1 MSWAEYKKKRKE
13 QENMEMSYSQENNDS
28 NNETS
33 SWQKYKQKREEQKV
47 QQTETLPVANKAN
60 TAQKTTTNLTEADL
74 RKIEQNSGL
83 KTGTLNLNK
92 MQAQQQKF
100 ENLQQKGNEILQDKN
115 NKIYDVDYIY
125 SDLGIDNGKVFKKSS
140 AFKDGYD
147 FGDITKTVL
156 DTGAT
161 LGTEVTKG
169 VANIGENIGDLASYG
184 IAGVADLLG
193 EDEYADKVR
202 KNAQVSLVDK
212 YTKPLSSKI
221 DKNSILGSKGKEM
234 AQSLGYVAGTAAI
247 GAATGGTAGILGK
260 TAEGAAKAANIA
272 TTATTFASSMG
283 SGVTEAYQNG
293 ATDQEALAY
302 GIISGIGEAGSE
314 LMFGGLGK
322 VFGKVGFNPTGGALD
337 EVVVQGLSRNIKNKM
352 AKTLVQSGL
361 MATGEGIEEVVSGVV
376 SAIGKKATFMKE
388 EDLKNI
394 LKDENLAEQFWMGAL
409 TSVIAQ
415 APSTISSIKNKTDYL
430 TGEKW
435 ETTQKN
441 ETPELPQNVQNN
453 IEQQTIQ
460 TDTKTAQN
468 QNISQINNANNNN
481 LKNTAIN
488 EINNSKISEQAKK
501 DMLNAINGMEN
512 VDEESYNNIKQTLN
526 EINKNELQTNSKY
539 QDNLERRKNYVKYK
553 DDINTYDNSA
563 VEEVLSIIPTN
574 RNGKRTVNQWLQVAD
589 EIGKR
594 ISGKSNAEIQ
604 EIAYKSWFENQPT
617 KNITQYD
624 SARKTSIGFQKL
636 NSDMWVNKIN
646 EAVLKERT
654 RLENTTNSQQVN
666 FNNTQT
672 NQESLFEDIL
682 NNKELPMQSYIY
694 EKSDNPNVDIL
705 RKSASKYLNN
715 SEQAHKFVQILE
727 KISQDKNVE
736 IRFNADLKTP
746 EGKIANVS
754 YSNGVI
760 TINPN
765 STRAGEFIAIHELT
779 HAIGTDSM
787 KNIIETYR
795 KSNPEFNTSVEKLLQ
810 NYNSTEITEEA
821 LSDVS
826 AQLFG
831 NQEFINNIA
840 QTNPNIFQKIYSEIK
855 YLWHQF
861 RGYKNQNQFIE
872 DLYYKWTQAYNSNNK
887 LNNSENY
894 LITQN
899 NKGKYV
905 KADRQ
910 VITGNNPLEWETQVE
925 NYINDNIRQGK
936 DVQVTTENGD
946 ILTITKDTSGKAK
959 FRNQITD
966 KYGNTRYLNNKEFL
980 SKLTAETH
988 IDELAQISQKINKNP
1003 IPDYK
1008 KHKFAKDG
1016 FDYRSAYFE
1025 DFDGQYYK
1033 ITMSVGKNGNID
1045 TIYNIGKMDKKN
1057 RSKSSLVAQRP
1068 SDKNI
1073 TSNEEL
1079 TSTNSIPSSN
1089 KDVNT
1094 TTKYSIQESENN
1106 SGSFSMQ
1113 DNQGRTLTKEQ
1124 QEYFKDSKIKDRNG
1138 LLMTVYHGT
1147 NNDFNIFDKQYV
1159 SKNTKNAGFYG
1170 DGFYF
1175 TPDKE
1180 SARQYGKSLKEVY
1193 LDIKNPFSFSELS
1206 KYNGEDYYSD
1216 YVKIKNLVELN
1227 SEWGNIPVKFNDKN
1241 TWGDIYEDVKAM
1253 LDGNKTDE
1261 EIDNLMYDKYGEISE
1276 KINDRL
1282 YNYSKR
1288 NNYKTL
1294 SQVLEENGY
1303 DGIINRETPENST
1316 EIVAFNSNQIK
1327 NVDNTNPT
1335 DNPDIRYSQ
1344 NNGTWQ
1350 SYLDKNFKPTGT
1362 RTNMQDILVSKA
1374 TNNNKERVRD
1384 ILSRNGTF
1392 SEQVDKYI
1400 ADKLPSGDFLYLGET
1415 PTVLQNLGLPNNEV
1429 ILKQNKLK
1437 TLMQESNNNTDKL
1450 HGLPIETIKKIPEA
1464 IANPLNI
1471 LQSSTDENSVVII
1484 TDLAD
1489 ANERPIIAS
1498 IEVNYDG
1505 QIGNIDFLSNRLT
1518 SAYGK
1523 NNYDRFMKTEIAKG
1537 NLLYDIDEGII
1548 KELPATR
1555 LQSPKGI
1562 SSFVDTN
1569 NNVSTI
1575 NSSISQNN
1583 DSVKSNTIITN
1594 NYAQQIQNDTHK
1606 NQNVAPSVANNSLP
1620 IGEYTGKQRKH
1631 YKSIMESAETTPQAK
1646 KIAKELLNSDT
1657 YVPETNKGQLE
1668 QADARIM
1675 SSTPESELNS
1685 LSAKAINGEK
1695 ISSVD
1700 IAVGER
1706 LIQYYSKT
1714 GNAVKL
1720 QEAIQTTA
1728 MAGTSAGQTVQALS
1742 LLNHQTPQGQAMW
1755 LQKSVDK
1762 MNNELARR
1770 KGGKISKDENGNIRV
1785 INNKGVDITE
1795 KVELFNLTPEMIQ
1808 NVVSSKNDT
1817 ELNKNLNKVYEQ
1829 LGQQVTRTTAQKIDA
1844 WRYFSMLANPRTHIR
1859 NITGNVAMGGVQGI
1873 KNKVAGVIEGVANK
1887 INPDMERSHTIKP
1900 ASKEVKAFAKADI
1913 ENVTDR
1919 LGLSENKYNPKTRL
1933 ENSMRTFKS
1942 DVMENT
1948 VGKMFDLNNKA
1959 LEVEDGWG
1967 LKAGYAKALSE
1978 YMTANN
1984 LTPDTMTDKQ
1994 LGKARNYA
2002 IQQAKEATFHQDSS
2016 IASLLNQLSNKNK
2029 FSKFILDSTLPFK
2042 KTPINVAKAGLEYSP
2057 VGLVKSAIYDTV
2069 QLRKGNITF
2078 NTYIDNISKGLTGSG
2093 IALVGYALADCG
2105 ILKATGS
2112 DDEDR
2117 EKFEESRG
2125 SQNYSVKIGDNT
2137 YSLDWLAPSGIPL
2150 FIGAECYE
2158 LMQAQKEK
2166 KTSSSDEDELYNK
2179 AINTATNILDSF
2191 ANAMNPMTEMSMLS
2205 GLTSALKSYDQDS
2218 SKMLASIGTNA
2229 VKSYVNQFVPTALGQ
2244 VAKTTD
2250 QYERS
2255 TTSTQKGV
2263 LPKAI
2268 DTTRTQIMN
2277 KIPGLRQML
2286 PIKTDIWGN
2295 EIEQSDNVIQRA
2307 FENAVF
2313 PWARKEL
2320 NSNSVD
2326 KELVKVYKNTGDK
2339 AVLPDSINKEITIN
2353 KQKYTMTSG
2362 EYSKYKKQ
2370 YGENSYKL
2378 LNSLVTANGYKKM
2391 SDEEKRVAISKI
2403 YSYATEQIKV
2413 DYAKQNGL
2421 EYEQSTLSQVT
2432 NAIKKV
2438 NGNTS
2443 NYFEFIA
2450 KTQELDKDIEKIKTL
2465 ANSNYDE
2472 NTKKAIYENS
2482 LGKRDN
2488 KFNIMKETFTTNG
2501 LNTTKYLKYK
2511 SQEFESDKTDDGT
2524 LNGKT
2529 VNGSKKKKV
2538 WNYIEQMDI
2547 TYTQKLLLYG
2557 LEYTPSNR
2565 EQTQIVNYINSLP
2578 KTQQE
2583 KLEMLSKFQ
2592 GFTIY
2597 KDGTFKY

>member
-1 MSWAEYKKKRKE
+1 MSWAEYKKKREE
-13 QENMEMSYSQENNDS
+13 QENMEMSYSQENNES

-60 TAQKTTTNLTEADL
+60 TAPKTTTNLTEADL

-247 GAATGGTAGILGK
+247 GTATGGTAGILGK

-352 AKTLVQSGL
+352 VKTLVQSGL

-394 LKDENLAEQFWMGAL
+394 LKDENLAEQFWMGTL

-441 ETPELPQNVQNN
+441 ETSGLPQNVQNN

-460 TDTKTAQN
+460 TDTKIAQN

-488 EINNSKISEQAKK
+488 EVNSGQTTQNQKIPQLNN
-501 DMLNAINGMEN
+501 
-512 VDEESYNNIKQTLN
+512 
-526 EINKNELQTNSKY
+526 
-539 QDNLERRKNYVKYK
+539 
-553 DDINTYDNSA
+553 
-563 VEEVLSIIPTN
+563 
-574 RNGKRTVNQWLQVAD
+574 
-589 EIGKR
+589 
-594 ISGKSNAEIQ
+594 
-604 EIAYKSWFENQPT
+604 
-617 KNITQYD
+617 
-624 SARKTSIGFQKL
+624 
-636 NSDMWVNKIN
+636 
-646 EAVLKERT
+646 
-654 RLENTTNSQQVN
+654 
-666 FNNTQT
+666 
-672 NQESLFEDIL
+672 IL

-736 IRFNADLKTP
+736 IRFDADLKTP
-746 EGKIANVS
+746 EGKIANGS

-779 HAIGTDSM
+779 HAIGTKQM
-787 KNIIETYR
+787 ENIIEKYS
-795 KSNPEFNTSVEKLLQ
+795 KSNIEFNEETKKLLQ
-810 NYNSTEITEEA
+810 NYSNTEMNEEA
-821 LSDVS
+821 LADISG
-826 AQLFG
+826 QLFG
-831 NQEFINNIA
+831 TQEFINNIS
-840 QTNPNIFQKIYSEIK
+840 QNNPNVFQRIYSEIK

-861 RGYKNQNQFIE
+861 KGYKTQEQFID
-872 DLYYKWTQAYNSNNK
+872 DLYYKWTQAYNGNNK
-887 LNNSENY
+887 LNNTENYHVSENFSSEIDKALNNKLQANTQVKARDY
-894 LITQN
+894 TPQILVDNGVDNLPMLITQRHIKSTIYTLQEAENLGLPTKNVNYHGLGKDLLIKAIDNLDSPQAIYKTSEN
-899 NKGKYV
+899 NYLVVTEFKDNNGKEI
-905 KADRQ
+905 
-910 VITGNNPLEWETQVE
+910 VIPIQINGNGRYNNVFIDENQIKSVYGRNNLN
-925 NYINDNIRQGK
+925 NYINKNNF
-936 DVQVTTENGD
+936 E
-946 ILTITKDTSGKAK
+946 
-959 FRNQITD
+959 QI
-966 KYGNTRYLNNKEFL
+966 
-980 SKLTAETH
+980 
-988 IDELAQISQKINKNP
+988 
-1003 IPDYK
+1003 YK
-1008 KHKFAKDG
+1008 K
-1016 FDYRSAYFE
+1016 
-1025 DFDGQYYK
+1025 
-1033 ITMSVGKNGNID
+1033 
-1045 TIYNIGKMDKKN
+1045 
-1057 RSKSSLVAQRP
+1057 
-1068 SDKNI
+1068 
-1073 TSNEEL
+1073 NEEL
-1079 TSTNSIPSSN
+1079 DFNEGIQYSNVANSSI
-1089 KDVNT
+1089 KDSITPQNENVNT
-1094 TTKYSIQESENN
+1094 TTKYSTQESENN
-1106 SGSFSMQ
+1106 SGSFKF
-1113 DNQGRTLTKEQ
+1113 DNKGRELSKEQ
-1124 QEYFKDSKIKDRNG
+1124 QEYFKNSKVRDENG
-1138 LLMTVYHGT
+1138 NLQEVYHGSNT
-1147 NNDFNIFDKQYV
+1147 DGITIFDIDKTNEDNV
-1159 SKNTKNAGFYG
+1159 FGK
-1170 DGFYF
+1170 GFYF
-1175 TPDKE
+1175 TDNELMAE
-1180 SARQYGKSLKEVY
+1180 SYAEEAVDYNGGTKQIYKGY
-1193 LDIKNPFSFSELS
+1193 LNIKNPFVVEGENTVDLANKIRNIDYNADIIDSNYGVASTEKMKEWLIS
-1206 KYNGEDYYSD
+1206 K
-1216 YVKIKNLVELN
+1216 
-1227 SEWGNIPVKFNDKN
+1227 
-1241 TWGDIYEDVKAM
+1241 
-1253 LDGNKTDE
+1253 
-1261 EIDNLMYDKYGEISE
+1261 
-1276 KINDRL
+1276 
-1282 YNYSKR
+1282 
-1288 NNYKTL
+1288 
-1294 SQVLEENGY
+1294 GY
-1303 DGIINRETPENST
+1303 DGIEVKLKKGDGSYY
-1316 EIVAFNSNQIK
+1316 VAFNSNQIK
-1327 NVDNTNPT
+1327 KVDNISPT
-1335 DNPDIRYSQ
+1335 SNSDIRYSQ
-1344 NNGTWQ
+1344 NNKTWQ
-1350 SYLDKNFKPTGT
+1350 NYLEKNYKTAGT

-1384 ILSRNGTF
+1384 ILSRNGSF

-1429 ILKQNKLK
+1429 ILKQSKLK
-1437 TLMQESNNNTDKL
+1437 NLMQESNNNTDKL
-1450 HGLPIETIKKIPEA
+1450 HELPIETIKKIPEA

-1575 NSSISQNN
+1575 NDSISQNN
-1583 DSVKSNTIITN
+1583 NSVKSNTIITN
-1594 NYAQQIQNDTHK
+1594 NYAQQTQNDTHK

-1631 YKSIMESAETTPQAK
+1631 YKSIMESAETTPQAR

-1668 QADARIM
+1668 RADARIM

-1817 ELNKNLNKVYEQ
+1817 ELNNNLNKVYEQ

-1844 WRYFSMLANPRTHIR
+1844 WRYFSMLANPKTHIR

-1873 KNKVAGVIEGVANK
+1873 KNKVAGAIEGVVNK

-1978 YMTANN
+1978 YMTANK
-1984 LTPDTMTDKQ
+1984 LTPDTITDKE

-2042 KTPINVAKAGLEYSP
+2042 KTPVNVAKAGLEYSP

-2069 QLRKGNITF
+2069 QLRKGNITV

-2137 YSLDWLAPSGIPL
+2137 YSLDWLAPAGIPL

-2403 YSYATEQIKV
+2403 YSYTTEQIKV

>member
-1 MSWAEYKKKRKE
+1 MSWAEYKKKREE

-60 TAQKTTTNLTEADL
+60 TAPKTTTNLTEADL

-83 KTGTLNLNK
+83 KTGTLNLNQ

-100 ENLQQKGNEILQDKN
+100 NNLQQKGNEILQDKN

-140 AFKDGYD
+140 SFKDGYD

-193 EDEYADKVR
+193 KDEYAGKVR

-468 QNISQINNANNNN
+468 QNMSQISGTNENN

-488 EINNSKISEQAKK
+488 EVNS
-501 DMLNAINGMEN
+501 G
-512 VDEESYNNIKQTLN
+512 QTTQN
-526 EINKNELQTNSKY
+526 
-539 QDNLERRKNYVKYK
+539 
-553 DDINTYDNSA
+553 
-563 VEEVLSIIPTN
+563 
-574 RNGKRTVNQWLQVAD
+574 
-589 EIGKR
+589 
-594 ISGKSNAEIQ
+594 Q
-604 EIAYKSWFENQPT
+604 EIPQ
-617 KNITQYD
+617 
-624 SARKTSIGFQKL
+624 L
-636 NSDMWVNKIN
+636 NN
-646 EAVLKERT
+646 
-654 RLENTTNSQQVN
+654 
-666 FNNTQT
+666 
-672 NQESLFEDIL
+672 IL

-736 IRFNADLKTP
+736 IRFDADLKTP
-746 EGKIANVS
+746 EGKIANGS

-779 HAIGTDSM
+779 HAIGTKQM
-787 KNIIETYR
+787 ENIIEKYS
-795 KSNPEFNTSVEKLLQ
+795 KSNIEFNEETKKLLQ
-810 NYNSTEITEEA
+810 NYSNTEMNEEA
-821 LSDVS
+821 LADISG
-826 AQLFG
+826 QLFG
-831 NQEFINNIA
+831 TQEFINNIS
-840 QTNPNIFQKIYSEIK
+840 QNNPNIFQRIYSEIK

-861 RGYKNQNQFIE
+861 KGYKTQDQFID

-887 LNNSENY
+887 LNNTENYHVSENFSSEIDKALNNKLQANTQVKARDY
-894 LITQN
+894 TPQILVDNGVDNLPMLITQRHIKSTIYTLQEAENLGLPTKNVNYHGLGKDLLIKAIDNLDSPQAIYKTSEN
-899 NKGKYV
+899 NYLVVTEFKDNNGKEI
-905 KADRQ
+905 
-910 VITGNNPLEWETQVE
+910 VIPIQINGNGRYNNVFIDENQIKSVYGRNNLN
-925 NYINDNIRQGK
+925 NYINKNNF
-936 DVQVTTENGD
+936 E
-946 ILTITKDTSGKAK
+946 
-959 FRNQITD
+959 QI
-966 KYGNTRYLNNKEFL
+966 
-980 SKLTAETH
+980 
-988 IDELAQISQKINKNP
+988 
-1003 IPDYK
+1003 YK
-1008 KHKFAKDG
+1008 K
-1016 FDYRSAYFE
+1016 
-1025 DFDGQYYK
+1025 
-1033 ITMSVGKNGNID
+1033 
-1045 TIYNIGKMDKKN
+1045 
-1057 RSKSSLVAQRP
+1057 
-1068 SDKNI
+1068 
-1073 TSNEEL
+1073 NEEL
-1079 TSTNSIPSSN
+1079 DFNEGIQYSNVANSSI
-1089 KDVNT
+1089 KDSITPQNENVNT
-1094 TTKYSIQESENN
+1094 TTKYSMQESENN
-1106 SGSFSMQ
+1106 SGSFKF
-1113 DNQGRTLTKEQ
+1113 DNKGRELSKEQ
-1124 QEYFKDSKIKDRNG
+1124 QEYFKNSKVRDENG
-1138 LLMTVYHGT
+1138 NLQVMYHGSPNEFT
-1147 NNDFNIFDKQYV
+1147 VFDR
-1159 SKNTKNAGFYG
+1159 SKSKSSGEFG
-1170 DGFYF
+1170 KGLYF
-1175 TPDKE
+1175 TSDE
-1180 SARQYGKSLKEVY
+1180 SIAKGDYSKDGKVYEVY
-1193 LDIKNPFSFSELS
+1193 LNVNNPLVDGGERTLTKKDIKQLVTEIAN
-1206 KYNGEDYYSD
+1206 NEDYGIENYGYDATIDSVTDMLDEHNSD
-1216 YVKIKNLVELN
+1216 FKILNDLNLSTVGDFTELVEL
-1227 SEWGNIPVKFNDKN
+1227 
-1241 TWGDIYEDVKAM
+1241 T
-1253 LDGNKTDE
+1253 
-1261 EIDNLMYDKYGEISE
+1261 
-1276 KINDRL
+1276 
-1282 YNYSKR
+1282 
-1288 NNYKTL
+1288 NNVIGT
-1294 SQVLEENGY
+1294 NY
-1303 DGIINRETPENST
+1303 DGIQNYRQT
-1316 EIVAFNSNQIK
+1316 VVFNPNQIK
-1327 NVDNTNPT
+1327 NVDNTNPSL
-1335 DNPDIRYSQ
+1335 NLDIRYSQ
-1344 NNGTWQ
+1344 NNKTWQ
-1350 SYLDKNFKPTGT
+1350 DYLEKNYKTTGT

-1384 ILSRNGTF
+1384 ILSRNGSF

-1429 ILKQNKLK
+1429 ILKQSKLK

-1450 HGLPIETIKKIPEA
+1450 HELPIETIKKIPEA

-1575 NSSISQNN
+1575 NDSISQNN
-1583 DSVKSNTIITN
+1583 NSVKSNTIITN
-1594 NYAQQIQNDTHK
+1594 NYAQQTQNDTHN

-1620 IGEYTGKQRKH
+1620 VGEYTGKQRKH

-1668 QADARIM
+1668 RADARIM

-1933 ENSMRTFKS
+1933 ENSMRTFKR

-1984 LTPDTMTDKQ
+1984 LTPDTITDKQ

-2042 KTPINVAKAGLEYSP
+2042 KTPVNVAKAGLEYSP

-2069 QLRKGNITF
+2069 QLRKGNITV

-2137 YSLDWLAPSGIPL
+2137 YSLDWLAPAGITL

-2403 YSYATEQIKV
+2403 YSYTTEQIKV

>member
-1 MSWAEYKKKRKE
+1 MSWAEYKKKREE
-13 QENMEMSYSQENNDS
+13 QKNMETSYSQENNDS

-60 TAQKTTTNLTEADL
+60 TVQKTTTNLTEADL

-161 LGTEVTKG
+161 LGTEVVKG

-193 EDEYADKVR
+193 KDEYADKVR

-234 AQSLGYVAGTAAI
+234 AESLGYVAGTAAI
-247 GAATGGTAGILGK
+247 GTATGGTAGILGK

-283 SGVTEAYQNG
+283 SGITEAYQNG

-352 AKTLVQSGL
+352 VKTLVQSGL

-394 LKDENLAEQFWMGAL
+394 LKDENLAEQFWMGTL

-435 ETTQKN
+435 EITQKN
-441 ETPELPQNVQNN
+441 ETPESPQNVQNN

-468 QNISQINNANNNN
+468 RNVQETKPNGINTLIKELDYFETAKKYNIDTKNDTVQSIARVTNERGIKARYDADVFNDNSQN
-481 LKNTAIN
+481 AIW
-488 EINNSKISEQAKK
+488 KISK
-501 DMLNAINGMEN
+501 DNNG
-512 VDEESYNNIKQTLN
+512 
-526 EINKNELQTNSKY
+526 
-539 QDNLERRKNYVKYK
+539 
-553 DDINTYDNSA
+553 
-563 VEEVLSIIPTN
+563 
-574 RNGKRTVNQWLQVAD
+574 
-589 EIGKR
+589 
-594 ISGKSNAEIQ
+594 
-604 EIAYKSWFENQPT
+604 
-617 KNITQYD
+617 
-624 SARKTSIGFQKL
+624 
-636 NSDMWVNKIN
+636 
-646 EAVLKERT
+646 
-654 RLENTTNSQQVN
+654 NTTR
-666 FNNTQT
+666 
-672 NQESLFEDIL
+672 E
-682 NNKELPMQSYIY
+682 
-694 EKSDNPNVDIL
+694 
-705 RKSASKYLNN
+705 
-715 SEQAHKFVQILE
+715 
-727 KISQDKNVE
+727 
-736 IRFNADLKTP
+736 
-746 EGKIANVS
+746 
-754 YSNGVI
+754 VI
-760 TINPN
+760 INPN
-765 STRAGEFIAIHELT
+765 ADTKKSLENIAIHELT
-779 HAIGTDSM
+779 HDLEGTEQYNKLRDLILEYDKTKSGYQEARQSLEELYSNVYD
-787 KNIIETYR
+787 KNSE
-795 KSNPEFNTSVEKLLQ
+795 EFNTLVDSEAVADILGSKL
-810 NYNSTEITEEA
+810 
-821 LSDVS
+821 
-826 AQLFG
+826 G
-831 NQEFINNIA
+831 NQEFVNNLTIKNKNLGQRIYSWVIDKLNRLNA
-840 QTNPNIFQKIYSEIK
+840 KLGYKSEKIY
-855 YLWHQF
+855 WTDV
-861 RGYKNQNQFIE
+861 KNKFENAFKQEYQGLDTNKTKLSIQQN
-872 DLYYKWTQAYNSNNK
+872 DN
-887 LNNSENY
+887 
-894 LITQN
+894 
-899 NKGKYV
+899 GKYV

-910 VITGNNPLEWETQVE
+910 VITGNDSLKWETQVE
-925 NYINDNIRQGK
+925 NYINNNVRQGK
-936 DVQVTTENGD
+936 DVQVETESGD
-946 ILTITKDTSGKAK
+946 ILTITKDTAGKAK
-959 FRNQITD
+959 FRNKITD
-966 KYGNTRYLNNKEFL
+966 KNGNTRYLNNKEFL

-988 IDELAQISQKINKNP
+988 VDELAQISQKINKKP

-1008 KHKFAKDG
+1008 NHKFARDG

-1033 ITMSVGKNGNID
+1033 ITMSVGKNGSID

-1073 TSNEEL
+1073 TSNEDI
-1079 TSTNSIPSSN
+1079 TSTNSIAPI
-1089 KDVNT
+1089 KDDVNT
-1094 TTKYSIQESENN
+1094 TTKYSMQESENN
-1106 SGSFSMQ
+1106 SGSFNFDKNVKRYEDLQEAKAIKFNKKTDGTINIEITNDNELINQLSVDSKDNALKQLGSDIANYIYDNATEDSKTIRLKQTKNIEVHDTSHKGKQLEIIKKTNPML
-1113 DNQGRTLTKEQ
+1113 DDYHVGIRNVEDIKAFNEVVNDEDSFVWGDFTREDAKKALKEGKITVYSSYPINQGTFVST
-1124 QEYFKDSKIKDRNG
+1124 SKIQAEQYAGGKGNKIYSKTIPLEEVAWING
-1138 LLMTVYHGT
+1138 DEG
-1147 NNDFNIFDKQYV
+1147 QYANTTTRY
-1159 SKNTKNAGFYG
+1159 SKNNQTWQ
-1170 DGFYF
+1170 D
-1175 TPDKE
+1175 
-1180 SARQYGKSLKEVY
+1180 Y
-1193 LDIKNPFSFSELS
+1193 L
-1206 KYNGEDYYSD
+1206 
-1216 YVKIKNLVELN
+1216 
-1227 SEWGNIPVKFNDKN
+1227 
-1241 TWGDIYEDVKAM
+1241 
-1253 LDGNKTDE
+1253 
-1261 EIDNLMYDKYGEISE
+1261 E
-1276 KINDRL
+1276 K
-1282 YNYSKR
+1282 
-1288 NNYKTL
+1288 NYKT
-1294 SQVLEENGY
+1294 
-1303 DGIINRETPENST
+1303 
-1316 EIVAFNSNQIK
+1316 A
-1327 NVDNTNPT
+1327 
-1335 DNPDIRYSQ
+1335 
-1344 NNGTWQ
+1344 
-1350 SYLDKNFKPTGT
+1350 GT
-1362 RTNMQDILVSKA
+1362 RTNLEDIRIAPKA
-1374 TNNNKERVRD
+1374 KKNILTTGELTTAKQNVKNN
-1384 ILSRNGTF
+1384 S
-1392 SEQVDKYI
+1392 
-1400 ADKLPSGDFLYLGET
+1400 
-1415 PTVLQNLGLPNNEV
+1415 
-1429 ILKQNKLK
+1429 KQNK
-1437 TLMQESNNNTDKL
+1437 
-1450 HGLPIETIKKIPEA
+1450 TIKQDKIQTEK
-1464 IANPLNI
+1464 
-1471 LQSSTDENSVVII
+1471 NSLP
-1484 TDLAD
+1484 TAKQK
-1489 ANERPIIAS
+1489 AS
-1498 IEVNYDG
+1498 VT
-1505 QIGNIDFLSNRLT
+1505 Q
-1518 SAYGK
+1518 
-1523 NNYDRFMKTEIAKG
+1523 
-1537 NLLYDIDEGII
+1537 
-1548 KELPATR
+1548 
-1555 LQSPKGI
+1555 
-1562 SSFVDTN
+1562 
-1569 NNVSTI
+1569 
-1575 NSSISQNN
+1575 
-1583 DSVKSNTIITN
+1583 
-1594 NYAQQIQNDTHK
+1594 
-1606 NQNVAPSVANNSLP
+1606 SLP

-1631 YKSIMESAETTPQAK
+1631 YKSIMEGAETTPQAK

-1668 QADARIM
+1668 RADARIM

-1770 KGGKISKDENGNIRV
+1770 KGGRINKDENGNIRV

-1817 ELNKNLNKVYEQ
+1817 ELNNNLNKVYEQ

-1873 KNKVAGVIEGVANK
+1873 KNKVAGVIEGVVNK

-1984 LTPDTMTDKQ
+1984 LTPDTITDKQ

-2029 FSKFILDSTLPFK
+2029 FSKFILDATLPFK

-2057 VGLVKSAIYDTV
+2057 VGLVKSAINDTI
-2069 QLRKGNITF
+2069 QLRKGNITV

-2125 SQNYSVKIGDNT
+2125 SQNYSVTIGDNT

-2158 LMQAQKEK
+2158 LMQAQREK

-2229 VKSYVNQFVPTALGQ
+2229 VKSYVNQFIPTALGQ

-2326 KELVKVYKNTGDK
+2326 KELVKVYKNTGDSS
-2339 AVLPDSINKEITIN
+2339 VLPDSINKDITIN

-2378 LNSLVTANGYKKM
+2378 LNGLVTSNGYKKM
-2391 SDEEKRVAISKI
+2391 SDEEKRVAISKV

-2438 NGNTS
+2438 DGNTS

-2472 NTKKAIYENS
+2472 KTKKAIYENS

-2529 VNGSKKKKV
+2529 VSGSKKKKV

>member
-1 MSWAEYKKKRKE
+1 MSWAEYKKKREE

-60 TAQKTTTNLTEADL
+60 TAPKTTTNLTEADL

-100 ENLQQKGNEILQDKN
+100 NNLQQKGNEELKSGAKLINEKQKNFNNFKNDAKIIGSNLKDSALSGGFQLLKTVGMMEDNAYNTQVDMRRILLENTINEREKRGLSTDELKEELNNSSLYKKSDVKPFYQEKI
-115 NKIYDVDYIY
+115 NKINQRMAENTEKASNRVTKKIAGLSQSIGNNAVGGVITAISPTAGFAYFTGSAMGSYYDEAVNERGM
-125 SDLGIDNGKVFKKSS
+125 SDSEARNYATIMGLMEGATEKYLAAENIKGARKIMEGTGLKKSLES
-140 AFKDGYD
+140 
-147 FGDITKTVL
+147 FGL
-156 DTGAT
+156 
-161 LGTEVTKG
+161 E
-169 VANIGENIGDLASYG
+169 IGENFIQEAVMPAISELATKS
-184 IAGVADLLG
+184 IAGNEHLKYDFRTENGWKELATDSLNDGIDGALSAILLSGTTRGVASCVNLTNKARNG
-193 EDEYADKVR
+193 GKI
-202 KNAQVSLVDK
+202 
-212 YTKPLSSKI
+212 SKQEI
-221 DKNSILGSKGKEM
+221 
-234 AQSLGYVAGTAAI
+234 
-247 GAATGGTAGILGK
+247 K
-260 TAEGAAKAANIA
+260 TAISDAQK
-272 TTATTFASSMG
+272 
-283 SGVTEAYQNG
+283 SGVNVET
-293 ATDQEALAY
+293 
-302 GIISGIGEAGSE
+302 
-314 LMFGGLGK
+314 
-322 VFGKVGFNPTGGALD
+322 
-337 EVVVQGLSRNIKNKM
+337 
-352 AKTLVQSGL
+352 
-361 MATGEGIEEVVSGVV
+361 
-376 SAIGKKATFMKE
+376 
-388 EDLKNI
+388 I
-394 LKDENLAEQFWMGAL
+394 LKDKIQENAKKRVLNLE
-409 TSVIAQ
+409 
-415 APSTISSIKNKTDYL
+415 
-430 TGEKW
+430 
-435 ETTQKN
+435 N
-441 ETPELPQNVQNN
+441 ETSGLPQNVQNN

-468 QNISQINNANNNN
+468 QNIQETKPNGINTLIKELDYFETAKKYNIDTKNDTVQSIARVTNERGIKARYDADVFNDNSQNA
-481 LKNTAIN
+481 IW
-488 EINNSKISEQAKK
+488 KISK
-501 DMLNAINGMEN
+501 DNNG
-512 VDEESYNNIKQTLN
+512 
-526 EINKNELQTNSKY
+526 
-539 QDNLERRKNYVKYK
+539 
-553 DDINTYDNSA
+553 
-563 VEEVLSIIPTN
+563 
-574 RNGKRTVNQWLQVAD
+574 
-589 EIGKR
+589 
-594 ISGKSNAEIQ
+594 
-604 EIAYKSWFENQPT
+604 
-617 KNITQYD
+617 
-624 SARKTSIGFQKL
+624 
-636 NSDMWVNKIN
+636 
-646 EAVLKERT
+646 
-654 RLENTTNSQQVN
+654 NTTR
-666 FNNTQT
+666 
-672 NQESLFEDIL
+672 E
-682 NNKELPMQSYIY
+682 
-694 EKSDNPNVDIL
+694 
-705 RKSASKYLNN
+705 
-715 SEQAHKFVQILE
+715 
-727 KISQDKNVE
+727 
-736 IRFNADLKTP
+736 
-746 EGKIANVS
+746 
-754 YSNGVI
+754 VI
-760 TINPN
+760 INPN
-765 STRAGEFIAIHELT
+765 ADTKKSLENIAIHELT
-779 HAIGTDSM
+779 HDLEGTEQYNKLRDLILEYDKTKSGYQEARQSLEELYSNVYD
-787 KNIIETYR
+787 KNSE
-795 KSNPEFNTSVEKLLQ
+795 EFNTLVDSEAVADILGSKL
-810 NYNSTEITEEA
+810 
-821 LSDVS
+821 
-826 AQLFG
+826 G
-831 NQEFINNIA
+831 NQEFVNNLTIKNKNLGQRIYSWVIDKLNRLNA
-840 QTNPNIFQKIYSEIK
+840 KLGYKSEKIY
-855 YLWHQF
+855 WTDV
-861 RGYKNQNQFIE
+861 KNKFENAFKKEYQGL
-872 DLYYKWTQAYNSNNK
+872 DTNK
-887 LNNSENY
+887 TKLS
-894 LITQN
+894 IQQN
-899 NKGKYV
+899 NNGKYV

-910 VITGNNPLEWETQVE
+910 VITGNDSLKWETQVE
-925 NYINDNIRQGK
+925 NYINNNIRQGK
-936 DVQVTTENGD
+936 DVQVETESGD
-946 ILTITKDTSGKAK
+946 ILTITKDTAGKAK
-959 FRNQITD
+959 FRNKITD
-966 KYGNTRYLNNKEFL
+966 KNGNTRYLNNKEFL

-988 IDELAQISQKINKNP
+988 VDELAQISQKINKKP

-1008 KHKFAKDG
+1008 NHKFARDG

-1033 ITMSVGKNGNID
+1033 ITMSVGKNGSID

-1073 TSNEEL
+1073 TSNEDI
-1079 TSTNSIPSSN
+1079 TSTNSIAPI
-1089 KDVNT
+1089 KDDVNT
-1094 TTKYSIQESENN
+1094 TTKYSMQESEKN
-1106 SGSFSMQ
+1106 SGSFKF
-1113 DNQGRTLTKEQ
+1113 DNKGRELSKEQ
-1124 QEYFKDSKIKDRNG
+1124 QEYFKNSKVRDENG
-1138 LLMTVYHGT
+1138 NLQEVYHGSNT
-1147 NNDFNIFDKQYV
+1147 DGITIFDIDKTNEDNV
-1159 SKNTKNAGFYG
+1159 FGK
-1170 DGFYF
+1170 GFYF
-1175 TPDKE
+1175 TDNELMAE
-1180 SARQYGKSLKEVY
+1180 SYAEEAVDYNGGTKQIYKGY
-1193 LDIKNPFSFSELS
+1193 LNIKNPFVVEGENTVDLANKIRNIDYNADIIDSNYGVASTEKMKEWLIS
-1206 KYNGEDYYSD
+1206 K
-1216 YVKIKNLVELN
+1216 
-1227 SEWGNIPVKFNDKN
+1227 
-1241 TWGDIYEDVKAM
+1241 
-1253 LDGNKTDE
+1253 
-1261 EIDNLMYDKYGEISE
+1261 
-1276 KINDRL
+1276 
-1282 YNYSKR
+1282 
-1288 NNYKTL
+1288 
-1294 SQVLEENGY
+1294 GY
-1303 DGIINRETPENST
+1303 DGIEVKLKKGDGSYY
-1316 EIVAFNSNQIK
+1316 VAFNSNQIK
-1327 NVDNTNPT
+1327 KVDNISPT
-1335 DNPDIRYSQ
+1335 SNSDIRYSQ
-1344 NNGTWQ
+1344 NNKTWQ
-1350 SYLDKNFKPTGT
+1350 NYLEKNYKTAGT

-1384 ILSRNGTF
+1384 ILSRNGSF

-1429 ILKQNKLK
+1429 ILKQSKLK

-1450 HGLPIETIKKIPEA
+1450 HELPIETIKKIPEA

-1575 NSSISQNN
+1575 NNSISQNN

-1594 NYAQQIQNDTHK
+1594 NYAQQTQNDTHN

-1620 IGEYTGKQRKH
+1620 VGEYTGKQRKH

-1668 QADARIM
+1668 RADARIM

-1770 KGGKISKDENGNIRV
+1770 KNGKINKDENGNIRV

-1795 KVELFNLTPEMIQ
+1795 KVELFNLTPEIIQ

-1844 WRYFSMLANPRTHIR
+1844 WRYFSMLANPKTHIR

-1873 KNKVAGVIEGVANK
+1873 KNKVAGVIEGLANK

-2069 QLRKGNITF
+2069 QLRKGNITV

-2137 YSLDWLAPSGIPL
+2137 YSLDWLAPAGIPL

-2378 LNSLVTANGYKKM
+2378 LNGLVTSNGYKKM
-2391 SDEEKRVAISKI
+2391 SDEEKRVAISKV

-2438 NGNTS
+2438 DGNTS

-2472 NTKKAIYENS
+2472 KTKKAIYENS

-2529 VNGSKKKKV
+2529 VSGSKKKKV

>member
-1 MSWAEYKKKRKE
+1 MSWAEYKKKREE
-13 QENMEMSYSQENNDS
+13 QENINKKYNSVEV
-28 NNETS
+28 S
-33 SWQKYKQKREEQKV
+33 SWQRYKEKRAEQDLQQKETNI
-47 QQTETLPVANKAN
+47 TENSVIAPAKIINDLTN
-60 TAQKTTTNLTEADL
+60 TNVK
-74 RKIEQNSGL
+74 KIEQNTESKIKNSNMNSL
-83 KTGTLNLNK
+83 QKESVLRALENTNNSSNMLNSTQTL
-92 MQAQQQKF
+92 QKL
-100 ENLQQKGNEILQDKN
+100 EKEGAKIKKVNPTLANIEYIAKN
-115 NKIYDVDYIY
+115 FTKNAGDAVRNMNIHLLANSAKNDERLADIDRRLFPDY
-125 SDLGIDNGKVFKKSS
+125 V
-140 AFKDGYD
+140 DGYYSKEKD
-147 FGDITKTVL
+147 RKL
-156 DTGAT
+156 
-161 LGTEVTKG
+161 ER
-169 VANIGENIGDLASYG
+169 
-184 IAGVADLLG
+184 IAELY
-193 EDEYADKVR
+193 EKVSTP
-202 KNAQVSLVDK
+202 VEE
-212 YTKPLSSKI
+212 PI
-221 DKNSILGSKGKEM
+221 
-234 AQSLGYVAGTAAI
+234 
-247 GAATGGTAGILGK
+247 
-260 TAEGAAKAANIA
+260 
-272 TTATTFASSMG
+272 
-283 SGVTEAYQNG
+283 GVTEEGRVAGQVSGTIGRMAPSVALSLVPG
-293 ATDQEALAY
+293 AGSVLSSTSM
-302 GIISGIGEAGSE
+302 GMNVSGEDIGERLNEGKDLKQATLSGNLKGLTSMGIE
-314 LMFGGLGK
+314 KITGGIKIGGK
-322 VFGKVGFNPTGGALD
+322 GALD
-337 EVVVQGLSRNIKNKM
+337 DIVENAIARKTTNNITNFLATKGYQMAGEIAEENIENIADYAIDKIVNDKDFPELKTIWTEAKETSKMTFLTTLALNCLGFGGENLSTYKEMENITG
-352 AKTLVQSGL
+352 KTL
-361 MATGEGIEEVVSGVV
+361 T
-376 SAIGKKATFMKE
+376 K
-388 EDLKNI
+388 
-394 LKDENLAEQFWMGAL
+394 
-409 TSVIAQ
+409 
-415 APSTISSIKNKTDYL
+415 
-430 TGEKW
+430 
-435 ETTQKN
+435 TQKESLN
-441 ETPELPQNVQNN
+441 RVIEDVQDKIQKTETPELPQNLQNN

-460 TDTKTAQN
+460 TNTETAQN
-468 QNISQINNANNNN
+468 QNISQINNTNENNF
-481 LKNTAIN
+481 KNTAIN
-488 EINNSKISEQAKK
+488 EINSGQTTQNQEIPQ
-501 DMLNAINGMEN
+501 LN
-512 VDEESYNNIKQTLN
+512 
-526 EINKNELQTNSKY
+526 NKNEELDFN
-539 QDNLERRKNYVKYK
+539 E
-553 DDINTYDNSA
+553 
-563 VEEVLSIIPTN
+563 
-574 RNGKRTVNQWLQVAD
+574 G
-589 EIGKR
+589 
-594 ISGKSNAEIQ
+594 IQ
-604 EIAYKSWFENQPT
+604 
-617 KNITQYD
+617 
-624 SARKTSIGFQKL
+624 
-636 NSDMWVNKIN
+636 
-646 EAVLKERT
+646 
-654 RLENTTNSQQVN
+654 
-666 FNNTQT
+666 
-672 NQESLFEDIL
+672 
-682 NNKELPMQSYIY
+682 
-694 EKSDNPNVDIL
+694 
-705 RKSASKYLNN
+705 
-715 SEQAHKFVQILE
+715 
-727 KISQDKNVE
+727 
-736 IRFNADLKTP
+736 
-746 EGKIANVS
+746 
-754 YSNGVI
+754 YSNVA
-760 TINPN
+760 N
-765 STRAGEFIAIHELT
+765 SSIKDSIA
-779 HAIGTDSM
+779 
-787 KNIIETYR
+787 
-795 KSNPEFNTSVEKLLQ
+795 PQ
-810 NYNSTEITEEA
+810 N
-821 LSDVS
+821 
-826 AQLFG
+826 
-831 NQEFINNIA
+831 
-840 QTNPNIFQKIYSEIK
+840 
-855 YLWHQF
+855 
-861 RGYKNQNQFIE
+861 
-872 DLYYKWTQAYNSNNK
+872 
-887 LNNSENY
+887 EN
-894 LITQN
+894 
-899 NKGKYV
+899 
-905 KADRQ
+905 
-910 VITGNNPLEWETQVE
+910 
-925 NYINDNIRQGK
+925 
-936 DVQVTTENGD
+936 
-946 ILTITKDTSGKAK
+946 
-959 FRNQITD
+959 
-966 KYGNTRYLNNKEFL
+966 
-980 SKLTAETH
+980 
-988 IDELAQISQKINKNP
+988 
-1003 IPDYK
+1003 
-1008 KHKFAKDG
+1008 
-1016 FDYRSAYFE
+1016 
-1025 DFDGQYYK
+1025 
-1033 ITMSVGKNGNID
+1033 
-1045 TIYNIGKMDKKN
+1045 
-1057 RSKSSLVAQRP
+1057 
-1068 SDKNI
+1068 
-1073 TSNEEL
+1073 
-1079 TSTNSIPSSN
+1079 
-1089 KDVNT
+1089 VNT
-1094 TTKYSIQESENN
+1094 TTKYSMQESENN
-1106 SGSFSMQ
+1106 SGSFSVN
-1113 DNQGRTLTKEQ
+1113 NQ
-1124 QEYFKDSKIKDRNG
+1124 N
-1138 LLMTVYHGT
+1138 
-1147 NNDFNIFDKQYV
+1147 
-1159 SKNTKNAGFYG
+1159 
-1170 DGFYF
+1170 
-1175 TPDKE
+1175 
-1180 SARQYGKSLKEVY
+1180 
-1193 LDIKNPFSFSELS
+1193 
-1206 KYNGEDYYSD
+1206 
-1216 YVKIKNLVELN
+1216 
-1227 SEWGNIPVKFNDKN
+1227 
-1241 TWGDIYEDVKAM
+1241 
-1253 LDGNKTDE
+1253 NKTWQDY
-1261 EIDNLMYDKYGEISE
+1261 LE
-1276 KINDRL
+1276 K
-1282 YNYSKR
+1282 
-1288 NNYKTL
+1288 NYKTT
-1294 SQVLEENGY
+1294 
-1303 DGIINRETPENST
+1303 R
-1316 EIVAFNSNQIK
+1316 
-1327 NVDNTNPT
+1327 
-1335 DNPDIRYSQ
+1335 
-1344 NNGTWQ
+1344 
-1350 SYLDKNFKPTGT
+1350 T
-1362 RTNMQDILVSKA
+1362 RTNMQNILVSKA

-1384 ILSRNGTF
+1384 ILSRNGSF

-1429 ILKQNKLK
+1429 ILKQSKLK

-1562 SSFVDTN
+1562 SSFADTN

-1575 NSSISQNN
+1575 NNSISQNN

-1594 NYAQQIQNDTHK
+1594 NYAQQTQNDTHN
-1606 NQNVAPSVANNSLP
+1606 NQNVDPSTQNKTIKQDKIQTEKNSLPTAKQKASVTQSLP

-1668 QADARIM
+1668 RADARIM

-1770 KGGKISKDENGNIRV
+1770 KGGKINKDENGNIRV

-1817 ELNKNLNKVYEQ
+1817 ELNNNLNKVYEQ

-1859 NITGNVAMGGVQGI
+1859 NITGNLAMGGVQGI
-1873 KNKVAGVIEGVANK
+1873 KNKVAGVIEGVTNK

-1948 VGKMFDLNNKA
+1948 LGKMFDLNNKA

-1967 LKAGYAKALSE
+1967 LKAGYTKALSE

-1984 LTPDTMTDKQ
+1984 LTPDTITDKQ

-2016 IASLLNQLSNKNK
+2016 IAKLLNEFSNRNK
-2029 FSKFILDSTLPFK
+2029 FCKFLADAIVPFK
-2042 KTPINVAKAGLEYSP
+2042 KTPVNVAKAGLEYSP

-2069 QLRKGNITF
+2069 RLRKGNITV
-2078 NTYIDNISKGLTGSG
+2078 NTYIDNVSKGLTGSG
-2093 IALVGYALADCG
+2093 IALMGYFLADCG

-2125 SQNYSVKIGDNT
+2125 SQNYSVTIGDNT

-2158 LMQAQKEK
+2158 LMQAQREK
-2166 KTSSSDEDELYNK
+2166 KTSSSDEDELYHK
-2179 AINTATNILDSF
+2179 SINAATNILDSF

-2205 GLTSALKSYDQDS
+2205 GLTSALKSYDRDD
-2218 SKMLASIGTNA
+2218 SKMAANIITNSA
-2229 VKSYVNQFVPTALGQ
+2229 KSYVNQFVPTALGQ

-2250 QYERS
+2250 KYERS

-2339 AVLPDSINKEITIN
+2339 AVLPDSINKDITIN

-2378 LNSLVTANGYKKM
+2378 LNGLVTSNGYKKM

-2529 VNGSKKKKV
+2529 VSGSKKKKV

-2597 KDGTFKY
+2597 KDGTFKL

>member
-1 MSWAEYKKKRKE
+1 MSWAEYKKKREE
-13 QENMEMSYSQENNDS
+13 QENMETSYSRENNDS

-60 TAQKTTTNLTEADL
+60 TAPKTTTNLTEADL

-83 KTGTLNLNK
+83 ETGTLNLNK

-247 GAATGGTAGILGK
+247 GTATGGTVGILGK

-352 AKTLVQSGL
+352 VKTLVQSGL

-394 LKDENLAEQFWMGAL
+394 LKDENLAEQFWMGTL

-441 ETPELPQNVQNN
+441 KTPELPQNVQNN

-460 TDTKTAQN
+460 TDTKTTQN
-468 QNISQINNANNNN
+468 QNMSQISDTNENN

-501 DMLNAINGMEN
+501 DMLNAINSMEN

-526 EINKNELQTNSKY
+526 EINKNELQTNSTY

-666 FNNTQT
+666 LNNTQT
-672 NQESLFEDIL
+672 NQESPIEDIL
-682 NNKELPMQSYIY
+682 NNKVDNNLETLYNNTKIGETTIIPVKTILSIQNSEGGYRTETQINNLKKDIEKNGITTPIEIYRKNNGTFAIENGNHRLKIAQELGIKDIPVKMVESWENIGVSTKNATKDFTQEYGGVYDDRITEKNSNIDEGRWNRERSRSGNNNQFGDSGRTRRNAELYETKSYSNEQTSIN
-694 EKSDNPNVDIL
+694 E
-705 RKSASKYLNN
+705 SKRNN
-715 SEQAHKFVQILE
+715 SEQ
-727 KISQDKNVE
+727 
-736 IRFNADLKTP
+736 LK
-746 EGKIANVS
+746 
-754 YSNGVI
+754 
-760 TINPN
+760 
-765 STRAGEFIAIHELT
+765 
-779 HAIGTDSM
+779 
-787 KNIIETYR
+787 
-795 KSNPEFNTSVEKLLQ
+795 NPE
-810 NYNSTEITEEA
+810 
-821 LSDVS
+821 
-826 AQLFG
+826 
-831 NQEFINNIA
+831 
-840 QTNPNIFQKIYSEIK
+840 
-855 YLWHQF
+855 
-861 RGYKNQNQFIE
+861 
-872 DLYYKWTQAYNSNNK
+872 
-887 LNNSENY
+887 
-894 LITQN
+894 
-899 NKGKYV
+899 KG
-905 KADRQ
+905 
-910 VITGNNPLEWETQVE
+910 
-925 NYINDNIRQGK
+925 
-936 DVQVTTENGD
+936 
-946 ILTITKDTSGKAK
+946 
-959 FRNQITD
+959 
-966 KYGNTRYLNNKEFL
+966 
-980 SKLTAETH
+980 
-988 IDELAQISQKINKNP
+988 
-1003 IPDYK
+1003 
-1008 KHKFAKDG
+1008 
-1016 FDYRSAYFE
+1016 
-1025 DFDGQYYK
+1025 
-1033 ITMSVGKNGNID
+1033 
-1045 TIYNIGKMDKKN
+1045 
-1057 RSKSSLVAQRP
+1057 SS
-1068 SDKNI
+1068 
-1073 TSNEEL
+1073 
-1079 TSTNSIPSSN
+1079 SI
-1089 KDVNT
+1089 
-1094 TTKYSIQESENN
+1094 
-1106 SGSFSMQ
+1106 
-1113 DNQGRTLTKEQ
+1113 
-1124 QEYFKDSKIKDRNG
+1124 
-1138 LLMTVYHGT
+1138 
-1147 NNDFNIFDKQYV
+1147 
-1159 SKNTKNAGFYG
+1159 
-1170 DGFYF
+1170 
-1175 TPDKE
+1175 
-1180 SARQYGKSLKEVY
+1180 
-1193 LDIKNPFSFSELS
+1193 
-1206 KYNGEDYYSD
+1206 
-1216 YVKIKNLVELN
+1216 
-1227 SEWGNIPVKFNDKN
+1227 
-1241 TWGDIYEDVKAM
+1241 
-1253 LDGNKTDE
+1253 
-1261 EIDNLMYDKYGEISE
+1261 
-1276 KINDRL
+1276 
-1282 YNYSKR
+1282 
-1288 NNYKTL
+1288 
-1294 SQVLEENGY
+1294 
-1303 DGIINRETPENST
+1303 
-1316 EIVAFNSNQIK
+1316 
-1327 NVDNTNPT
+1327 
-1335 DNPDIRYSQ
+1335 
-1344 NNGTWQ
+1344 
-1350 SYLDKNFKPTGT
+1350 GT

-1384 ILSRNGTF
+1384 ILSRNGSF

-1429 ILKQNKLK
+1429 ILKQSKLK
-1437 TLMQESNNNTDKL
+1437 NLMQESNNNTDKL
-1450 HGLPIETIKKIPEA
+1450 HELPIETIKKIPEA

-1575 NSSISQNN
+1575 NNSIPQNN
-1583 DSVKSNTIITN
+1583 DSVKSNTITN
-1594 NYAQQIQNDTHK
+1594 NYAQQTQNDTHN

-1620 IGEYTGKQRKH
+1620 VGEYTGKQRKH

-1668 QADARIM
+1668 RADARIM

-1770 KGGKISKDENGNIRV
+1770 KGGKINKDENGNIRV

-1859 NITGNVAMGGVQGI
+1859 NITGNVAMGEVQGI

-1967 LKAGYAKALSE
+1967 LKAGYTKALSE

-1984 LTPDTMTDKQ
+1984 LTPDTITDKQ

-2069 QLRKGNITF
+2069 QLRKGNITV

-2137 YSLDWLAPSGIPL
+2137 YSLDWLAPAGIPL

-2277 KIPGLRQML
+2277 KIPELRQML
-2286 PIKTDIWGN
+2286 PIKTDTWGN

-2597 KDGTFKY
+2597 KDGTFKF

>member
-1 MSWAEYKKKRKE
+1 MSWAEYKKKREE

-60 TAQKTTTNLTEADL
+60 TAPKTTTNLTEADL

-161 LGTEVTKG
+161 LGTEVVKG

-193 EDEYADKVR
+193 KDEYADKVR

-234 AQSLGYVAGTAAI
+234 AESLGYVAGTAAI
-247 GAATGGTAGILGK
+247 GTATGGTAGILGK

-283 SGVTEAYQNG
+283 SGITEAYQNG

-352 AKTLVQSGL
+352 VKTLVQSGL

-415 APSTISSIKNKTDYL
+415 TPSTISSIKNKTDYL
-430 TGEKW
+430 TGKKW

-441 ETPELPQNVQNN
+441 ETPGLPQNVQNN

-488 EINNSKISEQAKK
+488 EVNSGQTTQNQKIPQLNN
-501 DMLNAINGMEN
+501 
-512 VDEESYNNIKQTLN
+512 
-526 EINKNELQTNSKY
+526 
-539 QDNLERRKNYVKYK
+539 
-553 DDINTYDNSA
+553 
-563 VEEVLSIIPTN
+563 
-574 RNGKRTVNQWLQVAD
+574 
-589 EIGKR
+589 
-594 ISGKSNAEIQ
+594 
-604 EIAYKSWFENQPT
+604 
-617 KNITQYD
+617 
-624 SARKTSIGFQKL
+624 
-636 NSDMWVNKIN
+636 
-646 EAVLKERT
+646 
-654 RLENTTNSQQVN
+654 
-666 FNNTQT
+666 
-672 NQESLFEDIL
+672 IL

-736 IRFNADLKTP
+736 IRFDADLKTP
-746 EGKIANVS
+746 EGKIANGS

-779 HAIGTDSM
+779 HAIGTKQM
-787 KNIIETYR
+787 ENIIEKYS
-795 KSNPEFNTSVEKLLQ
+795 KSNIEFNEETKKLLQ
-810 NYNSTEITEEA
+810 NYSNTEMNEEA
-821 LSDVS
+821 LADISG
-826 AQLFG
+826 QLFG
-831 NQEFINNIA
+831 TQEFINNIS
-840 QTNPNIFQKIYSEIK
+840 QNNPNVFQRIYSEIK

-861 RGYKNQNQFIE
+861 KGYKTQDQFID

-887 LNNSENY
+887 LNNTENYHVSENFSSEIDKALNNKLQANTQVKARDY
-894 LITQN
+894 TPQILVDNGVDNLPMLITQRHIKSTIYTLQEAENLGLPTKNVNYHGLGKDLLIKAIDNLDSPQAIYKTSEN
-899 NKGKYV
+899 NYLVVTEFKDNNGKEI
-905 KADRQ
+905 
-910 VITGNNPLEWETQVE
+910 VIPIQINGNGRYNNVFIDENQIKSVYGRNNLN
-925 NYINDNIRQGK
+925 NYINKNNF
-936 DVQVTTENGD
+936 E
-946 ILTITKDTSGKAK
+946 
-959 FRNQITD
+959 QI
-966 KYGNTRYLNNKEFL
+966 
-980 SKLTAETH
+980 
-988 IDELAQISQKINKNP
+988 
-1003 IPDYK
+1003 YK
-1008 KHKFAKDG
+1008 K
-1016 FDYRSAYFE
+1016 
-1025 DFDGQYYK
+1025 
-1033 ITMSVGKNGNID
+1033 
-1045 TIYNIGKMDKKN
+1045 
-1057 RSKSSLVAQRP
+1057 
-1068 SDKNI
+1068 
-1073 TSNEEL
+1073 NEEL
-1079 TSTNSIPSSN
+1079 DFNEGIQYSNVANSSI
-1089 KDVNT
+1089 KDSITPQNENVNT
-1094 TTKYSIQESENN
+1094 TTKYSMQESENN

-1180 SARQYGKSLKEVY
+1180 SARQYGKSSKEVY

-1216 YVKIKNLVELN
+1216 YVQIKNLVELN

-1276 KINDRL
+1276 KINDKL

-1429 ILKQNKLK
+1429 ILKQSKLK

-1575 NSSISQNN
+1575 SNSISQNN

-1594 NYAQQIQNDTHK
+1594 NYAQQTQNDTHN

-1620 IGEYTGKQRKH
+1620 VGEYTRK
-1631 YKSIMESAETTPQAK
+1631 KTMNPTEIANLKPENANTTPQLK
-1646 KIAKELLNSDT
+1646 KKTYKKGNKQSSFLSNIVMDSKFLNEDLRQEMSKEDSIK
-1657 YVPETNKGQLE
+1657 YYEGITNKGTLE
-1668 QADARIM
+1668 
-1675 SSTPESELNS
+1675 
-1685 LSAKAINGEK
+1685 SAYN
-1695 ISSVD
+1695 
-1700 IAVGER
+1700 
-1706 LIQYYSKT
+1706 
-1714 GNAVKL
+1714 KL
-1720 QEAIQTTA
+1720 QRNGQEEVIKWHTKDSKNATAEDVATGWILLKQYQDNGDYQSAVEAAKKMRDIGTT
-1728 MAGTSAGQTVQALS
+1728 AGQTVQAYNILS
-1742 LLNHQTPQGQAMW
+1742 RLTPEGMFYYAQSELDEAYNRMVEG
-1755 LQKSVDK
+1755 KSK
-1762 MNNELARR
+1762 KWIEENQ
-1770 KGGKISKDENGNIRV
+1770 SK
-1785 INNKGVDITE
+1785 
-1795 KVELFNLTPEMIQ
+1795 FNLTPEETQSILDIMKNVSTMKDGYNKKVKLAEIQ
-1808 NVVSSKNDT
+1808 KIITDKIPPTAGQSIKAWMRISMLFNPKTQVRNVMGNAVITPVNMFSDSISAGIDKIISKKTGVRTTGNINLKNYGKGFGTGLYQSYNDFKKGINT
-1817 ELNKNLNKVYEQ
+1817 RNIEGNRFEISEGRSFKNKGIGKALNRVDNLLSFMLDAGDRGFYEATFTNSINNQMLLNKVDTPTQDMIDIATTEALQ
-1829 LGQQVTRTTAQKIDA
+1829 RTWQDNNKYTQSVLK
-1844 WRYFSMLANPRTHIR
+1844 IR
-1859 NITGNVAMGGVQGI
+1859 NILNNANI
-1873 KNKVAGVIEGVANK
+1873 KGYGLGDVLI
-1887 INPDMERSHTIKP
+1887 P
-1900 ASKEVKAFAKADI
+1900 FAKTPANLTKAIVDYSPA
-1913 ENVTDR
+1913 
-1919 LGLSENKYNPKTRL
+1919 GLVKTLVKDARILKNSL
-1933 ENSMRTFKS
+1933 EN
-1942 DVMENT
+1942 
-1948 VGKMFDLNNKA
+1948 GQ
-1959 LEVEDGWG
+1959 
-1967 LKAGYAKALSE
+1967 Y
-1978 YMTANN
+1978 TAQVQHRFVQN
-1984 LTPDTMTDKQ
+1984 
-1994 LGKARNYA
+1994 LGKGMAG
-2002 IQQAKEATFHQDSS
+2002 TF
-2016 IASLLNQLSNKNK
+2016 LYVLSYG
-2029 FSKFILDSTLPFK
+2029 L
-2042 KTPINVAKAGLEYSP
+2042 AKAG
-2057 VGLVKSAIYDTV
+2057 I
-2069 QLRKGNITF
+2069 
-2078 NTYIDNISKGLTGSG
+2078 
-2093 IALVGYALADCG
+2093 
-2105 ILKATGS
+2105 ATGES
-2112 DDEDR
+2112 DDD
-2117 EKFEESRG
+2117 KDVKNFMKNSLG
-2125 SQNYSVKIGDNT
+2125 ISSYSIKIGDKTFSYDWAQPIATPLAIMTNYVK
-2137 YSLDWLAPSGIPL
+2137 YS
-2150 FIGAECYE
+2150 
-2158 LMQAQKEK
+2158 KENP
-2166 KTSSSDEDELYNK
+2166 D
-2179 AINTATNILDSF
+2179 ANILEKGIS
-2191 ANAMNPMTEMSMLS
+2191 AMN
-2205 GLTSALKSYDQDS
+2205 
-2218 SKMLASIGTNA
+2218 IGTEQLLQQSFMESLNTVLNGNGTTLENLSQAILDLPARAIPTFSKQIADMVDGTQRTTFEYGRPIKSA
-2229 VKSYVNQFVPTALGQ
+2229 VNSV
-2244 VAKTTD
+2244 VAKIPVASKT
-2250 QYERS
+2250 
-2255 TTSTQKGV
+2255 
-2263 LPKAI
+2263 LPASV
-2268 DTTRTQIMN
+2268 DT
-2277 KIPGLRQML
+2277 L
-2286 PIKTDIWGN
+2286 GN
-2295 EIEQSDNVIQRA
+2295 EMQKYGGNNNLWNVMLNPANTNKGHLSKSGEEIY
-2307 FENAVF
+2307 NIY
-2313 PWARKEL
+2313 KE
-2320 NSNSVD
+2320 
-2326 KELVKVYKNTGDK
+2326 TGDK
-2339 AVLPDSINKEITIN
+2339 TIFPRTAPYYINN
-2353 KQKYTMTSG
+2353 KNEKVTMTAEQRNKFQTISG
-2362 EYSKYKKQ
+2362 KYVESSLNNLLRDKEYQKLSSEEKANIINEIVSDSYSKAKYDV
-2370 YGENSYKL
+2370 
-2378 LNSLVTANGYKKM
+2378 LNI
-2391 SDEEKRVAISKI
+2391 DSK
-2403 YSYATEQIKV
+2403 
-2413 DYAKQNGL
+2413 
-2421 EYEQSTLSQVT
+2421 EYEKLRNTLKNVS
-2432 NAIKKV
+2432 A
-2438 NGNTS
+2438 S
-2443 NYFEFIA
+2443 SYYNYKF
-2450 KTQELDKDIEKIKTL
+2450 KTKDMKKDIEKIKVL
-2465 ANSNYDE
+2465 ASSDY
-2472 NTKKAIYENS
+2472 
-2482 LGKRDN
+2482 DN
-2488 KFNIMKETFTTNG
+2488 KEKTALYEQYILSTEDKKYPIVKTTNIDI
-2501 LNTTKYLKYK
+2501 TQYLQYK
-2511 SQEFESDKTDDGT
+2511 LADSNGKFDSDKKDDGT
-2524 LNGKT
+2524 VTGKS
-2529 VNGSKKKKV
+2529 VSGSAKQKR
-2538 WNYIEQMDI
+2538 WQYIENMNI
-2547 TYTQKLLLYG
+2547 TYTQKLILYG
-2557 LEYTPSNR
+2557 LECTPNDI
-2565 EQTQIVNYINSLP
+2565 QQKQIVNYVKSLP
-2578 KTQQE
+2578 NKTNKE
-2583 KLEMLSKFQ
+2583 KLEILSQFK

-2597 KDGTFKY
+2597 KDGRVKY

>member
-13 QENMEMSYSQENNDS
+13 QENMETSYSRENNDS

-33 SWQKYKQKREEQKV
+33 SWQRYKEKRTEQDLQQKETNI
-47 QQTETLPVANKAN
+47 TENSVIAPAKIINDLTN
-60 TAQKTTTNLTEADL
+60 TNVK
-74 RKIEQNSGL
+74 KIEQNTESKIKNSNMNSLQKESVLRALENTNNSSNMLNSTQTLQKLEKEGAKIKKVNPTLANIEYVAKNFTKNAGDAVKNMNIHLLANSAKNDERWADAINRSGFPDFLADDYSKERDRKLERIAKLYEKVSTPVEEPVGLTEGGRVAGQVSGTIGRMAPSVALSLVPGAGSVLSSTSMGMNVSGEDIGERLNEGKDL
-83 KTGTLNLNK
+83 K
-92 MQAQQQKF
+92 Q
-100 ENLQQKGNEILQDKN
+100 
-115 NKIYDVDYIY
+115 
-125 SDLGIDNGKVFKKSS
+125 
-140 AFKDGYD
+140 
-147 FGDITKTVL
+147 
-156 DTGAT
+156 AT
-161 LGTEVTKG
+161 LSGNLKG
-169 VANIGENIGDLASYG
+169 LTSMG
-184 IAGVADLLG
+184 I
-193 EDEYADKVR
+193 E
-202 KNAQVSLVDK
+202 
-212 YTKPLSSKI
+212 KI
-221 DKNSILGSKGKEM
+221 
-234 AQSLGYVAGTAAI
+234 
-247 GAATGGTAGILGK
+247 TGGIKIGGK
-260 TAEGAAKAANIA
+260 
-272 TTATTFASSMG
+272 
-283 SGVTEAYQNG
+283 
-293 ATDQEALAY
+293 
-302 GIISGIGEAGSE
+302 
-314 LMFGGLGK
+314 
-322 VFGKVGFNPTGGALD
+322 GALD
-337 EVVVQGLSRNIKNKM
+337 DIVGNAIARKTTNNVTNFLATKGYQMAGEIAEENIENIADYAIDKIIDDKDFPELKTIWTEAKETSKMTFLTTLALNCLGFGGENLSTYKEMENITG
-352 AKTLVQSGL
+352 KTLTKTQKESLNRVIENVQDK
-361 MATGEGIEEVVSGVV
+361 I
-376 SAIGKKATFMKE
+376 
-388 EDLKNI
+388 
-394 LKDENLAEQFWMGAL
+394 
-409 TSVIAQ
+409 
-415 APSTISSIKNKTDYL
+415 
-430 TGEKW
+430 
-435 ETTQKN
+435 QKN
-441 ETPELPQNVQNN
+441 EMPGLSQNVQNN

-468 QNISQINNANNNN
+468 QNMSQISDTNENN

-501 DMLNAINGMEN
+501 DMLNAINSMEN

-705 RKSASKYLNN
+705 RKSANKYLNN

-736 IRFNADLKTP
+736 IRFDADLKTP
-746 EGKIANVS
+746 EGKIANGS

-765 STRAGEFIAIHELT
+765 STRAGEFITIHELT
-779 HAIGTDSM
+779 HAIGTKQM
-787 KNIIETYR
+787 ENIIEKYS
-795 KSNPEFNTSVEKLLQ
+795 KSNIEFNEETKKLLQ
-810 NYNSTEITEEA
+810 NYSNTEMNEEA
-821 LSDVS
+821 LADISG
-826 AQLFG
+826 QLFG
-831 NQEFINNIA
+831 TQEFINNIS
-840 QTNPNIFQKIYSEIK
+840 QDNPNVFQRIYSEIK

-861 RGYKNQNQFIE
+861 KGYKTQDQFID
-872 DLYYKWTQAYNSNNK
+872 DLYYKWTQAYNGNNK
-887 LNNSENY
+887 LNNTENYHVSEN
-894 LITQN
+894 LSANI
-899 NKGKYV
+899 
-905 KADRQ
+905 
-910 VITGNNPLEWETQVE
+910 
-925 NYINDNIRQGK
+925 DNILNNIQERNPVKLRDYTPSTLVKNGVKDLPMYENPAHIRKNILTEKEAKKIGLSINRRDHYHGLGK
-936 DVQVTTENGD
+936 D
-946 ILTITKDTSGKAK
+946 IYIKA
-959 FRNQITD
+959 
-966 KYGNTRYLNNKEFL
+966 
-980 SKLTAETH
+980 
-988 IDELAQISQKINKNP
+988 IDSLDNPRVIFKRSQQN
-1003 IPDYK
+1003 
-1008 KHKFAKDG
+1008 
-1016 FDYRSAYFE
+1016 
-1025 DFDGQYYK
+1025 
-1033 ITMSVGKNGNID
+1033 KNGNSEYFVLSIVKD
-1045 TIYNIGKMDKKN
+1045 KSNNNIVIPIEIETNTRIGKNLININRVESVYGYEKINNIDLNDYIKYNLKNNNFKKVYEQKN
-1057 RSKSSLVAQRP
+1057 DQGTGFSTVARSTIDS
-1068 SDKNI
+1068 I
-1073 TSNEEL
+1073 TPQNE
-1079 TSTNSIPSSN
+1079 N
-1089 KDVNT
+1089 VNT
-1094 TTKYSIQESENN
+1094 TTKYSMQESENN
-1106 SGSFSMQ
+1106 SQ
-1113 DNQGRTLTKEQ
+1113 NHT
-1124 QEYFKDSKIKDRNG
+1124 
-1138 LLMTVYHGT
+1138 
-1147 NNDFNIFDKQYV
+1147 
-1159 SKNTKNAGFYG
+1159 
-1170 DGFYF
+1170 
-1175 TPDKE
+1175 
-1180 SARQYGKSLKEVY
+1180 
-1193 LDIKNPFSFSELS
+1193 
-1206 KYNGEDYYSD
+1206 
-1216 YVKIKNLVELN
+1216 KNLVEIKNNESKYIDNNGKEQDIYFRFDEKNGFKGKEHRSGDQLWENKVDDLIFENYESDYDANDNFMERNKLLEKYSLTQEQYDDLSYEEQKKVKMQIADDYLSYEDSNILPLSSGASSFKLSNSGIDVIGNNMNALLN
-1227 SEWGNIPVKFNDKN
+1227 EYSGEDDIVTFYTGNLKNDKGV
-1241 TWGDIYEDVKAM
+1241 WGEPIVEP
-1253 LDGNKTDE
+1253 NKV
-1261 EIDNLMYDKYGEISE
+1261 
-1276 KINDRL
+1276 L
-1282 YNYSKR
+1282 YTTNSK
-1288 NNYKTL
+1288 
-1294 SQVLEENGY
+1294 S
-1303 DGIINRETPENST
+1303 IINILQNENLSKDKKFKQIT
-1316 EIVAFNSNQIK
+1316 EILKENTQ
-1327 NVDNTNPT
+1327 VDKK
-1335 DNPDIRYSQ
+1335 YSQ
-1344 NNGTWQ
+1344 NNKTWQ
-1350 SYLDKNFKPTGT
+1350 DYLEKNYKTAGT
-1362 RTNMQDILVSKA
+1362 RTNLEDIRIAPKAKKDILTTSELTTAKQNVK
-1374 TNNNKERVRD
+1374 NN
-1384 ILSRNGTF
+1384 S
-1392 SEQVDKYI
+1392 
-1400 ADKLPSGDFLYLGET
+1400 
-1415 PTVLQNLGLPNNEV
+1415 
-1429 ILKQNKLK
+1429 KQNK
-1437 TLMQESNNNTDKL
+1437 
-1450 HGLPIETIKKIPEA
+1450 TIKQD
-1464 IANPLNI
+1464 NI
-1471 LQSSTDENSVVII
+1471 QTEKNSLP
-1484 TDLAD
+1484 TA
-1489 ANERPIIAS
+1489 ESKAS
-1498 IEVNYDG
+1498 
-1505 QIGNIDFLSNRLT
+1505 
-1518 SAYGK
+1518 
-1523 NNYDRFMKTEIAKG
+1523 
-1537 NLLYDIDEGII
+1537 
-1548 KELPATR
+1548 AT
-1555 LQSPKGI
+1555 Q
-1562 SSFVDTN
+1562 
-1569 NNVSTI
+1569 
-1575 NSSISQNN
+1575 
-1583 DSVKSNTIITN
+1583 
-1594 NYAQQIQNDTHK
+1594 
-1606 NQNVAPSVANNSLP
+1606 SLP

-1668 QADARIM
+1668 RADARIM

-1714 GNAVKL
+1714 GNSVKL

-1770 KGGKISKDENGNIRV
+1770 KGGKINKDENGNIRV

-1844 WRYFSMLANPRTHIR
+1844 WRYFSMLANPKTHIR

-1984 LTPDTMTDKQ
+1984 LTPDTITDKQ

-2069 QLRKGNITF
+2069 QLRKGNITV

-2125 SQNYSVKIGDNT
+2125 SQNYSVTIGDNT

-2158 LMQAQKEK
+2158 LMQTQKEK

-2529 VNGSKKKKV
+2529 VSGSKKKKV

>member
-1 MSWAEYKKKRKE
+1 MSWADYKKKREE
-13 QENMEMSYSQENNDS
+13 QENVEILYSQENNDS

-33 SWQKYKQKREEQKV
+33 SWKKYKQKREEQKV
-47 QQTETLPVANKAN
+47 QQTEMLPVANKAN
-60 TAQKTTTNLTEADL
+60 TVQKTTTNLTEADL

-83 KTGTLNLNK
+83 KTGALNLNQ

-100 ENLQQKGNEILQDKN
+100 ENLQQKGNVELKSSGTKLINEKQKKFNDFKNDAKIIGSNLKDSALSGGFQLLKTVGMMEDNAYNTQVDMRRILLENTINEREKRGLSTDELKDELN
-115 NKIYDVDYIY
+115 NSSLYKKSDVKPFYHEKINKINQRMAENTEKA
-125 SDLGIDNGKVFKKSS
+125 SNP
-140 AFKDGYD
+140 
-147 FGDITKTVL
+147 ITKKIAGLSQSIGNNAVGGVVTAISPTAGFAYFTGSAMGSYYDEAVNERGMSDSEARNYATIMGL
-156 DTGAT
+156 MEGAT
-161 LGTEVTKG
+161 EKYLAAENIKGAKKIMEGTGLKNSLESFG
-169 VANIGENIGDLASYG
+169 LEIGENFVQEAVMPAISELATKG
-184 IAGVADLLG
+184 IAGNEHLKYDFRTENGWKELAIDSLTDGIDGALSAILLSGTTRGVASCINLTNKARNG
-193 EDEYADKVR
+193 GKI
-202 KNAQVSLVDK
+202 
-212 YTKPLSSKI
+212 SKQEI
-221 DKNSILGSKGKEM
+221 
-234 AQSLGYVAGTAAI
+234 
-247 GAATGGTAGILGK
+247 K
-260 TAEGAAKAANIA
+260 TAISDAQK
-272 TTATTFASSMG
+272 
-283 SGVTEAYQNG
+283 SGVDVET
-293 ATDQEALAY
+293 
-302 GIISGIGEAGSE
+302 
-314 LMFGGLGK
+314 
-322 VFGKVGFNPTGGALD
+322 
-337 EVVVQGLSRNIKNKM
+337 
-352 AKTLVQSGL
+352 
-361 MATGEGIEEVVSGVV
+361 
-376 SAIGKKATFMKE
+376 
-388 EDLKNI
+388 I
-394 LKDENLAEQFWMGAL
+394 LKDKIQENARKRVLNLE
-409 TSVIAQ
+409 
-415 APSTISSIKNKTDYL
+415 
-430 TGEKW
+430 
-435 ETTQKN
+435 N
-441 ETPELPQNVQNN
+441 ETSELPQNVQNN

-460 TDTKTAQN
+460 IDTKTAQN
-468 QNISQINNANNNN
+468 QNISQINDANENN

-488 EINNSKISEQAKK
+488 EVNS
-501 DMLNAINGMEN
+501 G
-512 VDEESYNNIKQTLN
+512 QTTQN
-526 EINKNELQTNSKY
+526 
-539 QDNLERRKNYVKYK
+539 
-553 DDINTYDNSA
+553 
-563 VEEVLSIIPTN
+563 
-574 RNGKRTVNQWLQVAD
+574 
-589 EIGKR
+589 
-594 ISGKSNAEIQ
+594 Q
-604 EIAYKSWFENQPT
+604 EIPQ
-617 KNITQYD
+617 
-624 SARKTSIGFQKL
+624 L
-636 NSDMWVNKIN
+636 NN
-646 EAVLKERT
+646 
-654 RLENTTNSQQVN
+654 
-666 FNNTQT
+666 
-672 NQESLFEDIL
+672 IL

-694 EKSDNPNVDIL
+694 EKSNNPNVDIL
-705 RKSASKYLNN
+705 RKSANKYLNN

-736 IRFNADLKTP
+736 IRFDADLKTP
-746 EGKIANVS
+746 EGKIANGS

-779 HAIGTDSM
+779 HAIGTNQM
-787 KNIIETYR
+787 ENIIEKYS
-795 KSNPEFNTSVEKLLQ
+795 KSNIEFNEETKKLLQ
-810 NYNSTEITEEA
+810 NYSNTEMNEEA
-821 LSDVS
+821 LADISG
-826 AQLFG
+826 QLFG
-831 NQEFINNIA
+831 TQEFINNIS
-840 QTNPNIFQKIYSEIK
+840 QNNPNVFQRIYSEIK

-861 RGYKNQNQFIE
+861 KGYKTQDQFID

-887 LNNSENY
+887 LNNTENYHVSEN
-894 LITQN
+894 LSANI
-899 NKGKYV
+899 
-905 KADRQ
+905 
-910 VITGNNPLEWETQVE
+910 
-925 NYINDNIRQGK
+925 DNILNNIQERNPVKLRDYTPSTLVKNGVKDLPMYENPAHIRKNILTDVEAQQLGLTINSKDHYHGLGK
-936 DVQVTTENGD
+936 ETFIKAIDSLDDPRVIFKNKTNPNEYL
-946 ILTITKDTSGKAK
+946 ILTIVKDNNNNNIVVPIEVETTTYVNNIKIDINRAK
-959 FRNQITD
+959 TVFGYDRVTPNLNEYI
-966 KYGNTRYLNNKEFL
+966 KYNIKNNKLE
-980 SKLTAETH
+980 
-988 IDELAQISQKINKNP
+988 KI
-1003 IPDYK
+1003 YEK
-1008 KHKFAKDG
+1008 KKP
-1016 FDYRSAYFE
+1016 SA
-1025 DFDGQYYK
+1025 
-1033 ITMSVGKNGNID
+1033 
-1045 TIYNIGKMDKKN
+1045 
-1057 RSKSSLVAQRP
+1057 
-1068 SDKNI
+1068 NI
-1073 TSNEEL
+1073 TSQSASIDSITPQNE
-1079 TSTNSIPSSN
+1079 N
-1089 KDVNT
+1089 VNT
-1094 TTKYSIQESENN
+1094 TTKYSMQESENN

-1113 DNQGRTLTKEQ
+1113 DKRFDVTGNENLNNASTLFFNTREDGVYYVQAVNNSGEITYDGTFINKHSLEKTLGANIA
-1124 QEYFKDSKIKDRNG
+1124 EYIVNNSES
-1138 LLMTVYHGT
+1138 T
-1147 NNDFNIFDKQYV
+1147 NNEIYLES
-1159 SKNTKNAGFYG
+1159 SK
-1170 DGFYF
+1170 
-1175 TPDKE
+1175 
-1180 SARQYGKSLKEVY
+1180 
-1193 LDIKNPFSFSELS
+1193 
-1206 KYNGEDYYSD
+1206 
-1216 YVKIKNLVELN
+1216 VE
-1227 SEWGNIPVKFNDKN
+1227 
-1241 TWGDIYEDVKAM
+1241 
-1253 LDGNKTDE
+1253 NKTDYMMTHRPSQE
-1261 EIDNLMYDKYGEISE
+1261 YGNGSNFERNMDGVFEHPEWYVNMREDYNIESLNALKKVRNKPDAEIMIYRATPGNEINFGDWVTPSRKYAELHNNSQLDGKGNILKLKVKAKDILWGGDDINEFGYFPDNNKYSQDNKTWQDYLE
-1276 KINDRL
+1276 K
-1282 YNYSKR
+1282 
-1288 NNYKTL
+1288 NYKT
-1294 SQVLEENGY
+1294 
-1303 DGIINRETPENST
+1303 
-1316 EIVAFNSNQIK
+1316 A
-1327 NVDNTNPT
+1327 
-1335 DNPDIRYSQ
+1335 
-1344 NNGTWQ
+1344 
-1350 SYLDKNFKPTGT
+1350 GT
-1362 RTNMQDILVSKA
+1362 RTNLEDIRIAPKA
-1374 TNNNKERVRD
+1374 KKNILTTGELTTAKQNVKNN
-1384 ILSRNGTF
+1384 S
-1392 SEQVDKYI
+1392 
-1400 ADKLPSGDFLYLGET
+1400 
-1415 PTVLQNLGLPNNEV
+1415 
-1429 ILKQNKLK
+1429 KQNK
-1437 TLMQESNNNTDKL
+1437 
-1450 HGLPIETIKKIPEA
+1450 TIKQDKIQTEK
-1464 IANPLNI
+1464 
-1471 LQSSTDENSVVII
+1471 NSLP
-1484 TDLAD
+1484 TAKQK
-1489 ANERPIIAS
+1489 AS
-1498 IEVNYDG
+1498 VT
-1505 QIGNIDFLSNRLT
+1505 Q
-1518 SAYGK
+1518 
-1523 NNYDRFMKTEIAKG
+1523 
-1537 NLLYDIDEGII
+1537 
-1548 KELPATR
+1548 
-1555 LQSPKGI
+1555 
-1562 SSFVDTN
+1562 
-1569 NNVSTI
+1569 
-1575 NSSISQNN
+1575 
-1583 DSVKSNTIITN
+1583 
-1594 NYAQQIQNDTHK
+1594 
-1606 NQNVAPSVANNSLP
+1606 SLP

-1631 YKSIMESAETTPQAK
+1631 YKSIMEGAETTPQAK

-1668 QADARIM
+1668 RADARIM

-1770 KGGKISKDENGNIRV
+1770 KGGRINKDENGNIRV

-1817 ELNKNLNKVYEQ
+1817 ELNNNLNKVYEQ

-1948 VGKMFDLNNKA
+1948 VGEMFDLNNKA

-1967 LKAGYAKALSE
+1967 LKAGYTKALSE

-1984 LTPDTMTDKQ
+1984 LTPDTITDKQ

-2016 IASLLNQLSNKNK
+2016 IAKLLNEFSNRNK
-2029 FSKFILDSTLPFK
+2029 FCKFLADAIVPFK
-2042 KTPINVAKAGLEYSP
+2042 KTPVNVAKAGLEYSP

-2069 QLRKGNITF
+2069 RLRKGNITV

-2093 IALVGYALADCG
+2093 IALMGYFLADCG

-2166 KTSSSDEDELYNK
+2166 KTSSSDEDELYHK
-2179 AINTATNILDSF
+2179 SINAATNILDSF

-2205 GLTSALKSYDQDS
+2205 GLTSALKSYDRDD
-2218 SKMLASIGTNA
+2218 SKMAANIITNSA
-2229 VKSYVNQFVPTALGQ
+2229 KSYVNQFVPTALGQ

-2250 QYERS
+2250 KYERS

-2326 KELVKVYKNTGDK
+2326 QELVKVYKNTGDK

-2488 KFNIMKETFTTNG
+2488 KFSIMKETFTTNG
-2501 LNTTKYLKYK
+2501 LNTTKYLEYK

-2557 LEYTPSNR
+2557 LEYTPSNK

-2597 KDGTFKY
+2597 KDGTFKL

>member
-1 MSWAEYKKKRKE
+1 
-13 QENMEMSYSQENNDS
+13 
-28 NNETS
+28 
-33 SWQKYKQKREEQKV
+33 
-47 QQTETLPVANKAN
+47 
-60 TAQKTTTNLTEADL
+60 
-74 RKIEQNSGL
+74 
-83 KTGTLNLNK
+83 
-92 MQAQQQKF
+92 
-100 ENLQQKGNEILQDKN
+100 
-115 NKIYDVDYIY
+115 
-125 SDLGIDNGKVFKKSS
+125 
-140 AFKDGYD
+140 
-147 FGDITKTVL
+147 
-156 DTGAT
+156 
-161 LGTEVTKG
+161 
-169 VANIGENIGDLASYG
+169 
-184 IAGVADLLG
+184 
-193 EDEYADKVR
+193 
-202 KNAQVSLVDK
+202 
-212 YTKPLSSKI
+212 
-221 DKNSILGSKGKEM
+221 
-234 AQSLGYVAGTAAI
+234 
-247 GAATGGTAGILGK
+247 
-260 TAEGAAKAANIA
+260 
-272 TTATTFASSMG
+272 
-283 SGVTEAYQNG
+283 
-293 ATDQEALAY
+293 
-302 GIISGIGEAGSE
+302 
-314 LMFGGLGK
+314 MF
-322 VFGKVGFNPTGGALD
+322 FGK
-337 EVVVQGLSRNIKNKM
+337 
-352 AKTLVQSGL
+352 
-361 MATGEGIEEVVSGVV
+361 
-376 SAIGKKATFMKE
+376 
-388 EDLKNI
+388 
-394 LKDENLAEQFWMGAL
+394 
-409 TSVIAQ
+409 
-415 APSTISSIKNKTDYL
+415 
-430 TGEKW
+430 
-435 ETTQKN
+435 
-441 ETPELPQNVQNN
+441 
-453 IEQQTIQ
+453 
-460 TDTKTAQN
+460 
-468 QNISQINNANNNN
+468 
-481 LKNTAIN
+481 
-488 EINNSKISEQAKK
+488 
-501 DMLNAINGMEN
+501 
-512 VDEESYNNIKQTLN
+512 
-526 EINKNELQTNSKY
+526 
-539 QDNLERRKNYVKYK
+539 
-553 DDINTYDNSA
+553 
-563 VEEVLSIIPTN
+563 
-574 RNGKRTVNQWLQVAD
+574 
-589 EIGKR
+589 
-594 ISGKSNAEIQ
+594 
-604 EIAYKSWFENQPT
+604 
-617 KNITQYD
+617 
-624 SARKTSIGFQKL
+624 
-636 NSDMWVNKIN
+636 
-646 EAVLKERT
+646 
-654 RLENTTNSQQVN
+654 
-666 FNNTQT
+666 
-672 NQESLFEDIL
+672 
-682 NNKELPMQSYIY
+682 
-694 EKSDNPNVDIL
+694 
-705 RKSASKYLNN
+705 
-715 SEQAHKFVQILE
+715 
-727 KISQDKNVE
+727 
-736 IRFNADLKTP
+736 
-746 EGKIANVS
+746 
-754 YSNGVI
+754 
-760 TINPN
+760 
-765 STRAGEFIAIHELT
+765 
-779 HAIGTDSM
+779 
-787 KNIIETYR
+787 
-795 KSNPEFNTSVEKLLQ
+795 
-810 NYNSTEITEEA
+810 
-821 LSDVS
+821 
-826 AQLFG
+826 
-831 NQEFINNIA
+831 
-840 QTNPNIFQKIYSEIK
+840 
-855 YLWHQF
+855 
-861 RGYKNQNQFIE
+861 
-872 DLYYKWTQAYNSNNK
+872 
-887 LNNSENY
+887 
-894 LITQN
+894 
-899 NKGKYV
+899 
-905 KADRQ
+905 
-910 VITGNNPLEWETQVE
+910 
-925 NYINDNIRQGK
+925 
-936 DVQVTTENGD
+936 
-946 ILTITKDTSGKAK
+946 
-959 FRNQITD
+959 
-966 KYGNTRYLNNKEFL
+966 
-980 SKLTAETH
+980 
-988 IDELAQISQKINKNP
+988 
-1003 IPDYK
+1003 
-1008 KHKFAKDG
+1008 
-1016 FDYRSAYFE
+1016 
-1025 DFDGQYYK
+1025 
-1033 ITMSVGKNGNID
+1033 
-1045 TIYNIGKMDKKN
+1045 
-1057 RSKSSLVAQRP
+1057 
-1068 SDKNI
+1068 
-1073 TSNEEL
+1073 
-1079 TSTNSIPSSN
+1079 
-1089 KDVNT
+1089 
-1094 TTKYSIQESENN
+1094 
-1106 SGSFSMQ
+1106 
-1113 DNQGRTLTKEQ
+1113 
-1124 QEYFKDSKIKDRNG
+1124 
-1138 LLMTVYHGT
+1138 
-1147 NNDFNIFDKQYV
+1147 
-1159 SKNTKNAGFYG
+1159 
-1170 DGFYF
+1170 GFYF
-1175 TPDKE
+1175 TDNELMAE
-1180 SARQYGKSLKEVY
+1180 SYAEEAVDYNGGTKQIYKGY
-1193 LDIKNPFSFSELS
+1193 LNIKNPFVVEGENTVDLANKIRNIDYNADIIDSNYGVASTEKMKEWLIS
-1206 KYNGEDYYSD
+1206 K
-1216 YVKIKNLVELN
+1216 
-1227 SEWGNIPVKFNDKN
+1227 
-1241 TWGDIYEDVKAM
+1241 
-1253 LDGNKTDE
+1253 
-1261 EIDNLMYDKYGEISE
+1261 
-1276 KINDRL
+1276 
-1282 YNYSKR
+1282 
-1288 NNYKTL
+1288 
-1294 SQVLEENGY
+1294 GY
-1303 DGIINRETPENST
+1303 DGIEVKLKKGDGSYY
-1316 EIVAFNSNQIK
+1316 VAFNSNQIK
-1327 NVDNTNPT
+1327 KVDNISPT
-1335 DNPDIRYSQ
+1335 SNSDIRYSQ
-1344 NNGTWQ
+1344 NNKTWQ
-1350 SYLDKNFKPTGT
+1350 DYLEKNYKTAGT

-1384 ILSRNGTF
+1384 ILSRNGSF

-1429 ILKQNKLK
+1429 ILKQSKLK

-1450 HGLPIETIKKIPEA
+1450 HELPIETIKKIPEA

-1668 QADARIM
+1668 RADARIM

-1933 ENSMRTFKS
+1933 ENSMRTFKR

-1984 LTPDTMTDKQ
+1984 LTPDTITDKQ

-2057 VGLVKSAIYDTV
+2057 VGLVKSAINDTV
-2069 QLRKGNITF
+2069 QLRKGNITV
-2078 NTYIDNISKGLTGSG
+2078 NTYIDNVSKGLTGSG

-2137 YSLDWLAPSGIPL
+2137 YSLDWLAPAGIPL

-2403 YSYATEQIKV
+2403 YSYTTEQIKV

-2482 LGKRDN
+2482 LGEDDN
-2488 KFNIMKETFTTNG
+2488 KYNILKESFTTNG
-2501 LNTTKYLKYK
+2501 LNITKYLKYK
-2511 SQEFESDKTDDGT
+2511 SQKFESDKIDDGT
-2524 LNGKT
+2524 LKGKT
-2529 VNGSKKKKV
+2529 VSGSKEKKA
-2538 WNYIEQMDI
+2538 WNYINQMDI

-2557 LEYTPSNR
+2557 LEYVPSNR

-2597 KDGTFKY
+2597 KDGTFKF

>member
-13 QENMEMSYSQENNDS
+13 QENMETSYSRENNDS

-47 QQTETLPVANKAN
+47 QQTETLPVVPKS
-60 TAQKTTTNLTEADL
+60 TANLTEIESNTDKSVEEYREKMEKNRQNTNYNVPTVDIMVDAKGNVHKITDWQSARNAEEL
-74 RKIEQNSGL
+74 EKLGDYKYTTANVDENGNIISINDNVKKSTNSNKDFKEYVSNLTPKDIITEMLPVANNIGSVYAPNTSYILTKTAKGEVDAFNKMENWGRSHYGQFLESMASKTDNQEKSDKYQQKAEEQRNKIEQNYNDIQRQIYRNSDVNNIGN
-83 KTGTLNLNK
+83 TLGDVGQTIGEMSPAILANFIPVVG
-92 MQAQQQKF
+92 KF
-100 ENLQQKGNEILQDKN
+100 VSPVVSATTVAGGDIGE
-115 NKIYDVDYIY
+115 
-125 SDLGIDNGKVFKKSS
+125 GIIEDGESFKK
-140 AFKDGYD
+140 
-147 FGDITKTVL
+147 
-156 DTGAT
+156 
-161 LGTEVTKG
+161 
-169 VANIGENIGDLASYG
+169 ANIGGDLKGTASAVIEKLVGGVNIG
-184 IAGVADLLG
+184 
-193 EDEYADKVR
+193 
-202 KNAQVSLVDK
+202 
-212 YTKPLSSKI
+212 
-221 DKNSILGSKGKEM
+221 
-234 AQSLGYVAGTAAI
+234 
-247 GAATGGTAGILGK
+247 GA
-260 TAEGAAKAANIA
+260 
-272 TTATTFASSMG
+272 
-283 SGVTEAYQNG
+283 
-293 ATDQEALAY
+293 
-302 GIISGIGEAGSE
+302 
-314 LMFGGLGK
+314 
-322 VFGKVGFNPTGGALD
+322 GALD
-337 EVVVQGLSRNIKNKM
+337 DIVGNTIAKKTTNNITNFLATKGYQIFGEVAEENIENLVDYAIDKIVDDKDFPELKTIWTEAKETSKMTFLTTLALNCLGFGGENLSTYKEMENITGKTLTKTQKESLNRVIENVQDKIKKNEMPGLS
-352 AKTLVQSGL
+352 
-361 MATGEGIEEVVSGVV
+361 
-376 SAIGKKATFMKE
+376 
-388 EDLKNI
+388 
-394 LKDENLAEQFWMGAL
+394 
-409 TSVIAQ
+409 
-415 APSTISSIKNKTDYL
+415 
-430 TGEKW
+430 
-435 ETTQKN
+435 
-441 ETPELPQNVQNN
+441 QNVQNN

-468 QNISQINNANNNN
+468 QNMSQISDTNENN

-501 DMLNAINGMEN
+501 DMLNAINSMEN

-705 RKSASKYLNN
+705 RKSANKYLNN

-736 IRFNADLKTP
+736 IRFDADLKTP
-746 EGKIANVS
+746 EGKIANGS

-765 STRAGEFIAIHELT
+765 STRAGEFITIHELT
-779 HAIGTDSM
+779 HAIGTKQM
-787 KNIIETYR
+787 ENIIEKYS
-795 KSNPEFNTSVEKLLQ
+795 KSNIEFNEETKKLLQ
-810 NYNSTEITEEA
+810 NYSNTEMNEEA
-821 LSDVS
+821 LADISG
-826 AQLFG
+826 QLFG
-831 NQEFINNIA
+831 TQEFINNIS
-840 QTNPNIFQKIYSEIK
+840 QNNPNVFQRIYSEIK

-861 RGYKNQNQFIE
+861 KGYKTQDQFID
-872 DLYYKWTQAYNSNNK
+872 DLYYKWTQAYNGNNK
-887 LNNSENY
+887 LNNTENYHVSEN
-894 LITQN
+894 LSANI
-899 NKGKYV
+899 
-905 KADRQ
+905 
-910 VITGNNPLEWETQVE
+910 
-925 NYINDNIRQGK
+925 DNILNNIQERNPVKLRDYTPSTLVKNGVKDLPMYENPAHIRKNILTEKEAKKIGLSINRRDHYHGLGK
-936 DVQVTTENGD
+936 D
-946 ILTITKDTSGKAK
+946 IYIKA
-959 FRNQITD
+959 
-966 KYGNTRYLNNKEFL
+966 
-980 SKLTAETH
+980 
-988 IDELAQISQKINKNP
+988 IDSLDNPRVIFKRSQQN
-1003 IPDYK
+1003 
-1008 KHKFAKDG
+1008 
-1016 FDYRSAYFE
+1016 
-1025 DFDGQYYK
+1025 
-1033 ITMSVGKNGNID
+1033 KNGNSEYFVLSIVKD
-1045 TIYNIGKMDKKN
+1045 KSNNNIVIPIEIETNTRIGKNLININRVESVYGYEKINNIDLNDYIKYNLKNNNFKKVYEQKN
-1057 RSKSSLVAQRP
+1057 DQGTGFSTVARSTIDS
-1068 SDKNI
+1068 I
-1073 TSNEEL
+1073 TPQNE
-1079 TSTNSIPSSN
+1079 N
-1089 KDVNT
+1089 VNT
-1094 TTKYSIQESENN
+1094 TTKYSMQESEKN
-1106 SGSFSMQ
+1106 SQ
-1113 DNQGRTLTKEQ
+1113 NHT
-1124 QEYFKDSKIKDRNG
+1124 
-1138 LLMTVYHGT
+1138 
-1147 NNDFNIFDKQYV
+1147 
-1159 SKNTKNAGFYG
+1159 
-1170 DGFYF
+1170 
-1175 TPDKE
+1175 
-1180 SARQYGKSLKEVY
+1180 
-1193 LDIKNPFSFSELS
+1193 
-1206 KYNGEDYYSD
+1206 
-1216 YVKIKNLVELN
+1216 KNLVEIKNNESKYIDNNGKEQDIYFRFDEKNGFKGKEHRSGDQLWENKVDDLIFENYESDYDANDNFMERNKLLEKYSLTQEQYDDLSYEEQKKVKMQIADDYLSYEDSNILPLSSGASSFKLSNSGIDVIGNNMNALLN
-1227 SEWGNIPVKFNDKN
+1227 EYSGEDDIVTFYTGNLKNDKGV
-1241 TWGDIYEDVKAM
+1241 WGEPIVEP
-1253 LDGNKTDE
+1253 NKV
-1261 EIDNLMYDKYGEISE
+1261 
-1276 KINDRL
+1276 L
-1282 YNYSKR
+1282 YTTNSK
-1288 NNYKTL
+1288 
-1294 SQVLEENGY
+1294 S
-1303 DGIINRETPENST
+1303 IINILQNENLSKDKKFKQIT
-1316 EIVAFNSNQIK
+1316 EILKENTQ
-1327 NVDNTNPT
+1327 VDKK
-1335 DNPDIRYSQ
+1335 YSQ
-1344 NNGTWQ
+1344 NNKTWQ
-1350 SYLDKNFKPTGT
+1350 DYLEKNYKTAGT
-1362 RTNMQDILVSKA
+1362 RTNLEDIRIAPKAKKDILA
-1374 TNNNKERVRD
+1374 TSELTTAKQNVKNN
-1384 ILSRNGTF
+1384 S
-1392 SEQVDKYI
+1392 
-1400 ADKLPSGDFLYLGET
+1400 
-1415 PTVLQNLGLPNNEV
+1415 
-1429 ILKQNKLK
+1429 KQNK
-1437 TLMQESNNNTDKL
+1437 
-1450 HGLPIETIKKIPEA
+1450 TIKQD
-1464 IANPLNI
+1464 NI
-1471 LQSSTDENSVVII
+1471 QTEKNSLP
-1484 TDLAD
+1484 TAKSK
-1489 ANERPIIAS
+1489 AS
-1498 IEVNYDG
+1498 
-1505 QIGNIDFLSNRLT
+1505 
-1518 SAYGK
+1518 
-1523 NNYDRFMKTEIAKG
+1523 
-1537 NLLYDIDEGII
+1537 
-1548 KELPATR
+1548 AT
-1555 LQSPKGI
+1555 Q
-1562 SSFVDTN
+1562 
-1569 NNVSTI
+1569 
-1575 NSSISQNN
+1575 
-1583 DSVKSNTIITN
+1583 
-1594 NYAQQIQNDTHK
+1594 
-1606 NQNVAPSVANNSLP
+1606 SLP

-1668 QADARIM
+1668 RADARIM

-1770 KGGKISKDENGNIRV
+1770 KNGKISKDENGNIRV

-1844 WRYFSMLANPRTHIR
+1844 WRYFSMLANPKTHIR

-1984 LTPDTMTDKQ
+1984 LTPDTITDKQ

-2069 QLRKGNITF
+2069 QLRKGNITV

-2125 SQNYSVKIGDNT
+2125 SQNYSVTIGDNT

-2158 LMQAQKEK
+2158 LMQTQKEK

-2378 LNSLVTANGYKKM
+2378 LNNLVTANGYKKM

-2597 KDGTFKY
+2597 KDGTFKL

>member
-13 QENMEMSYSQENNDS
+13 QENMETSYSRENNDS

-33 SWQKYKQKREEQKV
+33 SWQRYKEKRTEQDLQQKETNI
-47 QQTETLPVANKAN
+47 TENSVIAPAKIINDLTN
-60 TAQKTTTNLTEADL
+60 TNVK
-74 RKIEQNSGL
+74 KIEQNTESKIKNSNMNSLQKESVLRALENTNNSSNMLNSTQTLQKLEKEGAKIKKVNPTLANIEYVAKNFTKNAGDAVKNMNIHLLANSAKNDERWADAINRSGFPDFLADDYSKERDRKLERIAKLYEKVSTPVEEPVGLTEGGRVAGQVSGTIGRMAPSVALSLVPGAGSVLSSTSMGMNVSGEDIGERLNEGKDL
-83 KTGTLNLNK
+83 K
-92 MQAQQQKF
+92 Q
-100 ENLQQKGNEILQDKN
+100 
-115 NKIYDVDYIY
+115 
-125 SDLGIDNGKVFKKSS
+125 
-140 AFKDGYD
+140 
-147 FGDITKTVL
+147 
-156 DTGAT
+156 AT
-161 LGTEVTKG
+161 LSGNLKG
-169 VANIGENIGDLASYG
+169 LTSMG
-184 IAGVADLLG
+184 I
-193 EDEYADKVR
+193 E
-202 KNAQVSLVDK
+202 
-212 YTKPLSSKI
+212 KI
-221 DKNSILGSKGKEM
+221 
-234 AQSLGYVAGTAAI
+234 
-247 GAATGGTAGILGK
+247 TGGIKIGGK
-260 TAEGAAKAANIA
+260 
-272 TTATTFASSMG
+272 
-283 SGVTEAYQNG
+283 
-293 ATDQEALAY
+293 
-302 GIISGIGEAGSE
+302 
-314 LMFGGLGK
+314 
-322 VFGKVGFNPTGGALD
+322 GALD
-337 EVVVQGLSRNIKNKM
+337 DIVGNAIARKTTNNVTNFLATKGYQMAGEIAEENIENIADYAIDKIIDDKDFPELKTIWTEAKETSKMTFLTTLALNCLGFGGENLSTYKEIENITG
-352 AKTLVQSGL
+352 KTLTKTQKESLNRVIENVQDK
-361 MATGEGIEEVVSGVV
+361 I
-376 SAIGKKATFMKE
+376 
-388 EDLKNI
+388 
-394 LKDENLAEQFWMGAL
+394 
-409 TSVIAQ
+409 
-415 APSTISSIKNKTDYL
+415 
-430 TGEKW
+430 
-435 ETTQKN
+435 QKN
-441 ETPELPQNVQNN
+441 EMPGLSQNVQNN

-468 QNISQINNANNNN
+468 QNMSQISDTNENN

-501 DMLNAINGMEN
+501 DMLNAINSMEN

-705 RKSASKYLNN
+705 RKSANKYLNN

-736 IRFNADLKTP
+736 IRFDADLKTP
-746 EGKIANVS
+746 EGKIANGS

-765 STRAGEFIAIHELT
+765 STRAGEFITIHELT
-779 HAIGTDSM
+779 HAIGTKQM
-787 KNIIETYR
+787 ENIIEKYS
-795 KSNPEFNTSVEKLLQ
+795 KSNIEFNEETKKLLQ
-810 NYNSTEITEEA
+810 NYSNTEMNEEA
-821 LSDVS
+821 LADISG
-826 AQLFG
+826 QLFG
-831 NQEFINNIA
+831 TQEFINNIS
-840 QTNPNIFQKIYSEIK
+840 QDNPNVFQRIYSEIK

-861 RGYKNQNQFIE
+861 KGYKTQDQFID
-872 DLYYKWTQAYNSNNK
+872 DLYYKWTQAYNGNNK
-887 LNNSENY
+887 LNNTENYHVSEN
-894 LITQN
+894 LSANI
-899 NKGKYV
+899 
-905 KADRQ
+905 
-910 VITGNNPLEWETQVE
+910 
-925 NYINDNIRQGK
+925 DNILNNIQERNPVKLRDYTPSTLVKNGVKDLPMYENPAHIRKNILTEKEAKKIGLSINRRDHYHGLGK
-936 DVQVTTENGD
+936 D
-946 ILTITKDTSGKAK
+946 IYIKA
-959 FRNQITD
+959 
-966 KYGNTRYLNNKEFL
+966 
-980 SKLTAETH
+980 
-988 IDELAQISQKINKNP
+988 IDSLDNPRVIFKRSQQN
-1003 IPDYK
+1003 
-1008 KHKFAKDG
+1008 
-1016 FDYRSAYFE
+1016 
-1025 DFDGQYYK
+1025 
-1033 ITMSVGKNGNID
+1033 KNGNSEYFVLSIVKD
-1045 TIYNIGKMDKKN
+1045 KSNNNIVIPIEIETNTRIGKNLININRVESVYGYEKINNIDLNDYIKYNLKNNNFKKVYEQKN
-1057 RSKSSLVAQRP
+1057 DQGTGFSTVARSTIDS
-1068 SDKNI
+1068 I
-1073 TSNEEL
+1073 TPQNE
-1079 TSTNSIPSSN
+1079 N
-1089 KDVNT
+1089 VNT
-1094 TTKYSIQESENN
+1094 TTKYSMQESENN
-1106 SGSFSMQ
+1106 SQ
-1113 DNQGRTLTKEQ
+1113 NHT
-1124 QEYFKDSKIKDRNG
+1124 
-1138 LLMTVYHGT
+1138 
-1147 NNDFNIFDKQYV
+1147 
-1159 SKNTKNAGFYG
+1159 
-1170 DGFYF
+1170 
-1175 TPDKE
+1175 
-1180 SARQYGKSLKEVY
+1180 
-1193 LDIKNPFSFSELS
+1193 
-1206 KYNGEDYYSD
+1206 
-1216 YVKIKNLVELN
+1216 KNLVEIKNNESKYIDNNGKEQDIYFRFDEKNGFKGKEHRSGDQLWENKVDDLIFENYESDYDANDNFMERNKLLEKYSLTQEQYDDLSYEEQKKVKMQIADDYLSYEDSNILPLSSGASSFKLSNSGIDVIGNNMNALLN
-1227 SEWGNIPVKFNDKN
+1227 EYSGEDDIVTFYTGNLKNDKGV
-1241 TWGDIYEDVKAM
+1241 WGEPIVEP
-1253 LDGNKTDE
+1253 NKV
-1261 EIDNLMYDKYGEISE
+1261 
-1276 KINDRL
+1276 L
-1282 YNYSKR
+1282 YTTNSK
-1288 NNYKTL
+1288 
-1294 SQVLEENGY
+1294 S
-1303 DGIINRETPENST
+1303 IINILQNENLSKDKKFKQIT
-1316 EIVAFNSNQIK
+1316 EILKENTQ
-1327 NVDNTNPT
+1327 VDKK
-1335 DNPDIRYSQ
+1335 YSQ
-1344 NNGTWQ
+1344 NNKTWQ
-1350 SYLDKNFKPTGT
+1350 DYLEKNYKTAGT
-1362 RTNMQDILVSKA
+1362 RTNLEDIRIAPKAKKDILTTSELTTAKQNVK
-1374 TNNNKERVRD
+1374 NN
-1384 ILSRNGTF
+1384 S
-1392 SEQVDKYI
+1392 
-1400 ADKLPSGDFLYLGET
+1400 
-1415 PTVLQNLGLPNNEV
+1415 
-1429 ILKQNKLK
+1429 KQNK
-1437 TLMQESNNNTDKL
+1437 
-1450 HGLPIETIKKIPEA
+1450 TIKQD
-1464 IANPLNI
+1464 NI
-1471 LQSSTDENSVVII
+1471 QTEKNSLP
-1484 TDLAD
+1484 TA
-1489 ANERPIIAS
+1489 ESKAS
-1498 IEVNYDG
+1498 
-1505 QIGNIDFLSNRLT
+1505 
-1518 SAYGK
+1518 
-1523 NNYDRFMKTEIAKG
+1523 
-1537 NLLYDIDEGII
+1537 
-1548 KELPATR
+1548 AT
-1555 LQSPKGI
+1555 Q
-1562 SSFVDTN
+1562 
-1569 NNVSTI
+1569 
-1575 NSSISQNN
+1575 
-1583 DSVKSNTIITN
+1583 
-1594 NYAQQIQNDTHK
+1594 
-1606 NQNVAPSVANNSLP
+1606 SLP

-1668 QADARIM
+1668 RADARIM

-1714 GNAVKL
+1714 GNSVKL

-1770 KGGKISKDENGNIRV
+1770 KGGKINKDENGNIRV

-1844 WRYFSMLANPRTHIR
+1844 WRYFSMLANPKTHIR

-1984 LTPDTMTDKQ
+1984 LTPDTITDKQ

-2069 QLRKGNITF
+2069 QLRKGNITV

-2125 SQNYSVKIGDNT
+2125 SQNYSVTIGDNT

-2158 LMQAQKEK
+2158 LMQTQKEK

-2529 VNGSKKKKV
+2529 VSGSKKKKV

>member
-1 MSWAEYKKKRKE
+1 MSWAEYKKKREE

-60 TAQKTTTNLTEADL
+60 TAPKTTTNLTEADL

-161 LGTEVTKG
+161 LGTEVVKG

-193 EDEYADKVR
+193 KDEYADKVR

-234 AQSLGYVAGTAAI
+234 AESLGYVAGTAAI
-247 GAATGGTAGILGK
+247 GTATGGTAGILGK

-283 SGVTEAYQNG
+283 SGITEAYQNG

-352 AKTLVQSGL
+352 VKTLVQSGL

-394 LKDENLAEQFWMGAL
+394 LKDENLAEQFWMGTL

-435 ETTQKN
+435 EITQKN
-441 ETPELPQNVQNN
+441 ETPESPQNVQNN

-460 TDTKTAQN
+460 TDAKTAQN
-468 QNISQINNANNNN
+468 QNMSQISDTNENN

-666 FNNTQT
+666 LNNTQT

-682 NNKELPMQSYIY
+682 NNKVDNNLETLYNNTKIGETTIIPVKTILSIQNSEGGYRTETQINNLKKDIEKNGITTPIEIYRKNNGTFAIENGNHRLKIAQELGIKDIPVKMVESWENIGVSTKNATKDFTQEYGGVYDDRITEKNSNIDEGRWNRERGRSGNNNQFGDSGRTRRNAELYETKSYSNEQTSIN
-694 EKSDNPNVDIL
+694 E
-705 RKSASKYLNN
+705 SKRNN
-715 SEQAHKFVQILE
+715 SEQ
-727 KISQDKNVE
+727 
-736 IRFNADLKTP
+736 LK
-746 EGKIANVS
+746 
-754 YSNGVI
+754 
-760 TINPN
+760 
-765 STRAGEFIAIHELT
+765 
-779 HAIGTDSM
+779 
-787 KNIIETYR
+787 
-795 KSNPEFNTSVEKLLQ
+795 NPEK
-810 NYNSTEITEEA
+810 
-821 LSDVS
+821 
-826 AQLFG
+826 
-831 NQEFINNIA
+831 
-840 QTNPNIFQKIYSEIK
+840 
-855 YLWHQF
+855 
-861 RGYKNQNQFIE
+861 
-872 DLYYKWTQAYNSNNK
+872 
-887 LNNSENY
+887 
-894 LITQN
+894 
-899 NKGKYV
+899 
-905 KADRQ
+905 
-910 VITGNNPLEWETQVE
+910 
-925 NYINDNIRQGK
+925 
-936 DVQVTTENGD
+936 
-946 ILTITKDTSGKAK
+946 
-959 FRNQITD
+959 
-966 KYGNTRYLNNKEFL
+966 
-980 SKLTAETH
+980 
-988 IDELAQISQKINKNP
+988 
-1003 IPDYK
+1003 
-1008 KHKFAKDG
+1008 
-1016 FDYRSAYFE
+1016 
-1025 DFDGQYYK
+1025 
-1033 ITMSVGKNGNID
+1033 
-1045 TIYNIGKMDKKN
+1045 
-1057 RSKSSLVAQRP
+1057 
-1068 SDKNI
+1068 
-1073 TSNEEL
+1073 
-1079 TSTNSIPSSN
+1079 
-1089 KDVNT
+1089 
-1094 TTKYSIQESENN
+1094 
-1106 SGSFSMQ
+1106 GSFSI
-1113 DNQGRTLTKEQ
+1113 E
-1124 QEYFKDSKIKDRNG
+1124 
-1138 LLMTVYHGT
+1138 
-1147 NNDFNIFDKQYV
+1147 
-1159 SKNTKNAGFYG
+1159 
-1170 DGFYF
+1170 
-1175 TPDKE
+1175 
-1180 SARQYGKSLKEVY
+1180 
-1193 LDIKNPFSFSELS
+1193 
-1206 KYNGEDYYSD
+1206 
-1216 YVKIKNLVELN
+1216 
-1227 SEWGNIPVKFNDKN
+1227 
-1241 TWGDIYEDVKAM
+1241 
-1253 LDGNKTDE
+1253 
-1261 EIDNLMYDKYGEISE
+1261 
-1276 KINDRL
+1276 
-1282 YNYSKR
+1282 
-1288 NNYKTL
+1288 
-1294 SQVLEENGY
+1294 
-1303 DGIINRETPENST
+1303 
-1316 EIVAFNSNQIK
+1316 
-1327 NVDNTNPT
+1327 
-1335 DNPDIRYSQ
+1335 
-1344 NNGTWQ
+1344 
-1350 SYLDKNFKPTGT
+1350 T
-1362 RTNMQDILVSKA
+1362 RTNLEDIRIAPKAKKDILA
-1374 TNNNKERVRD
+1374 TSELTTAKQNIKNN
-1384 ILSRNGTF
+1384 S
-1392 SEQVDKYI
+1392 
-1400 ADKLPSGDFLYLGET
+1400 
-1415 PTVLQNLGLPNNEV
+1415 
-1429 ILKQNKLK
+1429 KQNK
-1437 TLMQESNNNTDKL
+1437 
-1450 HGLPIETIKKIPEA
+1450 TIKQD
-1464 IANPLNI
+1464 NI
-1471 LQSSTDENSVVII
+1471 Q
-1484 TDLAD
+1484 
-1489 ANERPIIAS
+1489 
-1498 IEVNYDG
+1498 
-1505 QIGNIDFLSNRLT
+1505 
-1518 SAYGK
+1518 
-1523 NNYDRFMKTEIAKG
+1523 TEK
-1537 NLLYDIDEGII
+1537 
-1548 KELPATR
+1548 
-1555 LQSPKGI
+1555 
-1562 SSFVDTN
+1562 
-1569 NNVSTI
+1569 
-1575 NSSISQNN
+1575 
-1583 DSVKSNTIITN
+1583 
-1594 NYAQQIQNDTHK
+1594 
-1606 NQNVAPSVANNSLP
+1606 NSLP
-1620 IGEYTGKQRKH
+1620 TAKSKASATQSLSIGEYTGKQRKH

-1668 QADARIM
+1668 RADARIM

-1795 KVELFNLTPEMIQ
+1795 KVELFNLTPEMIE

-1817 ELNKNLNKVYEQ
+1817 ELNNNLNKVYEQ

-1859 NITGNVAMGGVQGI
+1859 NITGNVAMGGVQEI

-1984 LTPDTMTDKQ
+1984 LTPDTITDKQ

-2057 VGLVKSAIYDTV
+2057 VGLVKSAINDTV
-2069 QLRKGNITF
+2069 QLRKGNITV

-2125 SQNYSVKIGDNT
+2125 SQNYSVTIGDNT

-2597 KDGTFKY
+2597 KDGTFKF

>member
-1 MSWAEYKKKRKE
+1 MSWAEYKKKREE

-60 TAQKTTTNLTEADL
+60 TAPKTTTNLTEADL

-193 EDEYADKVR
+193 KDEYADKVR

-247 GAATGGTAGILGK
+247 GTATGGTAGILGK

-283 SGVTEAYQNG
+283 SGITEAYQNG

-352 AKTLVQSGL
+352 VKTLVQSGL

-394 LKDENLAEQFWMGAL
+394 LKDENLAEQFWMGTL

-441 ETPELPQNVQNN
+441 ETSGLPQNVQNN

-460 TDTKTAQN
+460 TDTKIAQN

-488 EINNSKISEQAKK
+488 EVNSGQTTQNQKIPQLNN
-501 DMLNAINGMEN
+501 
-512 VDEESYNNIKQTLN
+512 
-526 EINKNELQTNSKY
+526 
-539 QDNLERRKNYVKYK
+539 
-553 DDINTYDNSA
+553 
-563 VEEVLSIIPTN
+563 
-574 RNGKRTVNQWLQVAD
+574 
-589 EIGKR
+589 
-594 ISGKSNAEIQ
+594 
-604 EIAYKSWFENQPT
+604 
-617 KNITQYD
+617 
-624 SARKTSIGFQKL
+624 
-636 NSDMWVNKIN
+636 
-646 EAVLKERT
+646 
-654 RLENTTNSQQVN
+654 
-666 FNNTQT
+666 
-672 NQESLFEDIL
+672 IL

-736 IRFNADLKTP
+736 IRFDADLKTP
-746 EGKIANVS
+746 EGKIANGS

-779 HAIGTDSM
+779 HAIGTKQM
-787 KNIIETYR
+787 ENIIEKYS
-795 KSNPEFNTSVEKLLQ
+795 KSNIEFNEETKKLLQ
-810 NYNSTEITEEA
+810 NYSNTEMNEEA
-821 LSDVS
+821 LADISG
-826 AQLFG
+826 QLFG
-831 NQEFINNIA
+831 TQEFINNIS
-840 QTNPNIFQKIYSEIK
+840 QNNPNVFQRIYSEIK

-861 RGYKNQNQFIE
+861 KGYKTQDQFID
-872 DLYYKWTQAYNSNNK
+872 DLYYKWTQAYNGNNK
-887 LNNSENY
+887 LNNTENYHVSEN
-894 LITQN
+894 LSANI
-899 NKGKYV
+899 
-905 KADRQ
+905 
-910 VITGNNPLEWETQVE
+910 
-925 NYINDNIRQGK
+925 DNILNNIQERNPVKLRDYTPSTLVKNGVKDLPMYENPAHIRKNILTDIEAQQLGLTINSKDHYHGLGK
-936 DVQVTTENGD
+936 ETFIKAIDSLDDPRVIFKNKTNPNEYL
-946 ILTITKDTSGKAK
+946 ILTIVKDNNNNNIVVPIEVETTTYVNNIKIDINRAK
-959 FRNQITD
+959 TVFGYDRVTPSLNEYI
-966 KYGNTRYLNNKEFL
+966 KYNIKNNKLE
-980 SKLTAETH
+980 
-988 IDELAQISQKINKNP
+988 KI
-1003 IPDYK
+1003 YEK
-1008 KHKFAKDG
+1008 KKP
-1016 FDYRSAYFE
+1016 SA
-1025 DFDGQYYK
+1025 
-1033 ITMSVGKNGNID
+1033 
-1045 TIYNIGKMDKKN
+1045 
-1057 RSKSSLVAQRP
+1057 
-1068 SDKNI
+1068 NI
-1073 TSNEEL
+1073 TSQ
-1079 TSTNSIPSSN
+1079 SASMNSITPQN
-1089 KDVNT
+1089 ENVNT
-1094 TTKYSIQESENN
+1094 TTKYSMQESENN
-1106 SGSFSMQ
+1106 SGSFNFDKNVKRYEDLQEANAIKFNKKTDGTINIEITNDNELINQLSVDSKDNALKQLGSDIANYIYDNATEDSKTIRLKQTKNIEVHDTSHKGKQLEIIKKTNPML
-1113 DNQGRTLTKEQ
+1113 DDYHVGIRNVEDIKAFNEVVNDEDSFVWGDFTREDAKKALKEGKITVYSSYPINQGTFVST
-1124 QEYFKDSKIKDRNG
+1124 SKIQAEQYAGGKGNKIYSKTIPLEEVAWING
-1138 LLMTVYHGT
+1138 DEG
-1147 NNDFNIFDKQYV
+1147 QYANTTTRY
-1159 SKNTKNAGFYG
+1159 SKN
-1170 DGFYF
+1170 
-1175 TPDKE
+1175 
-1180 SARQYGKSLKEVY
+1180 
-1193 LDIKNPFSFSELS
+1193 
-1206 KYNGEDYYSD
+1206 
-1216 YVKIKNLVELN
+1216 
-1227 SEWGNIPVKFNDKN
+1227 
-1241 TWGDIYEDVKAM
+1241 
-1253 LDGNKTDE
+1253 NKTWQDY
-1261 EIDNLMYDKYGEISE
+1261 LE
-1276 KINDRL
+1276 K
-1282 YNYSKR
+1282 
-1288 NNYKTL
+1288 NYKT
-1294 SQVLEENGY
+1294 
-1303 DGIINRETPENST
+1303 
-1316 EIVAFNSNQIK
+1316 
-1327 NVDNTNPT
+1327 
-1335 DNPDIRYSQ
+1335 
-1344 NNGTWQ
+1344 
-1350 SYLDKNFKPTGT
+1350 TGT
-1362 RTNMQDILVSKA
+1362 RTNLEDIRIAPKAKKDILA
-1374 TNNNKERVRD
+1374 TSELTTAKQNVKNN
-1384 ILSRNGTF
+1384 S
-1392 SEQVDKYI
+1392 
-1400 ADKLPSGDFLYLGET
+1400 
-1415 PTVLQNLGLPNNEV
+1415 
-1429 ILKQNKLK
+1429 KQNK
-1437 TLMQESNNNTDKL
+1437 
-1450 HGLPIETIKKIPEA
+1450 TIKQD
-1464 IANPLNI
+1464 NI
-1471 LQSSTDENSVVII
+1471 QTEKNSLP
-1484 TDLAD
+1484 TAKSK
-1489 ANERPIIAS
+1489 AS
-1498 IEVNYDG
+1498 
-1505 QIGNIDFLSNRLT
+1505 
-1518 SAYGK
+1518 
-1523 NNYDRFMKTEIAKG
+1523 
-1537 NLLYDIDEGII
+1537 
-1548 KELPATR
+1548 AT
-1555 LQSPKGI
+1555 Q
-1562 SSFVDTN
+1562 
-1569 NNVSTI
+1569 
-1575 NSSISQNN
+1575 
-1583 DSVKSNTIITN
+1583 
-1594 NYAQQIQNDTHK
+1594 
-1606 NQNVAPSVANNSLP
+1606 SLP

-1668 QADARIM
+1668 RADARIM

-1817 ELNKNLNKVYEQ
+1817 ELNNNLNKVYEQ

-1859 NITGNVAMGGVQGI
+1859 NITGNVAMGGVQEI

-1984 LTPDTMTDKQ
+1984 LTPDTITDKQ

-2069 QLRKGNITF
+2069 QLRKGNITV

-2137 YSLDWLAPSGIPL
+2137 YSLDWLAPSGITL

-2378 LNSLVTANGYKKM
+2378 LNGLVTSNGYKKM
-2391 SDEEKRVAISKI
+2391 SDEEKRVAISKV

>member
-1 MSWAEYKKKRKE
+1 MSWAEYKKKREE
-13 QENMEMSYSQENNDS
+13 QENMETSYSQENNDS

-60 TAQKTTTNLTEADL
+60 TAPKTTTNLTEADL

-100 ENLQQKGNEILQDKN
+100 NNLQQKGNEELKSGAKLINEKQKNFNNFKNDAKIIGSNLKDSALSGGFQLLKTVGMMEDNAYNTQVDMRRILLENTINEREKRGLSTDELKEELNNSSLYKKSDVKPFYQEKI
-115 NKIYDVDYIY
+115 NKINQRMAENTEKASNPVTKKIAGLSQSIGNNVVGGVVTAINPTAGFAYFTGSAMGSYYDEAVNERGM
-125 SDLGIDNGKVFKKSS
+125 SDSEARNYATIMGLMEGATEKYLAAENIKGARKIMEGTGLKKSLES
-140 AFKDGYD
+140 
-147 FGDITKTVL
+147 FGL
-156 DTGAT
+156 
-161 LGTEVTKG
+161 E
-169 VANIGENIGDLASYG
+169 IGENFIQEAVMPAISELATKS
-184 IAGVADLLG
+184 IAGNEHLKYDFRTENGWKELATDSLNDGIDGALSAILLSGTTRGVASCVNLTNKARNG
-193 EDEYADKVR
+193 GKI
-202 KNAQVSLVDK
+202 
-212 YTKPLSSKI
+212 SKQEI
-221 DKNSILGSKGKEM
+221 
-234 AQSLGYVAGTAAI
+234 
-247 GAATGGTAGILGK
+247 K
-260 TAEGAAKAANIA
+260 TAISDAQK
-272 TTATTFASSMG
+272 
-283 SGVTEAYQNG
+283 SGVNVET
-293 ATDQEALAY
+293 
-302 GIISGIGEAGSE
+302 
-314 LMFGGLGK
+314 
-322 VFGKVGFNPTGGALD
+322 
-337 EVVVQGLSRNIKNKM
+337 
-352 AKTLVQSGL
+352 
-361 MATGEGIEEVVSGVV
+361 
-376 SAIGKKATFMKE
+376 
-388 EDLKNI
+388 I
-394 LKDENLAEQFWMGAL
+394 LKDKIQENAKKRVLNLE
-409 TSVIAQ
+409 
-415 APSTISSIKNKTDYL
+415 
-430 TGEKW
+430 
-435 ETTQKN
+435 N
-441 ETPELPQNVQNN
+441 ETSGLPQNVQNN

-460 TDTKTAQN
+460 TDTKNAQN
-468 QNISQINNANNNN
+468 QNMSQISDTNENN

-488 EINNSKISEQAKK
+488 EVNSGQTTQNQKIPQLNN
-501 DMLNAINGMEN
+501 
-512 VDEESYNNIKQTLN
+512 
-526 EINKNELQTNSKY
+526 
-539 QDNLERRKNYVKYK
+539 
-553 DDINTYDNSA
+553 
-563 VEEVLSIIPTN
+563 
-574 RNGKRTVNQWLQVAD
+574 
-589 EIGKR
+589 
-594 ISGKSNAEIQ
+594 
-604 EIAYKSWFENQPT
+604 
-617 KNITQYD
+617 
-624 SARKTSIGFQKL
+624 
-636 NSDMWVNKIN
+636 
-646 EAVLKERT
+646 
-654 RLENTTNSQQVN
+654 
-666 FNNTQT
+666 
-672 NQESLFEDIL
+672 IL

-736 IRFNADLKTP
+736 IRFDADLKTP
-746 EGKIANVS
+746 EGKIANGS

-779 HAIGTDSM
+779 HAIGTKQM
-787 KNIIETYR
+787 ENIIEKYS
-795 KSNPEFNTSVEKLLQ
+795 KSNIEFNEETKKLLQ
-810 NYNSTEITEEA
+810 NYSNTEMNEEA
-821 LSDVS
+821 LADISG
-826 AQLFG
+826 QLFG
-831 NQEFINNIA
+831 TQEFINNIS
-840 QTNPNIFQKIYSEIK
+840 QNNPNVFQRIYSEIK

-861 RGYKNQNQFIE
+861 KGYKTQDQFID
-872 DLYYKWTQAYNSNNK
+872 DLYYKWTQAYNGNNK
-887 LNNSENY
+887 LNNTENYHVSENFSSEIDKALNNKLQANTQVKARDY
-894 LITQN
+894 TPQILVDNGVDNLPMLITQRHIKSTIYTLQEAENLGLPTKNVNYHGLGKDLLIKAIDNLDSPQAIYKTSEN
-899 NKGKYV
+899 NYLVVTEFKDNNGKEI
-905 KADRQ
+905 
-910 VITGNNPLEWETQVE
+910 VIPIQINGNGRYNNVFIDENQIKSVYGRNNLN
-925 NYINDNIRQGK
+925 NYINKNNF
-936 DVQVTTENGD
+936 E
-946 ILTITKDTSGKAK
+946 
-959 FRNQITD
+959 QI
-966 KYGNTRYLNNKEFL
+966 
-980 SKLTAETH
+980 
-988 IDELAQISQKINKNP
+988 
-1003 IPDYK
+1003 YK
-1008 KHKFAKDG
+1008 K
-1016 FDYRSAYFE
+1016 
-1025 DFDGQYYK
+1025 
-1033 ITMSVGKNGNID
+1033 
-1045 TIYNIGKMDKKN
+1045 
-1057 RSKSSLVAQRP
+1057 
-1068 SDKNI
+1068 
-1073 TSNEEL
+1073 NEEL
-1079 TSTNSIPSSN
+1079 DFNEGIQYSNVANSSI
-1089 KDVNT
+1089 KDSITPQNENVNT
-1094 TTKYSIQESENN
+1094 TTKYSMQESENN
-1106 SGSFSMQ
+1106 SGSFNFDKNVKRYEDLQEAKAIKFNKKTDGTINIEITNDNELINQLSVDSKDNALKQLGSDIANYIYDNATEDSKTIRLKQTKNIEVHDTSHKGKQLEIIKKTNPML
-1113 DNQGRTLTKEQ
+1113 DDYHVGIRNVEDIKAFNEVVNDEDSFVWGDFTREDAKKALKEGKITVYSSYPINQGTFVST
-1124 QEYFKDSKIKDRNG
+1124 SKIQAEQYAGGKGNKIYSKTIPLEEVAWING
-1138 LLMTVYHGT
+1138 DEG
-1147 NNDFNIFDKQYV
+1147 QYANTTTRY
-1159 SKNTKNAGFYG
+1159 SKNNQTWQ
-1170 DGFYF
+1170 D
-1175 TPDKE
+1175 
-1180 SARQYGKSLKEVY
+1180 Y
-1193 LDIKNPFSFSELS
+1193 L
-1206 KYNGEDYYSD
+1206 
-1216 YVKIKNLVELN
+1216 
-1227 SEWGNIPVKFNDKN
+1227 
-1241 TWGDIYEDVKAM
+1241 
-1253 LDGNKTDE
+1253 
-1261 EIDNLMYDKYGEISE
+1261 E
-1276 KINDRL
+1276 K
-1282 YNYSKR
+1282 
-1288 NNYKTL
+1288 NYKT
-1294 SQVLEENGY
+1294 
-1303 DGIINRETPENST
+1303 
-1316 EIVAFNSNQIK
+1316 A
-1327 NVDNTNPT
+1327 
-1335 DNPDIRYSQ
+1335 
-1344 NNGTWQ
+1344 
-1350 SYLDKNFKPTGT
+1350 GT

-1384 ILSRNGTF
+1384 ILSRNGSF

-1429 ILKQNKLK
+1429 ILKQSKLK
-1437 TLMQESNNNTDKL
+1437 NLMQESNNNTDKL
-1450 HGLPIETIKKIPEA
+1450 HELPIETIKKIPEA

-1668 QADARIM
+1668 RADARIM

-1817 ELNKNLNKVYEQ
+1817 ELNNNLNKVYEQ

-1844 WRYFSMLANPRTHIR
+1844 WRYFSMLANPKTHIR

-1967 LKAGYAKALSE
+1967 LKAGYTKALSE

-1984 LTPDTMTDKQ
+1984 LTPDTITDKQ

-2069 QLRKGNITF
+2069 QLRKGNITV

-2137 YSLDWLAPSGIPL
+2137 YSLDWLAPAGIPL

-2421 EYEQSTLSQVT
+2421 EYEQSTLTQVT

-2438 NGNTS
+2438 SGNTS

>member
-13 QENMEMSYSQENNDS
+13 QENMETSYSRENNDS

-33 SWQKYKQKREEQKV
+33 SWQRYKEKRAEQDLQQKETNI
-47 QQTETLPVANKAN
+47 TENSVIAPAKIINDLTN
-60 TAQKTTTNLTEADL
+60 TNVK
-74 RKIEQNSGL
+74 KIEQNTESKIKNSNMNSL
-83 KTGTLNLNK
+83 QKESVLRALENTNNSSNMLNSTQTL
-92 MQAQQQKF
+92 QKL
-100 ENLQQKGNEILQDKN
+100 EKEGA
-115 NKIYDVDYIY
+115 KIK
-125 SDLGIDNGKVFKKSS
+125 KVNP
-140 AFKDGYD
+140 
-147 FGDITKTVL
+147 
-156 DTGAT
+156 T
-161 LGTEVTKG
+161 L
-169 VANIGENIGDLASYG
+169 ANIEY
-184 IAGVADLLG
+184 VA
-193 EDEYADKVR
+193 KNFT
-202 KNAQVSLVDK
+202 KNAGDAVKNMNIHLLANSAKNDERWADAINRSGFPDFLADDYSKERDRKLERIAKLYEKVSTPVEE
-212 YTKPLSSKI
+212 PI
-221 DKNSILGSKGKEM
+221 
-234 AQSLGYVAGTAAI
+234 
-247 GAATGGTAGILGK
+247 
-260 TAEGAAKAANIA
+260 
-272 TTATTFASSMG
+272 
-283 SGVTEAYQNG
+283 GVTEKGRAAGQVSGTIGRMAPSVALSLVPG
-293 ATDQEALAY
+293 AGSVLSSTSM
-302 GIISGIGEAGSE
+302 GMNVSGEDIGERLNEGKDLKQATLSGNLKGLTSMGIE
-314 LMFGGLGK
+314 KITGGIKIGGK
-322 VFGKVGFNPTGGALD
+322 GALD
-337 EVVVQGLSRNIKNKM
+337 DIVGNAIARKTTNNVTNFLATKGYQMAGEIAEENIENIADYAIDKIIDDKDFPELKTIWTEAKETSKMTFLTTLALNCLGFGGENLSTYKEMENITG
-352 AKTLVQSGL
+352 KTLTKTQKESLNRVIENVQDK
-361 MATGEGIEEVVSGVV
+361 I
-376 SAIGKKATFMKE
+376 
-388 EDLKNI
+388 
-394 LKDENLAEQFWMGAL
+394 
-409 TSVIAQ
+409 
-415 APSTISSIKNKTDYL
+415 
-430 TGEKW
+430 
-435 ETTQKN
+435 QKN
-441 ETPELPQNVQNN
+441 EMPGLSQNVQNN

-468 QNISQINNANNNN
+468 QNMSQISDTNENN

-488 EINNSKISEQAKK
+488 EINS
-501 DMLNAINGMEN
+501 G
-512 VDEESYNNIKQTLN
+512 QT
-526 EINKNELQTNSKY
+526 
-539 QDNLERRKNYVKYK
+539 
-553 DDINTYDNSA
+553 
-563 VEEVLSIIPTN
+563 
-574 RNGKRTVNQWLQVAD
+574 
-589 EIGKR
+589 
-594 ISGKSNAEIQ
+594 
-604 EIAYKSWFENQPT
+604 
-617 KNITQYD
+617 TQ
-624 SARKTSIGFQKL
+624 
-636 NSDMWVNKIN
+636 N
-646 EAVLKERT
+646 
-654 RLENTTNSQQVN
+654 
-666 FNNTQT
+666 
-672 NQESLFEDIL
+672 
-682 NNKELPMQSYIY
+682 Y
-694 EKSDNPNVDIL
+694 EK
-705 RKSASKYLNN
+705 
-715 SEQAHKFVQILE
+715 
-727 KISQDKNVE
+727 
-736 IRFNADLKTP
+736 
-746 EGKIANVS
+746 
-754 YSNGVI
+754 
-760 TINPN
+760 
-765 STRAGEFIAIHELT
+765 
-779 HAIGTDSM
+779 
-787 KNIIETYR
+787 
-795 KSNPEFNTSVEKLLQ
+795 
-810 NYNSTEITEEA
+810 
-821 LSDVS
+821 
-826 AQLFG
+826 
-831 NQEFINNIA
+831 INNIDL
-840 QTNPNIFQKIYSEIK
+840 NDYIK
-855 YLWHQF
+855 YNL
-861 RGYKNQNQFIE
+861 KNNNFKKVYEQKNDQGTGFSTVARSTIDSITPQN
-872 DLYYKWTQAYNSNNK
+872 
-887 LNNSENY
+887 EN
-894 LITQN
+894 
-899 NKGKYV
+899 
-905 KADRQ
+905 
-910 VITGNNPLEWETQVE
+910 
-925 NYINDNIRQGK
+925 
-936 DVQVTTENGD
+936 
-946 ILTITKDTSGKAK
+946 
-959 FRNQITD
+959 
-966 KYGNTRYLNNKEFL
+966 
-980 SKLTAETH
+980 
-988 IDELAQISQKINKNP
+988 
-1003 IPDYK
+1003 
-1008 KHKFAKDG
+1008 
-1016 FDYRSAYFE
+1016 
-1025 DFDGQYYK
+1025 
-1033 ITMSVGKNGNID
+1033 
-1045 TIYNIGKMDKKN
+1045 
-1057 RSKSSLVAQRP
+1057 
-1068 SDKNI
+1068 
-1073 TSNEEL
+1073 
-1079 TSTNSIPSSN
+1079 
-1089 KDVNT
+1089 VNT
-1094 TTKYSIQESENN
+1094 TTKYSMQESENN
-1106 SGSFSMQ
+1106 SGSFS
-1113 DNQGRTLTKEQ
+1113 
-1124 QEYFKDSKIKDRNG
+1124 
-1138 LLMTVYHGT
+1138 T
-1147 NNDFNIFDKQYV
+1147 NSQN
-1159 SKNTKNAGFYG
+1159 
-1170 DGFYF
+1170 
-1175 TPDKE
+1175 
-1180 SARQYGKSLKEVY
+1180 
-1193 LDIKNPFSFSELS
+1193 
-1206 KYNGEDYYSD
+1206 
-1216 YVKIKNLVELN
+1216 
-1227 SEWGNIPVKFNDKN
+1227 
-1241 TWGDIYEDVKAM
+1241 
-1253 LDGNKTDE
+1253 NKTWQDY
-1261 EIDNLMYDKYGEISE
+1261 LE
-1276 KINDRL
+1276 K
-1282 YNYSKR
+1282 
-1288 NNYKTL
+1288 NYKT
-1294 SQVLEENGY
+1294 
-1303 DGIINRETPENST
+1303 
-1316 EIVAFNSNQIK
+1316 A
-1327 NVDNTNPT
+1327 
-1335 DNPDIRYSQ
+1335 
-1344 NNGTWQ
+1344 
-1350 SYLDKNFKPTGT
+1350 GT

-1384 ILSRNGTF
+1384 ILSRNGSF

-1400 ADKLPSGDFLYLGET
+1400 TDKLPSGDFLYLGET

-1429 ILKQNKLK
+1429 ILKQSKLK

-1575 NSSISQNN
+1575 NNSISQNN
-1583 DSVKSNTIITN
+1583 DSVKSNTITITN
-1594 NYAQQIQNDTHK
+1594 NYAQQTQNDTHN

-1620 IGEYTGKQRKH
+1620 VGEYTGKQRKH

-1657 YVPETNKGQLE
+1657 YVPETNKGQLGR
-1668 QADARIM
+1668 ADARIM

-1770 KGGKISKDENGNIRV
+1770 KNGKINKDENGNIRV

-1844 WRYFSMLANPRTHIR
+1844 WRYFSMLANPKTHIR

-1948 VGKMFDLNNKA
+1948 LGKMFDLNNKA

-1984 LTPDTMTDKQ
+1984 LTPDTITDKQ

-2069 QLRKGNITF
+2069 QLRKGNITV

-2125 SQNYSVKIGDNT
+2125 SQNYSVTIGDNT

-2158 LMQAQKEK
+2158 LMQTQKEK

-2378 LNSLVTANGYKKM
+2378 LNNLVTANGYKKM

-2511 SQEFESDKTDDGT
+2511 SREFESDKTDDGT

-2529 VNGSKKKKV
+2529 VSGSKKKKV

-2597 KDGTFKY
+2597 TDGTFKL

>member
-1 MSWAEYKKKRKE
+1 MSWAEYKKKREE
-13 QENMEMSYSQENNDS
+13 QENMETSYSRENNDS

-60 TAQKTTTNLTEADL
+60 TAPKTTTNLTEADL

-83 KTGTLNLNK
+83 ETGTLNLNK

-247 GAATGGTAGILGK
+247 GTATGGTAGILGK

-352 AKTLVQSGL
+352 VKTLVQSGL

-394 LKDENLAEQFWMGAL
+394 LKDENLAEQFWMGTL

-441 ETPELPQNVQNN
+441 KTPELPQNVQNN

-460 TDTKTAQN
+460 TDTKTTQN
-468 QNISQINNANNNN
+468 QNMSQISDTNENN

-501 DMLNAINGMEN
+501 DMLNAINSMEN

-526 EINKNELQTNSKY
+526 EINKNELQTNSTY

-666 FNNTQT
+666 LNNTQT
-672 NQESLFEDIL
+672 NQESPIEDIL
-682 NNKELPMQSYIY
+682 NNKVDNNLETLYNNTKIGETTIIPVKTILSIQNSEGGYRTETQINNLKKDIEKNGITTPIEIYRKNNGTFAIENGNHRLKIAQELGIKDIPVKMVESWENIGVSTKNATKDFTQEYGGVYDDRITEKNSNIDEGRWNRERSRSGNNNQFGDSGRTRRNAELYETKSYSNEQTSIN
-694 EKSDNPNVDIL
+694 E
-705 RKSASKYLNN
+705 SKRNN
-715 SEQAHKFVQILE
+715 SEQ
-727 KISQDKNVE
+727 
-736 IRFNADLKTP
+736 LK
-746 EGKIANVS
+746 
-754 YSNGVI
+754 
-760 TINPN
+760 
-765 STRAGEFIAIHELT
+765 
-779 HAIGTDSM
+779 
-787 KNIIETYR
+787 
-795 KSNPEFNTSVEKLLQ
+795 NPE
-810 NYNSTEITEEA
+810 
-821 LSDVS
+821 
-826 AQLFG
+826 
-831 NQEFINNIA
+831 
-840 QTNPNIFQKIYSEIK
+840 
-855 YLWHQF
+855 
-861 RGYKNQNQFIE
+861 
-872 DLYYKWTQAYNSNNK
+872 
-887 LNNSENY
+887 
-894 LITQN
+894 
-899 NKGKYV
+899 KG
-905 KADRQ
+905 
-910 VITGNNPLEWETQVE
+910 
-925 NYINDNIRQGK
+925 
-936 DVQVTTENGD
+936 
-946 ILTITKDTSGKAK
+946 
-959 FRNQITD
+959 
-966 KYGNTRYLNNKEFL
+966 
-980 SKLTAETH
+980 
-988 IDELAQISQKINKNP
+988 
-1003 IPDYK
+1003 
-1008 KHKFAKDG
+1008 
-1016 FDYRSAYFE
+1016 
-1025 DFDGQYYK
+1025 
-1033 ITMSVGKNGNID
+1033 
-1045 TIYNIGKMDKKN
+1045 
-1057 RSKSSLVAQRP
+1057 SS
-1068 SDKNI
+1068 
-1073 TSNEEL
+1073 
-1079 TSTNSIPSSN
+1079 SI
-1089 KDVNT
+1089 
-1094 TTKYSIQESENN
+1094 
-1106 SGSFSMQ
+1106 
-1113 DNQGRTLTKEQ
+1113 
-1124 QEYFKDSKIKDRNG
+1124 
-1138 LLMTVYHGT
+1138 
-1147 NNDFNIFDKQYV
+1147 
-1159 SKNTKNAGFYG
+1159 
-1170 DGFYF
+1170 
-1175 TPDKE
+1175 
-1180 SARQYGKSLKEVY
+1180 
-1193 LDIKNPFSFSELS
+1193 
-1206 KYNGEDYYSD
+1206 
-1216 YVKIKNLVELN
+1216 
-1227 SEWGNIPVKFNDKN
+1227 
-1241 TWGDIYEDVKAM
+1241 
-1253 LDGNKTDE
+1253 
-1261 EIDNLMYDKYGEISE
+1261 
-1276 KINDRL
+1276 
-1282 YNYSKR
+1282 
-1288 NNYKTL
+1288 
-1294 SQVLEENGY
+1294 
-1303 DGIINRETPENST
+1303 
-1316 EIVAFNSNQIK
+1316 
-1327 NVDNTNPT
+1327 
-1335 DNPDIRYSQ
+1335 
-1344 NNGTWQ
+1344 
-1350 SYLDKNFKPTGT
+1350 GT

-1384 ILSRNGTF
+1384 ILSRNGSF

-1429 ILKQNKLK
+1429 ILKQSKLK
-1437 TLMQESNNNTDKL
+1437 NLMQESNNNTDKL
-1450 HGLPIETIKKIPEA
+1450 HELPIETIKKIPEA

-1575 NSSISQNN
+1575 NNSIPQNN
-1583 DSVKSNTIITN
+1583 DSVKSNTITN
-1594 NYAQQIQNDTHK
+1594 NYAQQTQNDTHN

-1620 IGEYTGKQRKH
+1620 VGEYTGKQRKH

-1668 QADARIM
+1668 RADARIM

-1770 KGGKISKDENGNIRV
+1770 KGGKINKDENGNIRV

-1859 NITGNVAMGGVQGI
+1859 NITGNVAMGEVQGI

-1967 LKAGYAKALSE
+1967 LKAGYTKALSE

-1984 LTPDTMTDKQ
+1984 LTPDTITDKQ

-2069 QLRKGNITF
+2069 QLRKGNITV
-2078 NTYIDNISKGLTGSG
+2078 NTYIDYISKGLTGSG

-2137 YSLDWLAPSGIPL
+2137 YSLDWLAPAGIPL

-2597 KDGTFKY
+2597 KDGTFKF

>member
-1 MSWAEYKKKRKE
+1 MSWAEYKKKREE
-13 QENMEMSYSQENNDS
+13 QENMEASYSQENNDS

-60 TAQKTTTNLTEADL
+60 TVQKTTTNLTEADL

-83 KTGTLNLNK
+83 KTGTLNLNQ

-100 ENLQQKGNEILQDKN
+100 DNLQQKGNEILQDKN

-156 DTGAT
+156 DTSAT
-161 LGTEVTKG
+161 LGTEVVKG

-193 EDEYADKVR
+193 NDEYADRVR
-202 KNAQVSLVDK
+202 KNAQVNLVDK
-212 YTKPLSSKI
+212 YTKPVSSKI

-247 GAATGGTAGILGK
+247 GTATGGTAGILGK

-283 SGVTEAYQNG
+283 SGITEAYQNG

-337 EVVVQGLSRNIKNKM
+337 EVVVQGLSKNIKNKM
-352 AKTLVQSGL
+352 VKTLVQSGL
-361 MATGEGIEEVVSGVV
+361 MATGEGIEEIVSGVV

-409 TSVIAQ
+409 TSAIAQ
-415 APSTISSIKNKTDYL
+415 VPSTISSIKNKTDYL
-430 TGEKW
+430 TGEKLG
-435 ETTQKN
+435 TTQKN

-468 QNISQINNANNNN
+468 QNIQETKPNGINTLIKELDYFETAKKYNIDTKNDTVQSIARVTNERGIKARYDADVFNDNSQNA
-481 LKNTAIN
+481 IW
-488 EINNSKISEQAKK
+488 KISK
-501 DMLNAINGMEN
+501 DNNG
-512 VDEESYNNIKQTLN
+512 
-526 EINKNELQTNSKY
+526 
-539 QDNLERRKNYVKYK
+539 
-553 DDINTYDNSA
+553 
-563 VEEVLSIIPTN
+563 
-574 RNGKRTVNQWLQVAD
+574 
-589 EIGKR
+589 
-594 ISGKSNAEIQ
+594 
-604 EIAYKSWFENQPT
+604 
-617 KNITQYD
+617 
-624 SARKTSIGFQKL
+624 
-636 NSDMWVNKIN
+636 
-646 EAVLKERT
+646 
-654 RLENTTNSQQVN
+654 NTTR
-666 FNNTQT
+666 
-672 NQESLFEDIL
+672 E
-682 NNKELPMQSYIY
+682 
-694 EKSDNPNVDIL
+694 
-705 RKSASKYLNN
+705 
-715 SEQAHKFVQILE
+715 
-727 KISQDKNVE
+727 
-736 IRFNADLKTP
+736 
-746 EGKIANVS
+746 
-754 YSNGVI
+754 VI
-760 TINPN
+760 INPN
-765 STRAGEFIAIHELT
+765 ADTKKSLENIAIHELT
-779 HAIGTDSM
+779 HDLEGTEQYNKLRDLILEYDKTKSGYQEARQSLEKLYSNVYD
-787 KNIIETYR
+787 KNSE
-795 KSNPEFNTSVEKLLQ
+795 EFNTLVDSEAVADILGSKL
-810 NYNSTEITEEA
+810 
-821 LSDVS
+821 
-826 AQLFG
+826 G
-831 NQEFINNIA
+831 NQEFVNNLTIKNKNLGQRIYSWVIDKLNRLNA
-840 QTNPNIFQKIYSEIK
+840 KLGYKSEKIY
-855 YLWHQF
+855 WTDV
-861 RGYKNQNQFIE
+861 KNKFENAFKQEYQGLN
-872 DLYYKWTQAYNSNNK
+872 TNK
-887 LNNSENY
+887 TKLS
-894 LITQN
+894 IQQN
-899 NKGKYV
+899 NNGKYV

-910 VITGNNPLEWETQVE
+910 VITGNDSLKWETQVE
-925 NYINDNIRQGK
+925 NYINNNIRQGK
-936 DVQVTTENGD
+936 DVQVETESGD
-946 ILTITKDTSGKAK
+946 ILTITKDTAGKAK
-959 FRNQITD
+959 FRNKITD
-966 KYGNTRYLNNKEFL
+966 KNGNTRYLNNKEFL

-988 IDELAQISQKINKNP
+988 VDELAQISQKINKKP

-1008 KHKFAKDG
+1008 NHKFARDG

-1033 ITMSVGKNGNID
+1033 ITMSVGKNGSID

-1073 TSNEEL
+1073 TSNEDI
-1079 TSTNSIPSSN
+1079 TSTNSIAPI
-1089 KDVNT
+1089 KDDVNT
-1094 TTKYSIQESENN
+1094 TTKYSMQESENN
-1106 SGSFSMQ
+1106 SGSFNFDKNVKRYEDLQEAKAIKFNKKTDGTINIEITNDNELINQLSVDSKDNALKQLGSDIANYIYDNATEDSKTIRLKQTKNIEVHDTSHKGKQLEIIKKTNPML
-1113 DNQGRTLTKEQ
+1113 DDYHVGIRNVEDIKAFNEVVNDEDSFVWGDFTREDAKKALKEGKITVYSSYPINQGTFVST
-1124 QEYFKDSKIKDRNG
+1124 SKIQAEQYAGGKGNKIYSKTIPLEEVAWING
-1138 LLMTVYHGT
+1138 DEG
-1147 NNDFNIFDKQYV
+1147 QYANTTTRY
-1159 SKNTKNAGFYG
+1159 SKNNQTWQ
-1170 DGFYF
+1170 D
-1175 TPDKE
+1175 
-1180 SARQYGKSLKEVY
+1180 Y
-1193 LDIKNPFSFSELS
+1193 L
-1206 KYNGEDYYSD
+1206 
-1216 YVKIKNLVELN
+1216 
-1227 SEWGNIPVKFNDKN
+1227 
-1241 TWGDIYEDVKAM
+1241 
-1253 LDGNKTDE
+1253 
-1261 EIDNLMYDKYGEISE
+1261 E
-1276 KINDRL
+1276 K
-1282 YNYSKR
+1282 
-1288 NNYKTL
+1288 NYKT
-1294 SQVLEENGY
+1294 
-1303 DGIINRETPENST
+1303 
-1316 EIVAFNSNQIK
+1316 A
-1327 NVDNTNPT
+1327 
-1335 DNPDIRYSQ
+1335 
-1344 NNGTWQ
+1344 
-1350 SYLDKNFKPTGT
+1350 GT
-1362 RTNMQDILVSKA
+1362 RTNLEDIRIAPKAKKDILATSELTTAKQNVKNNSKQNRTIKQDNIQTEKNSLPTAKSKA
-1374 TNNNKERVRD
+1374 
-1384 ILSRNGTF
+1384 
-1392 SEQVDKYI
+1392 
-1400 ADKLPSGDFLYLGET
+1400 
-1415 PTVLQNLGLPNNEV
+1415 
-1429 ILKQNKLK
+1429 
-1437 TLMQESNNNTDKL
+1437 
-1450 HGLPIETIKKIPEA
+1450 
-1464 IANPLNI
+1464 
-1471 LQSSTDENSVVII
+1471 SV
-1484 TDLAD
+1484 T
-1489 ANERPIIAS
+1489 
-1498 IEVNYDG
+1498 
-1505 QIGNIDFLSNRLT
+1505 Q
-1518 SAYGK
+1518 
-1523 NNYDRFMKTEIAKG
+1523 
-1537 NLLYDIDEGII
+1537 
-1548 KELPATR
+1548 
-1555 LQSPKGI
+1555 
-1562 SSFVDTN
+1562 
-1569 NNVSTI
+1569 
-1575 NSSISQNN
+1575 
-1583 DSVKSNTIITN
+1583 
-1594 NYAQQIQNDTHK
+1594 
-1606 NQNVAPSVANNSLP
+1606 SLP

-1668 QADARIM
+1668 RADARIM

-1817 ELNKNLNKVYEQ
+1817 ELNNNLNKVYEQ

-1984 LTPDTMTDKQ
+1984 LTPDTITDKQ

-2029 FSKFILDSTLPFK
+2029 FSKFILDATLPFK

-2057 VGLVKSAIYDTV
+2057 IGLVKSAINDTV
-2069 QLRKGNITF
+2069 QLRKGNITV

-2125 SQNYSVKIGDNT
+2125 SQNYSVTIGDNT

-2158 LMQAQKEK
+2158 LMQAQREK

-2339 AVLPDSINKEITIN
+2339 AVLPDSINKDITIN

-2378 LNSLVTANGYKKM
+2378 LNGLVTSNGYKKM
-2391 SDEEKRVAISKI
+2391 SDEEKRVAISKV

-2438 NGNTS
+2438 DGNTS

-2472 NTKKAIYENS
+2472 KTKKAIYENS

-2529 VNGSKKKKV
+2529 VSGSKKKKV

-2565 EQTQIVNYINSLP
+2565 EQTQIVNYINNLP

>member
-1 MSWAEYKKKRKE
+1 MSWAEYKKKREE

-60 TAQKTTTNLTEADL
+60 TAPKTTTNLTEADL

-161 LGTEVTKG
+161 LGTEVVKG

-193 EDEYADKVR
+193 KDEYADKVR

-234 AQSLGYVAGTAAI
+234 AESLGYVAGTAAI
-247 GAATGGTAGILGK
+247 GTATGGTAGILGK

-283 SGVTEAYQNG
+283 SGITEAYQNG

-352 AKTLVQSGL
+352 VKTLVQSGL

-376 SAIGKKATFMKE
+376 SAIGKKTTFMKE

-394 LKDENLAEQFWMGAL
+394 LKDENLAEQFWMGTL

-435 ETTQKN
+435 EITQKN
-441 ETPELPQNVQNN
+441 ETPESPQNVQNN

-460 TDTKTAQN
+460 TDAKTAQN
-468 QNISQINNANNNN
+468 QNMSQISDTNENN

-666 FNNTQT
+666 LNNTQT

-682 NNKELPMQSYIY
+682 NNKVDNNLETLYNNTKIGETTIIPVKTILSIQNSEGGYRTETQINNLKKDIEKNGITTPIEIYRKNNGTFAIENGNHRLKIAQELGIKDIPVKMVESWENIGVSTKNATKDFTQEYGGVYDDRITEKNSNIDEGRWNRERGRSGNNNQFGDSGRTRRNAELYETKSYSNEQTSIN
-694 EKSDNPNVDIL
+694 E
-705 RKSASKYLNN
+705 SKRNN
-715 SEQAHKFVQILE
+715 SEQ
-727 KISQDKNVE
+727 
-736 IRFNADLKTP
+736 LK
-746 EGKIANVS
+746 
-754 YSNGVI
+754 
-760 TINPN
+760 
-765 STRAGEFIAIHELT
+765 
-779 HAIGTDSM
+779 
-787 KNIIETYR
+787 
-795 KSNPEFNTSVEKLLQ
+795 NPEK
-810 NYNSTEITEEA
+810 
-821 LSDVS
+821 
-826 AQLFG
+826 
-831 NQEFINNIA
+831 
-840 QTNPNIFQKIYSEIK
+840 
-855 YLWHQF
+855 
-861 RGYKNQNQFIE
+861 
-872 DLYYKWTQAYNSNNK
+872 
-887 LNNSENY
+887 
-894 LITQN
+894 
-899 NKGKYV
+899 
-905 KADRQ
+905 
-910 VITGNNPLEWETQVE
+910 
-925 NYINDNIRQGK
+925 
-936 DVQVTTENGD
+936 
-946 ILTITKDTSGKAK
+946 
-959 FRNQITD
+959 
-966 KYGNTRYLNNKEFL
+966 
-980 SKLTAETH
+980 
-988 IDELAQISQKINKNP
+988 
-1003 IPDYK
+1003 
-1008 KHKFAKDG
+1008 
-1016 FDYRSAYFE
+1016 
-1025 DFDGQYYK
+1025 
-1033 ITMSVGKNGNID
+1033 
-1045 TIYNIGKMDKKN
+1045 
-1057 RSKSSLVAQRP
+1057 
-1068 SDKNI
+1068 
-1073 TSNEEL
+1073 
-1079 TSTNSIPSSN
+1079 
-1089 KDVNT
+1089 
-1094 TTKYSIQESENN
+1094 
-1106 SGSFSMQ
+1106 GSFSI
-1113 DNQGRTLTKEQ
+1113 E
-1124 QEYFKDSKIKDRNG
+1124 
-1138 LLMTVYHGT
+1138 
-1147 NNDFNIFDKQYV
+1147 
-1159 SKNTKNAGFYG
+1159 
-1170 DGFYF
+1170 
-1175 TPDKE
+1175 
-1180 SARQYGKSLKEVY
+1180 
-1193 LDIKNPFSFSELS
+1193 
-1206 KYNGEDYYSD
+1206 
-1216 YVKIKNLVELN
+1216 
-1227 SEWGNIPVKFNDKN
+1227 
-1241 TWGDIYEDVKAM
+1241 
-1253 LDGNKTDE
+1253 
-1261 EIDNLMYDKYGEISE
+1261 
-1276 KINDRL
+1276 
-1282 YNYSKR
+1282 
-1288 NNYKTL
+1288 
-1294 SQVLEENGY
+1294 
-1303 DGIINRETPENST
+1303 
-1316 EIVAFNSNQIK
+1316 
-1327 NVDNTNPT
+1327 
-1335 DNPDIRYSQ
+1335 
-1344 NNGTWQ
+1344 
-1350 SYLDKNFKPTGT
+1350 T
-1362 RTNMQDILVSKA
+1362 RTNLEDIRIAPKAKKDILA
-1374 TNNNKERVRD
+1374 TSELTTAKQNIKNN
-1384 ILSRNGTF
+1384 S
-1392 SEQVDKYI
+1392 
-1400 ADKLPSGDFLYLGET
+1400 
-1415 PTVLQNLGLPNNEV
+1415 
-1429 ILKQNKLK
+1429 KQNK
-1437 TLMQESNNNTDKL
+1437 
-1450 HGLPIETIKKIPEA
+1450 TIKQD
-1464 IANPLNI
+1464 NI
-1471 LQSSTDENSVVII
+1471 Q
-1484 TDLAD
+1484 
-1489 ANERPIIAS
+1489 
-1498 IEVNYDG
+1498 
-1505 QIGNIDFLSNRLT
+1505 
-1518 SAYGK
+1518 
-1523 NNYDRFMKTEIAKG
+1523 TEK
-1537 NLLYDIDEGII
+1537 
-1548 KELPATR
+1548 
-1555 LQSPKGI
+1555 
-1562 SSFVDTN
+1562 
-1569 NNVSTI
+1569 
-1575 NSSISQNN
+1575 
-1583 DSVKSNTIITN
+1583 
-1594 NYAQQIQNDTHK
+1594 
-1606 NQNVAPSVANNSLP
+1606 NSLP
-1620 IGEYTGKQRKH
+1620 TAKSKASATQSLSIGEYTGKQRKH

-1668 QADARIM
+1668 RADARIM

-1795 KVELFNLTPEMIQ
+1795 KVELFNLTPEMIE

-1817 ELNKNLNKVYEQ
+1817 ELNNNLNKVYEQ

-1859 NITGNVAMGGVQGI
+1859 NITGNVAMGGVQEI

-1984 LTPDTMTDKQ
+1984 LTPDTITDKQ

-2057 VGLVKSAIYDTV
+2057 VGLVKSAINDTV
-2069 QLRKGNITF
+2069 QLRKGNITV

-2125 SQNYSVKIGDNT
+2125 SQNYSVTIGDNT

-2597 KDGTFKY
+2597 KDGTFKF

>member
-13 QENMEMSYSQENNDS
+13 QENMETSYSRENNDS

-47 QQTETLPVANKAN
+47 QQTETLPVVPKS
-60 TAQKTTTNLTEADL
+60 TANLTEIESNTDKSVEEYREKMEKNRQNTNYNVPTVDIMVDAKGNVHKITDWQSARNAEEL
-74 RKIEQNSGL
+74 EKLGDYKYTTANVDENGNIISINDNVKKSTNSNKDFKEYVSNLTPKDIITEMLPVANNIGSVYAPNTSYILTKTAKGEVDAFNKMENWGRSHYGQFLESMASKTDNQEKSDKYQQKAEEQRNKIEQNYNDIQRQIYRNSDVNNIGN
-83 KTGTLNLNK
+83 TLGDVGQTIGEMSPAILANFIPVVG
-92 MQAQQQKF
+92 KF
-100 ENLQQKGNEILQDKN
+100 VSPVVSATTVAGGDIGE
-115 NKIYDVDYIY
+115 
-125 SDLGIDNGKVFKKSS
+125 GIIEDGESFKK
-140 AFKDGYD
+140 
-147 FGDITKTVL
+147 
-156 DTGAT
+156 
-161 LGTEVTKG
+161 
-169 VANIGENIGDLASYG
+169 ANIGGDLKGTASAVIEKLVGGVNIG
-184 IAGVADLLG
+184 
-193 EDEYADKVR
+193 
-202 KNAQVSLVDK
+202 
-212 YTKPLSSKI
+212 
-221 DKNSILGSKGKEM
+221 
-234 AQSLGYVAGTAAI
+234 
-247 GAATGGTAGILGK
+247 GA
-260 TAEGAAKAANIA
+260 
-272 TTATTFASSMG
+272 
-283 SGVTEAYQNG
+283 
-293 ATDQEALAY
+293 
-302 GIISGIGEAGSE
+302 
-314 LMFGGLGK
+314 
-322 VFGKVGFNPTGGALD
+322 GALD
-337 EVVVQGLSRNIKNKM
+337 DIVGNTIAKKTTNNITNFLATKGYQIFGEVAEENIENLVDYAIDKIVDDKDFPELKTIWTEAKETSKMTFLTTLALNCLGFGGENLSTYKEMENITGKTLTKTQKESLNRVIENVQDKIKKNEMPGLS
-352 AKTLVQSGL
+352 
-361 MATGEGIEEVVSGVV
+361 
-376 SAIGKKATFMKE
+376 
-388 EDLKNI
+388 
-394 LKDENLAEQFWMGAL
+394 
-409 TSVIAQ
+409 
-415 APSTISSIKNKTDYL
+415 
-430 TGEKW
+430 
-435 ETTQKN
+435 
-441 ETPELPQNVQNN
+441 QNVQNN

-468 QNISQINNANNNN
+468 QNMSQISDTNENN

-501 DMLNAINGMEN
+501 DMLNAINSMEN

-705 RKSASKYLNN
+705 RKSANKYLNN

-736 IRFNADLKTP
+736 IRFDADLKTP
-746 EGKIANVS
+746 EGKIANGS

-765 STRAGEFIAIHELT
+765 STRAGEFITIHELT
-779 HAIGTDSM
+779 HAIGTKQM
-787 KNIIETYR
+787 ENIIEKYS
-795 KSNPEFNTSVEKLLQ
+795 KSNIEFNEETKKLLQ
-810 NYNSTEITEEA
+810 NYSNTEMNEEA
-821 LSDVS
+821 LADISG
-826 AQLFG
+826 QLFG
-831 NQEFINNIA
+831 TQEFINNIS
-840 QTNPNIFQKIYSEIK
+840 QNNPNVFQRIYSEIK

-861 RGYKNQNQFIE
+861 KGYKTQDQFID
-872 DLYYKWTQAYNSNNK
+872 DLYYKWTQAYNGNNK
-887 LNNSENY
+887 LNNTENYHVSEN
-894 LITQN
+894 LSANI
-899 NKGKYV
+899 
-905 KADRQ
+905 
-910 VITGNNPLEWETQVE
+910 
-925 NYINDNIRQGK
+925 DNILNNIQERNPVKLRDYTPSTLVKNGVKDLPMYENPAHIRKNILTEKEAKKIGLSINRRDHYHGLGK
-936 DVQVTTENGD
+936 D
-946 ILTITKDTSGKAK
+946 IYIKA
-959 FRNQITD
+959 
-966 KYGNTRYLNNKEFL
+966 
-980 SKLTAETH
+980 
-988 IDELAQISQKINKNP
+988 IDSLDNPRVIFKRSQQN
-1003 IPDYK
+1003 
-1008 KHKFAKDG
+1008 
-1016 FDYRSAYFE
+1016 
-1025 DFDGQYYK
+1025 
-1033 ITMSVGKNGNID
+1033 KNGNSEYFVLSIVKD
-1045 TIYNIGKMDKKN
+1045 KSNNNIVIPIEIETNTRIGKNLININRVESVYGYEKINNIDLNDYIKYNLKNNNFKKVYEQKN
-1057 RSKSSLVAQRP
+1057 DQGTGFSTVARSTIDS
-1068 SDKNI
+1068 I
-1073 TSNEEL
+1073 TPQNE
-1079 TSTNSIPSSN
+1079 N
-1089 KDVNT
+1089 VNT
-1094 TTKYSIQESENN
+1094 TTKYSMQESEKN
-1106 SGSFSMQ
+1106 SQ
-1113 DNQGRTLTKEQ
+1113 NHT
-1124 QEYFKDSKIKDRNG
+1124 
-1138 LLMTVYHGT
+1138 
-1147 NNDFNIFDKQYV
+1147 
-1159 SKNTKNAGFYG
+1159 
-1170 DGFYF
+1170 
-1175 TPDKE
+1175 
-1180 SARQYGKSLKEVY
+1180 
-1193 LDIKNPFSFSELS
+1193 
-1206 KYNGEDYYSD
+1206 
-1216 YVKIKNLVELN
+1216 KNLVEIKNNESKYIDNNGKEQDIYFRFDEKNGFKGKEHRSGDQLWENKVDDLIFENYESDYDANDNFMERNKLLEKYSLTQEQYDDLSYEEQKKVKMQIADDYLSYEDSNILPLSSGASSFKLSNSGIDVIGNNMNALLN
-1227 SEWGNIPVKFNDKN
+1227 EYSGEDDIVTFYTGNLKNDKGV
-1241 TWGDIYEDVKAM
+1241 WGEPIVEP
-1253 LDGNKTDE
+1253 NKV
-1261 EIDNLMYDKYGEISE
+1261 
-1276 KINDRL
+1276 L
-1282 YNYSKR
+1282 YTTNSK
-1288 NNYKTL
+1288 
-1294 SQVLEENGY
+1294 S
-1303 DGIINRETPENST
+1303 IINILQNENLSKDKKFKQIT
-1316 EIVAFNSNQIK
+1316 EILKENTQ
-1327 NVDNTNPT
+1327 VDKK
-1335 DNPDIRYSQ
+1335 YSQ
-1344 NNGTWQ
+1344 NNKTWQ
-1350 SYLDKNFKPTGT
+1350 DYLEKNYKTAGT
-1362 RTNMQDILVSKA
+1362 RTNLEDIRIAPKAKKDILA
-1374 TNNNKERVRD
+1374 TSELTTAKQNVKNN
-1384 ILSRNGTF
+1384 S
-1392 SEQVDKYI
+1392 
-1400 ADKLPSGDFLYLGET
+1400 
-1415 PTVLQNLGLPNNEV
+1415 
-1429 ILKQNKLK
+1429 KQNK
-1437 TLMQESNNNTDKL
+1437 
-1450 HGLPIETIKKIPEA
+1450 TIKQD
-1464 IANPLNI
+1464 NI
-1471 LQSSTDENSVVII
+1471 QTEKNSLP
-1484 TDLAD
+1484 TAKSK
-1489 ANERPIIAS
+1489 AS
-1498 IEVNYDG
+1498 
-1505 QIGNIDFLSNRLT
+1505 
-1518 SAYGK
+1518 
-1523 NNYDRFMKTEIAKG
+1523 
-1537 NLLYDIDEGII
+1537 
-1548 KELPATR
+1548 AT
-1555 LQSPKGI
+1555 Q
-1562 SSFVDTN
+1562 
-1569 NNVSTI
+1569 
-1575 NSSISQNN
+1575 
-1583 DSVKSNTIITN
+1583 
-1594 NYAQQIQNDTHK
+1594 
-1606 NQNVAPSVANNSLP
+1606 SLP

-1668 QADARIM
+1668 RADARIM

-1770 KGGKISKDENGNIRV
+1770 KNGKISKDENGNIRV

-1844 WRYFSMLANPRTHIR
+1844 WRYFSMLANPKTHIR

-1948 VGKMFDLNNKA
+1948 VGKMFDLNNKE

-1984 LTPDTMTDKQ
+1984 LTPDTITDKQ

-2069 QLRKGNITF
+2069 QLRKGNITV

-2125 SQNYSVKIGDNT
+2125 SQNYSVTIGDNT

-2158 LMQAQKEK
+2158 LMQTQKEK

-2378 LNSLVTANGYKKM
+2378 LNNLVTANGYKKM

-2597 KDGTFKY
+2597 KDGTFKL

>member
-1 MSWAEYKKKRKE
+1 MSWAEYKKKREE

-60 TAQKTTTNLTEADL
+60 TAPKTTTNLTEADL

-193 EDEYADKVR
+193 KDEYADKVR

-247 GAATGGTAGILGK
+247 GTATGGTAGILGK

-283 SGVTEAYQNG
+283 SGITEAYQNG

-352 AKTLVQSGL
+352 VKTLVQSGL

-394 LKDENLAEQFWMGAL
+394 LKDENLAEQFWMGTL

-441 ETPELPQNVQNN
+441 KTPELPQNVQNN

-468 QNISQINNANNNN
+468 QNMSQISGTNENN

-488 EINNSKISEQAKK
+488 EVNS
-501 DMLNAINGMEN
+501 G
-512 VDEESYNNIKQTLN
+512 QTTQN
-526 EINKNELQTNSKY
+526 
-539 QDNLERRKNYVKYK
+539 
-553 DDINTYDNSA
+553 
-563 VEEVLSIIPTN
+563 
-574 RNGKRTVNQWLQVAD
+574 
-589 EIGKR
+589 
-594 ISGKSNAEIQ
+594 Q
-604 EIAYKSWFENQPT
+604 EIPQ
-617 KNITQYD
+617 
-624 SARKTSIGFQKL
+624 L
-636 NSDMWVNKIN
+636 NN
-646 EAVLKERT
+646 
-654 RLENTTNSQQVN
+654 
-666 FNNTQT
+666 
-672 NQESLFEDIL
+672 IL

-736 IRFNADLKTP
+736 IRFDADLKTP
-746 EGKIANVS
+746 EGKIANGS

-779 HAIGTDSM
+779 HAIGTKQM
-787 KNIIETYR
+787 ENIIEKYS
-795 KSNPEFNTSVEKLLQ
+795 KSNIEFNEETKKLLQ
-810 NYNSTEITEEA
+810 NYSNTEMNEEA
-821 LSDVS
+821 LADISG
-826 AQLFG
+826 QLFG
-831 NQEFINNIA
+831 TQEFINNIS
-840 QTNPNIFQKIYSEIK
+840 QNNPNIFQRIYSEIK

-861 RGYKNQNQFIE
+861 KGYKTQDQFID

-887 LNNSENY
+887 LNNTENYHVSENFSSEIDKALNNKLQANTQVKARDY
-894 LITQN
+894 TPQILVDNGVDNLPMLITQRHIKSTIYTLQEAENLGLPTKNVNYHGLGKDLLIKAIDNLDSPQAIYKTSEN
-899 NKGKYV
+899 NYLVVTEFKDNNGKEI
-905 KADRQ
+905 
-910 VITGNNPLEWETQVE
+910 VIPIQINGNGRYNNVFIDENQIKSVYGRNNLN
-925 NYINDNIRQGK
+925 NYINKNNF
-936 DVQVTTENGD
+936 E
-946 ILTITKDTSGKAK
+946 
-959 FRNQITD
+959 QI
-966 KYGNTRYLNNKEFL
+966 
-980 SKLTAETH
+980 
-988 IDELAQISQKINKNP
+988 
-1003 IPDYK
+1003 YK
-1008 KHKFAKDG
+1008 K
-1016 FDYRSAYFE
+1016 
-1025 DFDGQYYK
+1025 
-1033 ITMSVGKNGNID
+1033 
-1045 TIYNIGKMDKKN
+1045 
-1057 RSKSSLVAQRP
+1057 
-1068 SDKNI
+1068 
-1073 TSNEEL
+1073 NEEL
-1079 TSTNSIPSSN
+1079 DFNEGIQYSNVANSSI
-1089 KDVNT
+1089 KDSITPQNENVNT
-1094 TTKYSIQESENN
+1094 TTKYSMQESENN
-1106 SGSFSMQ
+1106 SGSFKF
-1113 DNQGRTLTKEQ
+1113 DNKGRELSKEQ
-1124 QEYFKDSKIKDRNG
+1124 QEYFKNSKVRDENG
-1138 LLMTVYHGT
+1138 NLQVMYHGSPNEFT
-1147 NNDFNIFDKQYV
+1147 VFDR
-1159 SKNTKNAGFYG
+1159 SKSKSSGEFG
-1170 DGFYF
+1170 KGLYF
-1175 TPDKE
+1175 TSDE
-1180 SARQYGKSLKEVY
+1180 SIAKGDYSKDGKVYEVY
-1193 LDIKNPFSFSELS
+1193 LNVNNPLVDGGERTLTKKDIKQLVTEIAN
-1206 KYNGEDYYSD
+1206 NEDYGIENYGYDATIDSVTDMLDEHNSD
-1216 YVKIKNLVELN
+1216 FKILNDLNLSTVGDFTELVEL
-1227 SEWGNIPVKFNDKN
+1227 
-1241 TWGDIYEDVKAM
+1241 T
-1253 LDGNKTDE
+1253 
-1261 EIDNLMYDKYGEISE
+1261 
-1276 KINDRL
+1276 
-1282 YNYSKR
+1282 
-1288 NNYKTL
+1288 NNVIGT
-1294 SQVLEENGY
+1294 NY
-1303 DGIINRETPENST
+1303 DGIQNYRQT
-1316 EIVAFNSNQIK
+1316 VVFNPNQIK
-1327 NVDNTNPT
+1327 NVDNTNPSL
-1335 DNPDIRYSQ
+1335 NLDIRYSQ
-1344 NNGTWQ
+1344 NNKTWQ
-1350 SYLDKNFKPTGT
+1350 DYLEKNYKTTGT

-1384 ILSRNGTF
+1384 ILSRNGSF

-1429 ILKQNKLK
+1429 ILKQSKLK

-1450 HGLPIETIKKIPEA
+1450 HELPIETIKKIPEA

-1575 NSSISQNN
+1575 NDSISQNN
-1583 DSVKSNTIITN
+1583 NSVKSNTIITN
-1594 NYAQQIQNDTHK
+1594 NYAQQTQNDTHN

-1620 IGEYTGKQRKH
+1620 VGEYTGKQRKH

-1668 QADARIM
+1668 RADARIM

-1817 ELNKNLNKVYEQ
+1817 ELNNNLNKVYEQ

-1844 WRYFSMLANPRTHIR
+1844 WRYFSMLANPKTHIR

-1873 KNKVAGVIEGVANK
+1873 KNKVAGAIEGVVNK

-1984 LTPDTMTDKQ
+1984 LTPDTITDKQ

-2029 FSKFILDSTLPFK
+2029 FSKFILDATLPFK
-2042 KTPINVAKAGLEYSP
+2042 KTPVNVAKAGLEYSP

-2069 QLRKGNITF
+2069 QLRKGNITV
-2078 NTYIDNISKGLTGSG
+2078 NTYIDNVSKGLTGSG

-2137 YSLDWLAPSGIPL
+2137 YSLDWLAPAGIPL

-2218 SKMLASIGTNA
+2218 SKILASIGTNA

-2421 EYEQSTLSQVT
+2421 EYEQSTLTQVT

-2597 KDGTFKY
+2597 KDGTFKF

>member
-1 MSWAEYKKKRKE
+1 MSWAEYKKKREE
-13 QENMEMSYSQENNDS
+13 QENMETSYSRENNDS

-60 TAQKTTTNLTEADL
+60 TAPKTTTNLTEADL

-83 KTGTLNLNK
+83 ETGTLNLNK

-247 GAATGGTAGILGK
+247 GTATGGTVGILGK

-352 AKTLVQSGL
+352 VKTLVQSGL

-394 LKDENLAEQFWMGAL
+394 LKDENLAEQFWMGTL

-441 ETPELPQNVQNN
+441 KTPELPQNVQNN

-460 TDTKTAQN
+460 TDTKTTQN
-468 QNISQINNANNNN
+468 QNMSQISDTNENN

-501 DMLNAINGMEN
+501 DMLNAINSMEN

-526 EINKNELQTNSKY
+526 EINKNELQTNSTY

-666 FNNTQT
+666 LNNTQT
-672 NQESLFEDIL
+672 NQESPIEDIL
-682 NNKELPMQSYIY
+682 NNKVDNNLETLYNNTKIGETTIIPVKTILSIQNSEGGYRTETQINNLKKDIEKNGITTPIEIYRKNNGTFAIENGNHRLKIAQELGIKDIPVKMVESWENIGVSTKNATKDFTQEYGGVYDDRITEKNSNIDEGRWNRERSRSGNNNQFGDSGRTRRNAELYETKSYSNEQTSIN
-694 EKSDNPNVDIL
+694 E
-705 RKSASKYLNN
+705 SKRNN
-715 SEQAHKFVQILE
+715 SEQ
-727 KISQDKNVE
+727 
-736 IRFNADLKTP
+736 LK
-746 EGKIANVS
+746 
-754 YSNGVI
+754 
-760 TINPN
+760 
-765 STRAGEFIAIHELT
+765 
-779 HAIGTDSM
+779 
-787 KNIIETYR
+787 
-795 KSNPEFNTSVEKLLQ
+795 NPE
-810 NYNSTEITEEA
+810 
-821 LSDVS
+821 
-826 AQLFG
+826 
-831 NQEFINNIA
+831 
-840 QTNPNIFQKIYSEIK
+840 
-855 YLWHQF
+855 
-861 RGYKNQNQFIE
+861 
-872 DLYYKWTQAYNSNNK
+872 
-887 LNNSENY
+887 
-894 LITQN
+894 
-899 NKGKYV
+899 KG
-905 KADRQ
+905 
-910 VITGNNPLEWETQVE
+910 
-925 NYINDNIRQGK
+925 
-936 DVQVTTENGD
+936 
-946 ILTITKDTSGKAK
+946 
-959 FRNQITD
+959 
-966 KYGNTRYLNNKEFL
+966 
-980 SKLTAETH
+980 
-988 IDELAQISQKINKNP
+988 
-1003 IPDYK
+1003 
-1008 KHKFAKDG
+1008 
-1016 FDYRSAYFE
+1016 
-1025 DFDGQYYK
+1025 
-1033 ITMSVGKNGNID
+1033 
-1045 TIYNIGKMDKKN
+1045 
-1057 RSKSSLVAQRP
+1057 SS
-1068 SDKNI
+1068 
-1073 TSNEEL
+1073 
-1079 TSTNSIPSSN
+1079 SI
-1089 KDVNT
+1089 
-1094 TTKYSIQESENN
+1094 
-1106 SGSFSMQ
+1106 
-1113 DNQGRTLTKEQ
+1113 
-1124 QEYFKDSKIKDRNG
+1124 
-1138 LLMTVYHGT
+1138 
-1147 NNDFNIFDKQYV
+1147 
-1159 SKNTKNAGFYG
+1159 
-1170 DGFYF
+1170 
-1175 TPDKE
+1175 
-1180 SARQYGKSLKEVY
+1180 
-1193 LDIKNPFSFSELS
+1193 
-1206 KYNGEDYYSD
+1206 
-1216 YVKIKNLVELN
+1216 
-1227 SEWGNIPVKFNDKN
+1227 
-1241 TWGDIYEDVKAM
+1241 
-1253 LDGNKTDE
+1253 
-1261 EIDNLMYDKYGEISE
+1261 
-1276 KINDRL
+1276 
-1282 YNYSKR
+1282 
-1288 NNYKTL
+1288 
-1294 SQVLEENGY
+1294 
-1303 DGIINRETPENST
+1303 
-1316 EIVAFNSNQIK
+1316 
-1327 NVDNTNPT
+1327 
-1335 DNPDIRYSQ
+1335 
-1344 NNGTWQ
+1344 
-1350 SYLDKNFKPTGT
+1350 GT

-1384 ILSRNGTF
+1384 ILSRNGSF

-1429 ILKQNKLK
+1429 ILKQSKLK

-1450 HGLPIETIKKIPEA
+1450 HELPIETIKKIPEA

-1562 SSFVDTN
+1562 NSFVDTN

-1575 NSSISQNN
+1575 NNSISQNN

-1594 NYAQQIQNDTHK
+1594 NYAQQTQNDTHN
-1606 NQNVAPSVANNSLP
+1606 NQNIAPSVANNSLP
-1620 IGEYTGKQRKH
+1620 VGEYTGKQRKH

-1668 QADARIM
+1668 RADVRIM

-1770 KGGKISKDENGNIRV
+1770 KGGKINKDENGNIRV
-1785 INNKGVDITE
+1785 VNNKGVDITE
-1795 KVELFNLTPEMIQ
+1795 KVELFNLTPEMIED
-1808 NVVSSKNDT
+1808 VVSSKNDV
-1817 ELNKNLNKVYEQ
+1817 ELSNNLNKVYEQ

-1859 NITGNVAMGGVQGI
+1859 NITGNLAMGGVQGI
-1873 KNKVAGVIEGVANK
+1873 KNKVAGAIEGVVSK
-1887 INPDMERSHTIKP
+1887 INPDMERSHTIKK
-1900 ASKEVKAFAKADI
+1900 ASKDVKAFAKADI

-1984 LTPDTMTDKQ
+1984 LTPDTITDKQ

-2057 VGLVKSAIYDTV
+2057 VGLVKSAINDTV
-2069 QLRKGNITF
+2069 QLRKGNITV

-2166 KTSSSDEDELYNK
+2166 KTSSSLEDELYNK

-2339 AVLPDSINKEITIN
+2339 AVLPDSINKDITIN

-2597 KDGTFKY
+2597 KDGTFKF

>member
-1 MSWAEYKKKRKE
+1 MSWAEYKKKREE

-60 TAQKTTTNLTEADL
+60 TAPKTTTNLTEADL

-100 ENLQQKGNEILQDKN
+100 NNLQQKGNEILQDKN

-247 GAATGGTAGILGK
+247 GTATGGTAGILGK

-283 SGVTEAYQNG
+283 SGITEAYQNG

-352 AKTLVQSGL
+352 VKTLVQSGL

-441 ETPELPQNVQNN
+441 ETPGLPQNVQNN

-468 QNISQINNANNNN
+468 QNMSQISDTNENN

-501 DMLNAINGMEN
+501 DMLNAINSMEN

-526 EINKNELQTNSKY
+526 EINKNELQTNSTY

-666 FNNTQT
+666 LNNTQT
-672 NQESLFEDIL
+672 NQESPIEDIL
-682 NNKELPMQSYIY
+682 NNKV
-694 EKSDNPNVDIL
+694 DNNLETLYNNTKIGETTIIPVKTIL
-705 RKSASKYLNN
+705 SIQN
-715 SEQAHKFVQILE
+715 SEGGYRTETQINNLKKDIE
-727 KISQDKNVE
+727 KNGITTPIEIYRKNNGTFAIE
-736 IRFNADLKTP
+736 NGNHRL
-746 EGKIANVS
+746 KIAQELGIKDIPVKMVESWENIGVSTKNATKDFTQEYGGVYDDRITEKNSNIDEGRWNRERSRSGNNNQFGDSGRARRNAELYETKS
-754 YSNGVI
+754 YSNEQ
-760 TINPN
+760 TSIN
-765 STRAGEFIAIHELT
+765 E
-779 HAIGTDSM
+779 
-787 KNIIETYR
+787 
-795 KSNPEFNTSVEKLLQ
+795 
-810 NYNSTEITEEA
+810 
-821 LSDVS
+821 
-826 AQLFG
+826 
-831 NQEFINNIA
+831 
-840 QTNPNIFQKIYSEIK
+840 
-855 YLWHQF
+855 
-861 RGYKNQNQFIE
+861 
-872 DLYYKWTQAYNSNNK
+872 
-887 LNNSENY
+887 
-894 LITQN
+894 
-899 NKGKYV
+899 
-905 KADRQ
+905 
-910 VITGNNPLEWETQVE
+910 
-925 NYINDNIRQGK
+925 
-936 DVQVTTENGD
+936 
-946 ILTITKDTSGKAK
+946 
-959 FRNQITD
+959 
-966 KYGNTRYLNNKEFL
+966 
-980 SKLTAETH
+980 
-988 IDELAQISQKINKNP
+988 
-1003 IPDYK
+1003 
-1008 KHKFAKDG
+1008 
-1016 FDYRSAYFE
+1016 
-1025 DFDGQYYK
+1025 
-1033 ITMSVGKNGNID
+1033 
-1045 TIYNIGKMDKKN
+1045 
-1057 RSKSSLVAQRP
+1057 
-1068 SDKNI
+1068 
-1073 TSNEEL
+1073 
-1079 TSTNSIPSSN
+1079 
-1089 KDVNT
+1089 
-1094 TTKYSIQESENN
+1094 
-1106 SGSFSMQ
+1106 
-1113 DNQGRTLTKEQ
+1113 
-1124 QEYFKDSKIKDRNG
+1124 
-1138 LLMTVYHGT
+1138 
-1147 NNDFNIFDKQYV
+1147 
-1159 SKNTKNAGFYG
+1159 
-1170 DGFYF
+1170 
-1175 TPDKE
+1175 
-1180 SARQYGKSLKEVY
+1180 
-1193 LDIKNPFSFSELS
+1193 
-1206 KYNGEDYYSD
+1206 
-1216 YVKIKNLVELN
+1216 
-1227 SEWGNIPVKFNDKN
+1227 
-1241 TWGDIYEDVKAM
+1241 
-1253 LDGNKTDE
+1253 
-1261 EIDNLMYDKYGEISE
+1261 
-1276 KINDRL
+1276 
-1282 YNYSKR
+1282 SKR
-1288 NNYKTL
+1288 NNSKQL
-1294 SQVLEENGY
+1294 KN
-1303 DGIINRETPENST
+1303 PEKGSFSI
-1316 EIVAFNSNQIK
+1316 E
-1327 NVDNTNPT
+1327 
-1335 DNPDIRYSQ
+1335 
-1344 NNGTWQ
+1344 
-1350 SYLDKNFKPTGT
+1350 T
-1362 RTNMQDILVSKA
+1362 RTNLEDIRIAPKAKKDILA
-1374 TNNNKERVRD
+1374 TSELTTAKQNVKNN
-1384 ILSRNGTF
+1384 S
-1392 SEQVDKYI
+1392 
-1400 ADKLPSGDFLYLGET
+1400 
-1415 PTVLQNLGLPNNEV
+1415 
-1429 ILKQNKLK
+1429 KQNK
-1437 TLMQESNNNTDKL
+1437 
-1450 HGLPIETIKKIPEA
+1450 TIKQD
-1464 IANPLNI
+1464 NI
-1471 LQSSTDENSVVII
+1471 QTEKNSLP
-1484 TDLAD
+1484 TAKSK
-1489 ANERPIIAS
+1489 AS
-1498 IEVNYDG
+1498 
-1505 QIGNIDFLSNRLT
+1505 
-1518 SAYGK
+1518 
-1523 NNYDRFMKTEIAKG
+1523 
-1537 NLLYDIDEGII
+1537 
-1548 KELPATR
+1548 AT
-1555 LQSPKGI
+1555 Q
-1562 SSFVDTN
+1562 
-1569 NNVSTI
+1569 
-1575 NSSISQNN
+1575 
-1583 DSVKSNTIITN
+1583 
-1594 NYAQQIQNDTHK
+1594 
-1606 NQNVAPSVANNSLP
+1606 SLP

-1668 QADARIM
+1668 RADARIM

-1817 ELNKNLNKVYEQ
+1817 ELNNNLNKVYEQ

-1844 WRYFSMLANPRTHIR
+1844 WRYFSMLANPKTHIR

-1873 KNKVAGVIEGVANK
+1873 KNKVAGVIEGVVNK

-1967 LKAGYAKALSE
+1967 LKAGYTKALSE

-1984 LTPDTMTDKQ
+1984 LTPDTITDKQ

-2057 VGLVKSAIYDTV
+2057 VGLVKSAINDTV
-2069 QLRKGNITF
+2069 QLRKGNITV

-2093 IALVGYALADCG
+2093 IALVGYFLADCG

-2339 AVLPDSINKEITIN
+2339 AVLPDSINKDITIN

-2597 KDGTFKY
+2597 KDGTFKF

>member
-1 MSWAEYKKKRKE
+1 MSWAEYKKKREE
-13 QENMEMSYSQENNDS
+13 QENMETSYSRENNDS

-60 TAQKTTTNLTEADL
+60 TAPKTTTNLTEADL

-83 KTGTLNLNK
+83 KAGTLNLNK

-100 ENLQQKGNEILQDKN
+100 ENLQQKGNEELKSGAKLINEKQKKFNNFKNDAKIIGSNLKDSALSGGFQLLKTVGMMEDNAYNTQVDMRRILLENTINEREKRGLSTDELKEELNNSSLYKKSDVKPFYQEKI
-115 NKIYDVDYIY
+115 NKINQRMAENTEKASNPVTKKIAGLSQSLGNNAVGGVVTAINPTAGFAYFTGSAMGSYYDEAVNERGM
-125 SDLGIDNGKVFKKSS
+125 SDREARNYATIMGLMEGETDKYLAAENIKGVRKIMEGTGLKKSLES
-140 AFKDGYD
+140 
-147 FGDITKTVL
+147 FGL
-156 DTGAT
+156 
-161 LGTEVTKG
+161 E
-169 VANIGENIGDLASYG
+169 IGENFVQEAVMPAISELATKS
-184 IAGVADLLG
+184 IAGNEHLKYDFRTANGWKELARDSLSDGIDGALSAILLG
-193 EDEYADKVR
+193 GTTRGVASCVNLTNKAR
-202 KNAQVSLVDK
+202 NGGKI
-212 YTKPLSSKI
+212 SKQEI
-221 DKNSILGSKGKEM
+221 
-234 AQSLGYVAGTAAI
+234 
-247 GAATGGTAGILGK
+247 K
-260 TAEGAAKAANIA
+260 TAISDAQK
-272 TTATTFASSMG
+272 
-283 SGVTEAYQNG
+283 SGVNVET
-293 ATDQEALAY
+293 
-302 GIISGIGEAGSE
+302 
-314 LMFGGLGK
+314 
-322 VFGKVGFNPTGGALD
+322 
-337 EVVVQGLSRNIKNKM
+337 
-352 AKTLVQSGL
+352 
-361 MATGEGIEEVVSGVV
+361 
-376 SAIGKKATFMKE
+376 
-388 EDLKNI
+388 I
-394 LKDENLAEQFWMGAL
+394 LKDKIQENAKKRVLNLE
-409 TSVIAQ
+409 
-415 APSTISSIKNKTDYL
+415 
-430 TGEKW
+430 
-435 ETTQKN
+435 N
-441 ETPELPQNVQNN
+441 ETSGLPQNVQNN

-488 EINNSKISEQAKK
+488 EVNSGQTTQNQKIPQLNN
-501 DMLNAINGMEN
+501 
-512 VDEESYNNIKQTLN
+512 
-526 EINKNELQTNSKY
+526 
-539 QDNLERRKNYVKYK
+539 
-553 DDINTYDNSA
+553 
-563 VEEVLSIIPTN
+563 
-574 RNGKRTVNQWLQVAD
+574 
-589 EIGKR
+589 
-594 ISGKSNAEIQ
+594 
-604 EIAYKSWFENQPT
+604 
-617 KNITQYD
+617 
-624 SARKTSIGFQKL
+624 
-636 NSDMWVNKIN
+636 
-646 EAVLKERT
+646 
-654 RLENTTNSQQVN
+654 
-666 FNNTQT
+666 
-672 NQESLFEDIL
+672 IL

-736 IRFNADLKTP
+736 IRFDADLKTP
-746 EGKIANVS
+746 EGKIANGS

-779 HAIGTDSM
+779 HAIGTKQM
-787 KNIIETYR
+787 ENIIEKYS
-795 KSNPEFNTSVEKLLQ
+795 KSNIEFNEETKKLLQ
-810 NYNSTEITEEA
+810 NYSNTEMNEEA
-821 LSDVS
+821 LADISG
-826 AQLFG
+826 QLFG
-831 NQEFINNIA
+831 TQEFINNIF
-840 QTNPNIFQKIYSEIK
+840 QNNPNVFQRIYSEIK

-861 RGYKNQNQFIE
+861 RGYKTQDQFID

-887 LNNSENY
+887 LNNTENYHVSENFSSEIDKALNNKLQANTQVKARDY
-894 LITQN
+894 TPQILVDNGVDNLPMLITQRHIKSTIYTLQEAENLGLPTKNVNYHGLGKDLLIKAIDNLDSPQAIYKTSEN
-899 NKGKYV
+899 NYLVVTEFKDNNGKEI
-905 KADRQ
+905 
-910 VITGNNPLEWETQVE
+910 VIPIQINGNGRYNNVFIDENQIKSVYGRNNLN
-925 NYINDNIRQGK
+925 NYINKNNF
-936 DVQVTTENGD
+936 E
-946 ILTITKDTSGKAK
+946 
-959 FRNQITD
+959 QI
-966 KYGNTRYLNNKEFL
+966 
-980 SKLTAETH
+980 
-988 IDELAQISQKINKNP
+988 
-1003 IPDYK
+1003 YK
-1008 KHKFAKDG
+1008 K
-1016 FDYRSAYFE
+1016 
-1025 DFDGQYYK
+1025 
-1033 ITMSVGKNGNID
+1033 
-1045 TIYNIGKMDKKN
+1045 
-1057 RSKSSLVAQRP
+1057 
-1068 SDKNI
+1068 
-1073 TSNEEL
+1073 NEEL
-1079 TSTNSIPSSN
+1079 DFNEGIQYSNVANSSI
-1089 KDVNT
+1089 KDSITPQNENVNT
-1094 TTKYSIQESENN
+1094 TTKYSMQESENN
-1106 SGSFSMQ
+1106 SGSFNFDKNVKRYEDLQEANAIKFNKKTDGTINIEITNDNELINQLSVDSKDNALKQLGSDIANYIYDNATEDSKTIRLKQTKNIEVHDTSHKGKQLEIIKKTNPML
-1113 DNQGRTLTKEQ
+1113 DDYHVGIRNVEDIKAFNEVVNDEDSFVWGDFTREDAKKALKEGKITVYSSYPINQGTFVST
-1124 QEYFKDSKIKDRNG
+1124 SKIQAEQYAGGKGNKIYSKTIPLEEVAWING
-1138 LLMTVYHGT
+1138 DEG
-1147 NNDFNIFDKQYV
+1147 QYANTTTRY
-1159 SKNTKNAGFYG
+1159 SKNNQTWQ
-1170 DGFYF
+1170 D
-1175 TPDKE
+1175 
-1180 SARQYGKSLKEVY
+1180 Y
-1193 LDIKNPFSFSELS
+1193 L
-1206 KYNGEDYYSD
+1206 
-1216 YVKIKNLVELN
+1216 
-1227 SEWGNIPVKFNDKN
+1227 
-1241 TWGDIYEDVKAM
+1241 
-1253 LDGNKTDE
+1253 
-1261 EIDNLMYDKYGEISE
+1261 E
-1276 KINDRL
+1276 K
-1282 YNYSKR
+1282 
-1288 NNYKTL
+1288 NYKT
-1294 SQVLEENGY
+1294 
-1303 DGIINRETPENST
+1303 
-1316 EIVAFNSNQIK
+1316 A
-1327 NVDNTNPT
+1327 
-1335 DNPDIRYSQ
+1335 
-1344 NNGTWQ
+1344 
-1350 SYLDKNFKPTGT
+1350 GT

-1384 ILSRNGTF
+1384 ILSRNGSF

-1429 ILKQNKLK
+1429 ILKQSKLK
-1437 TLMQESNNNTDKL
+1437 TIMQESNNNTDKL

-1575 NSSISQNN
+1575 NDSISQNN
-1583 DSVKSNTIITN
+1583 NSVKSNTIITN
-1594 NYAQQIQNDTHK
+1594 NYAQQTQNDTHK

-1631 YKSIMESAETTPQAK
+1631 YKSIMESAETTPQAR

-1668 QADARIM
+1668 RADARIM

-1770 KGGKISKDENGNIRV
+1770 KGGKINKDENGNIRV
-1785 INNKGVDITE
+1785 INNKGIDITE

-1817 ELNKNLNKVYEQ
+1817 ELNNNLNKVYEQ

-1978 YMTANN
+1978 YMTANK
-1984 LTPDTMTDKQ
+1984 LTPDTITDKE

-2029 FSKFILDSTLPFK
+2029 FSKFILDATLPFK

-2057 VGLVKSAIYDTV
+2057 VGLVKSAINDTV
-2069 QLRKGNITF
+2069 QLRKGNITV

-2137 YSLDWLAPSGIPL
+2137 YSLDWLAPAGIPL

-2378 LNSLVTANGYKKM
+2378 LNGLVTSNGYKKM
-2391 SDEEKRVAISKI
+2391 SDEEKRVAISKV

-2438 NGNTS
+2438 DGNTS

-2472 NTKKAIYENS
+2472 KTKKAIYENS
-2482 LGKRDN
+2482 LGEDDN
-2488 KFNIMKETFTTNG
+2488 KYNILKESFTTNG
-2501 LNTTKYLKYK
+2501 LNITKYLKYK
-2511 SQEFESDKTDDGT
+2511 SQKFEADKTDDGT
-2524 LNGKT
+2524 LKGKT
-2529 VNGSKKKKV
+2529 ISGSKEKKA
-2538 WNYIEQMDI
+2538 WNYINQMDI

-2557 LEYTPSNR
+2557 LEYVPSNR

-2597 KDGTFKY
+2597 KDGTFKF

>member
-1 MSWAEYKKKRKE
+1 MSWAEYKKKREE

-60 TAQKTTTNLTEADL
+60 TAPKTTTNLTEADL

-83 KTGTLNLNK
+83 KAGTLNLNK

-100 ENLQQKGNEILQDKN
+100 NNLQQKGNEILQDKN

-247 GAATGGTAGILGK
+247 GTATGGTAGILGK

-283 SGVTEAYQNG
+283 SGITEAYQNG

-352 AKTLVQSGL
+352 VKTLVQSGL

-394 LKDENLAEQFWMGAL
+394 LKDENLAEQFWMGTL

-441 ETPELPQNVQNN
+441 ETSGLPQNVQNN

-460 TDTKTAQN
+460 TDTKIAQN

-488 EINNSKISEQAKK
+488 EVNSGQTTQNQKIPQLNN
-501 DMLNAINGMEN
+501 
-512 VDEESYNNIKQTLN
+512 
-526 EINKNELQTNSKY
+526 
-539 QDNLERRKNYVKYK
+539 
-553 DDINTYDNSA
+553 
-563 VEEVLSIIPTN
+563 
-574 RNGKRTVNQWLQVAD
+574 
-589 EIGKR
+589 
-594 ISGKSNAEIQ
+594 
-604 EIAYKSWFENQPT
+604 
-617 KNITQYD
+617 
-624 SARKTSIGFQKL
+624 
-636 NSDMWVNKIN
+636 
-646 EAVLKERT
+646 
-654 RLENTTNSQQVN
+654 
-666 FNNTQT
+666 
-672 NQESLFEDIL
+672 IL

-736 IRFNADLKTP
+736 IRFDADLKTP
-746 EGKIANVS
+746 EGKIANGS

-765 STRAGEFIAIHELT
+765 STRVGEFIAIHELT
-779 HAIGTDSM
+779 HAIGTKQM
-787 KNIIETYR
+787 ENIIEKYS
-795 KSNPEFNTSVEKLLQ
+795 KSNIEFNEETKKLLQ
-810 NYNSTEITEEA
+810 NYSNTEMNEEA
-821 LSDVS
+821 LADISG
-826 AQLFG
+826 QLFG
-831 NQEFINNIA
+831 TQEFINNIS
-840 QTNPNIFQKIYSEIK
+840 QNNPNVFQRIYSEIK

-861 RGYKNQNQFIE
+861 KGYKTQEQFID
-872 DLYYKWTQAYNSNNK
+872 DLYYKWTQAYNGNNK
-887 LNNSENY
+887 LNNTENYHVSENFSSEIDKALNNKLQANTQVKARDY
-894 LITQN
+894 TPQILVDNGVDNLPMLITQRHIKSTIYTLQEAENLGLPTKNVNYHGLGKDLLIKAIDNLDSPQAIYKTSEN
-899 NKGKYV
+899 NYLVVTEFKDNNGKEI
-905 KADRQ
+905 
-910 VITGNNPLEWETQVE
+910 VIPIQINGNGRYNNVFIDENQIKSVYGRNNLN
-925 NYINDNIRQGK
+925 NYINKNNF
-936 DVQVTTENGD
+936 E
-946 ILTITKDTSGKAK
+946 
-959 FRNQITD
+959 QI
-966 KYGNTRYLNNKEFL
+966 
-980 SKLTAETH
+980 
-988 IDELAQISQKINKNP
+988 
-1003 IPDYK
+1003 YK
-1008 KHKFAKDG
+1008 K
-1016 FDYRSAYFE
+1016 
-1025 DFDGQYYK
+1025 
-1033 ITMSVGKNGNID
+1033 
-1045 TIYNIGKMDKKN
+1045 
-1057 RSKSSLVAQRP
+1057 
-1068 SDKNI
+1068 
-1073 TSNEEL
+1073 NEEL
-1079 TSTNSIPSSN
+1079 DFNEGIQYSNVANSSI
-1089 KDVNT
+1089 KDSITPQNENVNT
-1094 TTKYSIQESENN
+1094 TTKYSMQESENN
-1106 SGSFSMQ
+1106 SGSFS
-1113 DNQGRTLTKEQ
+1113 
-1124 QEYFKDSKIKDRNG
+1124 
-1138 LLMTVYHGT
+1138 T
-1147 NNDFNIFDKQYV
+1147 NSQN
-1159 SKNTKNAGFYG
+1159 
-1170 DGFYF
+1170 
-1175 TPDKE
+1175 
-1180 SARQYGKSLKEVY
+1180 
-1193 LDIKNPFSFSELS
+1193 
-1206 KYNGEDYYSD
+1206 
-1216 YVKIKNLVELN
+1216 
-1227 SEWGNIPVKFNDKN
+1227 
-1241 TWGDIYEDVKAM
+1241 
-1253 LDGNKTDE
+1253 NKTWQDY
-1261 EIDNLMYDKYGEISE
+1261 LE
-1276 KINDRL
+1276 K
-1282 YNYSKR
+1282 
-1288 NNYKTL
+1288 NYKT
-1294 SQVLEENGY
+1294 
-1303 DGIINRETPENST
+1303 
-1316 EIVAFNSNQIK
+1316 A
-1327 NVDNTNPT
+1327 
-1335 DNPDIRYSQ
+1335 
-1344 NNGTWQ
+1344 
-1350 SYLDKNFKPTGT
+1350 GT

-1384 ILSRNGTF
+1384 ILSRNGSF

-1429 ILKQNKLK
+1429 ILKQSKLK

-1450 HGLPIETIKKIPEA
+1450 HELPIETIKKIPEA

-1575 NSSISQNN
+1575 NDSISQNN
-1583 DSVKSNTIITN
+1583 NSVKSNTIITN
-1594 NYAQQIQNDTHK
+1594 NYAQQTQNDTHN

-1620 IGEYTGKQRKH
+1620 VGEYTGKQRKH

-1668 QADARIM
+1668 RADARIM

-1770 KGGKISKDENGNIRV
+1770 KGGKINKDENGNIRV

-1817 ELNKNLNKVYEQ
+1817 ELNNNLNKVYEQ

-1859 NITGNVAMGGVQGI
+1859 NITGNVAMGGVQEI

-1984 LTPDTMTDKQ
+1984 LTPDTITDKQ

-2069 QLRKGNITF
+2069 QLRKGNITV
-2078 NTYIDNISKGLTGSG
+2078 NTYIDNVSKGLTGSG

-2179 AINTATNILDSF
+2179 AINAATNILDSF

-2339 AVLPDSINKEITIN
+2339 AVLPDSINKDITIN

-2597 KDGTFKY
+2597 KDGTFKF

>member
-1 MSWAEYKKKRKE
+1 
-13 QENMEMSYSQENNDS
+13 ME
-28 NNETS
+28 
-33 SWQKYKQKREEQKV
+33 
-47 QQTETLPVANKAN
+47 
-60 TAQKTTTNLTEADL
+60 
-74 RKIEQNSGL
+74 
-83 KTGTLNLNK
+83 
-92 MQAQQQKF
+92 
-100 ENLQQKGNEILQDKN
+100 
-115 NKIYDVDYIY
+115 
-125 SDLGIDNGKVFKKSS
+125 
-140 AFKDGYD
+140 
-147 FGDITKTVL
+147 
-156 DTGAT
+156 
-161 LGTEVTKG
+161 
-169 VANIGENIGDLASYG
+169 
-184 IAGVADLLG
+184 
-193 EDEYADKVR
+193 
-202 KNAQVSLVDK
+202 
-212 YTKPLSSKI
+212 
-221 DKNSILGSKGKEM
+221 
-234 AQSLGYVAGTAAI
+234 
-247 GAATGGTAGILGK
+247 
-260 TAEGAAKAANIA
+260 
-272 TTATTFASSMG
+272 
-283 SGVTEAYQNG
+283 
-293 ATDQEALAY
+293 
-302 GIISGIGEAGSE
+302 
-314 LMFGGLGK
+314 
-322 VFGKVGFNPTGGALD
+322 
-337 EVVVQGLSRNIKNKM
+337 
-352 AKTLVQSGL
+352 
-361 MATGEGIEEVVSGVV
+361 
-376 SAIGKKATFMKE
+376 
-388 EDLKNI
+388 
-394 LKDENLAEQFWMGAL
+394 
-409 TSVIAQ
+409 
-415 APSTISSIKNKTDYL
+415 
-430 TGEKW
+430 
-435 ETTQKN
+435 
-441 ETPELPQNVQNN
+441 
-453 IEQQTIQ
+453 
-460 TDTKTAQN
+460 
-468 QNISQINNANNNN
+468 
-481 LKNTAIN
+481 
-488 EINNSKISEQAKK
+488 
-501 DMLNAINGMEN
+501 
-512 VDEESYNNIKQTLN
+512 
-526 EINKNELQTNSKY
+526 
-539 QDNLERRKNYVKYK
+539 
-553 DDINTYDNSA
+553 
-563 VEEVLSIIPTN
+563 
-574 RNGKRTVNQWLQVAD
+574 
-589 EIGKR
+589 
-594 ISGKSNAEIQ
+594 
-604 EIAYKSWFENQPT
+604 
-617 KNITQYD
+617 
-624 SARKTSIGFQKL
+624 
-636 NSDMWVNKIN
+636 
-646 EAVLKERT
+646 
-654 RLENTTNSQQVN
+654 
-666 FNNTQT
+666 
-672 NQESLFEDIL
+672 
-682 NNKELPMQSYIY
+682 
-694 EKSDNPNVDIL
+694 
-705 RKSASKYLNN
+705 
-715 SEQAHKFVQILE
+715 
-727 KISQDKNVE
+727 
-736 IRFNADLKTP
+736 
-746 EGKIANVS
+746 
-754 YSNGVI
+754 
-760 TINPN
+760 
-765 STRAGEFIAIHELT
+765 
-779 HAIGTDSM
+779 
-787 KNIIETYR
+787 NIIEKYS
-795 KSNPEFNTSVEKLLQ
+795 KSNIEFNEETKKLLQ
-810 NYNSTEITEEA
+810 NYSNTEMNEEA
-821 LSDVS
+821 LADISG
-826 AQLFG
+826 QLFG
-831 NQEFINNIA
+831 TQEFINNIF
-840 QTNPNIFQKIYSEIK
+840 QNNPNVFQRIYSEIK

-861 RGYKNQNQFIE
+861 RGYKTQDQFID

-887 LNNSENY
+887 LNNTENYHVSENFSSEIDKALNNKLQANTQVKARDY
-894 LITQN
+894 TPQILVDNGVDNLPMLITQRHIKSTIYTLQEAENLGLPTKNVNYHGLGKDLLIKAIDNLDSPQAIYKTSEN
-899 NKGKYV
+899 NYLVVTEFKDNNGKEI
-905 KADRQ
+905 
-910 VITGNNPLEWETQVE
+910 VIPIQINGNGRYNNVFIDENQIKSVYGRNNLN
-925 NYINDNIRQGK
+925 NYINKNNF
-936 DVQVTTENGD
+936 E
-946 ILTITKDTSGKAK
+946 
-959 FRNQITD
+959 QI
-966 KYGNTRYLNNKEFL
+966 
-980 SKLTAETH
+980 
-988 IDELAQISQKINKNP
+988 
-1003 IPDYK
+1003 YK
-1008 KHKFAKDG
+1008 K
-1016 FDYRSAYFE
+1016 
-1025 DFDGQYYK
+1025 
-1033 ITMSVGKNGNID
+1033 
-1045 TIYNIGKMDKKN
+1045 
-1057 RSKSSLVAQRP
+1057 
-1068 SDKNI
+1068 
-1073 TSNEEL
+1073 NEEL
-1079 TSTNSIPSSN
+1079 DFNEGIQYSNVANSSI
-1089 KDVNT
+1089 KDSITPQNENVNT
-1094 TTKYSIQESENN
+1094 TTKYSMQESENN
-1106 SGSFSMQ
+1106 SGSFNFDKNVKRYEDLQEANAIKFNKKTDGTINIEITNDNELINQLSVDSKDNALKQLGSDIANYIYDNATEDSKTIRLKQTKNIEVHDTSHKGKQLEIIKKTNPML
-1113 DNQGRTLTKEQ
+1113 DDYHVGIRNVEDIKAFNEVVNDEDSFVWGDFTREDAKKALKEGKITVYSSYPINQGTFVST
-1124 QEYFKDSKIKDRNG
+1124 SKIQAEQYAGGKGNKIYSKTIPLEEVAWING
-1138 LLMTVYHGT
+1138 DEG
-1147 NNDFNIFDKQYV
+1147 QYANTTTRY
-1159 SKNTKNAGFYG
+1159 SKNNQTWQ
-1170 DGFYF
+1170 D
-1175 TPDKE
+1175 
-1180 SARQYGKSLKEVY
+1180 Y
-1193 LDIKNPFSFSELS
+1193 L
-1206 KYNGEDYYSD
+1206 
-1216 YVKIKNLVELN
+1216 
-1227 SEWGNIPVKFNDKN
+1227 
-1241 TWGDIYEDVKAM
+1241 
-1253 LDGNKTDE
+1253 
-1261 EIDNLMYDKYGEISE
+1261 E
-1276 KINDRL
+1276 K
-1282 YNYSKR
+1282 
-1288 NNYKTL
+1288 NYKT
-1294 SQVLEENGY
+1294 
-1303 DGIINRETPENST
+1303 
-1316 EIVAFNSNQIK
+1316 A
-1327 NVDNTNPT
+1327 
-1335 DNPDIRYSQ
+1335 
-1344 NNGTWQ
+1344 
-1350 SYLDKNFKPTGT
+1350 GT

-1384 ILSRNGTF
+1384 ILSRNGSF

-1429 ILKQNKLK
+1429 ILKQSKLK
-1437 TLMQESNNNTDKL
+1437 TIMQESNNNTDKL

-1575 NSSISQNN
+1575 NDSISQNN
-1583 DSVKSNTIITN
+1583 NSVKSNTIITN
-1594 NYAQQIQNDTHK
+1594 NYAQQTQNDTHK

-1631 YKSIMESAETTPQAK
+1631 YKSIMESAETTPQAR

-1668 QADARIM
+1668 RADARIM

-1770 KGGKISKDENGNIRV
+1770 KGGKINKDENGNIRV
-1785 INNKGVDITE
+1785 INNKGIDITE

-1817 ELNKNLNKVYEQ
+1817 ELNNNLNKVYEQ

-1978 YMTANN
+1978 YMTANK
-1984 LTPDTMTDKQ
+1984 LTPDTITDKE

-2029 FSKFILDSTLPFK
+2029 FSKFILDATLPFK

-2057 VGLVKSAIYDTV
+2057 VGLVKSAINDTV
-2069 QLRKGNITF
+2069 QLRKGNITV

-2137 YSLDWLAPSGIPL
+2137 YSLDWLAPAGIPL

-2378 LNSLVTANGYKKM
+2378 LNGLVTSNGYKKM
-2391 SDEEKRVAISKI
+2391 SDEEKRVAISKV

-2438 NGNTS
+2438 DGNTS

-2472 NTKKAIYENS
+2472 KTKKAIYENS
-2482 LGKRDN
+2482 LGEDDN
-2488 KFNIMKETFTTNG
+2488 KYNILKESFTTNG
-2501 LNTTKYLKYK
+2501 LNITKYLKYK
-2511 SQEFESDKTDDGT
+2511 SQKFEADKTDDGT
-2524 LNGKT
+2524 LKGKT
-2529 VNGSKKKKV
+2529 ISGSKEKKA
-2538 WNYIEQMDI
+2538 WNYINQMDI

-2557 LEYTPSNR
+2557 LEYVPSNR

-2597 KDGTFKY
+2597 KDGTFKF

>member
-13 QENMEMSYSQENNDS
+13 QENMETSYSRENNDS

-33 SWQKYKQKREEQKV
+33 SWQRYKEKRTEQDLQQKETNI
-47 QQTETLPVANKAN
+47 TENSVIAPAKIINDLTN
-60 TAQKTTTNLTEADL
+60 TNVK
-74 RKIEQNSGL
+74 KIEQNTESKIKNSNMNSLQKESVLRALENTNNSSNMLNSTQTLQKLEKEGAKIKKVNPTLANIEYVAKNFTKNAGDAVKNMNIHLLANSAKNDERWANAINRSGFPDFLADDYSKERDRKLERIAKLYEKVSTPVEEPVGLTEGGRVAGQVSGTIGRMAPSVALSLVPGAGSVLSSTSMGMNVSGEDIGERLNEGKDL
-83 KTGTLNLNK
+83 K
-92 MQAQQQKF
+92 Q
-100 ENLQQKGNEILQDKN
+100 
-115 NKIYDVDYIY
+115 
-125 SDLGIDNGKVFKKSS
+125 
-140 AFKDGYD
+140 
-147 FGDITKTVL
+147 
-156 DTGAT
+156 AT
-161 LGTEVTKG
+161 LSGNLKG
-169 VANIGENIGDLASYG
+169 LTSMG
-184 IAGVADLLG
+184 I
-193 EDEYADKVR
+193 E
-202 KNAQVSLVDK
+202 
-212 YTKPLSSKI
+212 KI
-221 DKNSILGSKGKEM
+221 
-234 AQSLGYVAGTAAI
+234 
-247 GAATGGTAGILGK
+247 TGGIKIGGK
-260 TAEGAAKAANIA
+260 
-272 TTATTFASSMG
+272 
-283 SGVTEAYQNG
+283 
-293 ATDQEALAY
+293 
-302 GIISGIGEAGSE
+302 
-314 LMFGGLGK
+314 
-322 VFGKVGFNPTGGALD
+322 GALD
-337 EVVVQGLSRNIKNKM
+337 DIVGNAIARKTTNNVTNFLATKGYQMAGEIAEENIENIADYAIDKIIDDKDFPELKTIWTEAKETSKMTFLTTLALNCLGFGGENLSTYKEMENITG
-352 AKTLVQSGL
+352 KTLTKTQKESLNRVIENVQDK
-361 MATGEGIEEVVSGVV
+361 I
-376 SAIGKKATFMKE
+376 
-388 EDLKNI
+388 
-394 LKDENLAEQFWMGAL
+394 
-409 TSVIAQ
+409 
-415 APSTISSIKNKTDYL
+415 
-430 TGEKW
+430 
-435 ETTQKN
+435 QKN
-441 ETPELPQNVQNN
+441 EMPGLSQNVQNN

-468 QNISQINNANNNN
+468 QNMSQISDTNENN

-501 DMLNAINGMEN
+501 DMLNAINSMEN

-705 RKSASKYLNN
+705 RKSANKYLNN

-736 IRFNADLKTP
+736 IRFDADLKTP
-746 EGKIANVS
+746 EGKIANGS

-765 STRAGEFIAIHELT
+765 STRAGEFITIHELT
-779 HAIGTDSM
+779 HAIGTKQM
-787 KNIIETYR
+787 ENIIEKYS
-795 KSNPEFNTSVEKLLQ
+795 KSNIEFNEETKKLLQ
-810 NYNSTEITEEA
+810 NYSNTEMNEEA
-821 LSDVS
+821 LADISG
-826 AQLFG
+826 QLFG
-831 NQEFINNIA
+831 TQEFINNIS
-840 QTNPNIFQKIYSEIK
+840 QDNPNVFQRIYSEIK

-861 RGYKNQNQFIE
+861 KGYKTQDQFID
-872 DLYYKWTQAYNSNNK
+872 DLYYKWTQAYNGNNK
-887 LNNSENY
+887 LNNTENYHVSEN
-894 LITQN
+894 LSANI
-899 NKGKYV
+899 
-905 KADRQ
+905 
-910 VITGNNPLEWETQVE
+910 
-925 NYINDNIRQGK
+925 DNILNNIQERNPVKLRDYTPSTLVKNGVKDLPMYENPAHIRKNILTEKEAKKIGLSINRRDHYHGLGK
-936 DVQVTTENGD
+936 D
-946 ILTITKDTSGKAK
+946 IYIKA
-959 FRNQITD
+959 
-966 KYGNTRYLNNKEFL
+966 
-980 SKLTAETH
+980 
-988 IDELAQISQKINKNP
+988 IDSLDNPRVIFKRSQQN
-1003 IPDYK
+1003 
-1008 KHKFAKDG
+1008 
-1016 FDYRSAYFE
+1016 
-1025 DFDGQYYK
+1025 
-1033 ITMSVGKNGNID
+1033 KNGNSEYFVLSIVKD
-1045 TIYNIGKMDKKN
+1045 KSNNNIVIPIEIETNTRIGKNLININRVESVYGYEKINNIDLNDYIKYNLKNNNFKKVYEQKN
-1057 RSKSSLVAQRP
+1057 DQGTGFSTVARSTIDS
-1068 SDKNI
+1068 I
-1073 TSNEEL
+1073 TPQNE
-1079 TSTNSIPSSN
+1079 N
-1089 KDVNT
+1089 VNT
-1094 TTKYSIQESENN
+1094 TTKYSMQESENN
-1106 SGSFSMQ
+1106 SQ
-1113 DNQGRTLTKEQ
+1113 NHT
-1124 QEYFKDSKIKDRNG
+1124 
-1138 LLMTVYHGT
+1138 
-1147 NNDFNIFDKQYV
+1147 
-1159 SKNTKNAGFYG
+1159 
-1170 DGFYF
+1170 
-1175 TPDKE
+1175 
-1180 SARQYGKSLKEVY
+1180 
-1193 LDIKNPFSFSELS
+1193 
-1206 KYNGEDYYSD
+1206 
-1216 YVKIKNLVELN
+1216 KNLVEIKNNESKYIDNNGKEQDIYFRFDEKNGFKGKEHRSGDQLWENKVDDLIFENYESDYDANDNFMERNKLLEKYSLTQEQYDDLSYEEQKKVKMQIADDYLSYEDSNILPLSSGASSFKLSNSGIDVIGNNMNALLN
-1227 SEWGNIPVKFNDKN
+1227 EYSGEDDIVTFYTGNLKNDKGV
-1241 TWGDIYEDVKAM
+1241 WGEPIVEP
-1253 LDGNKTDE
+1253 NKV
-1261 EIDNLMYDKYGEISE
+1261 
-1276 KINDRL
+1276 L
-1282 YNYSKR
+1282 YTTNSK
-1288 NNYKTL
+1288 
-1294 SQVLEENGY
+1294 S
-1303 DGIINRETPENST
+1303 IINILQNENLSKDKKFKQIT
-1316 EIVAFNSNQIK
+1316 EILKENTQ
-1327 NVDNTNPT
+1327 VDKK
-1335 DNPDIRYSQ
+1335 YSQ
-1344 NNGTWQ
+1344 NNKTWQ
-1350 SYLDKNFKPTGT
+1350 DYLEKNYKTAGT
-1362 RTNMQDILVSKA
+1362 RTNLEDIRIAPKAKKDILTTSELTTAKQNVK
-1374 TNNNKERVRD
+1374 NN
-1384 ILSRNGTF
+1384 S
-1392 SEQVDKYI
+1392 
-1400 ADKLPSGDFLYLGET
+1400 
-1415 PTVLQNLGLPNNEV
+1415 
-1429 ILKQNKLK
+1429 KQNK
-1437 TLMQESNNNTDKL
+1437 
-1450 HGLPIETIKKIPEA
+1450 TIKQD
-1464 IANPLNI
+1464 NI
-1471 LQSSTDENSVVII
+1471 QTEKNSLP
-1484 TDLAD
+1484 TA
-1489 ANERPIIAS
+1489 ESKAS
-1498 IEVNYDG
+1498 
-1505 QIGNIDFLSNRLT
+1505 
-1518 SAYGK
+1518 
-1523 NNYDRFMKTEIAKG
+1523 
-1537 NLLYDIDEGII
+1537 
-1548 KELPATR
+1548 AT
-1555 LQSPKGI
+1555 Q
-1562 SSFVDTN
+1562 
-1569 NNVSTI
+1569 
-1575 NSSISQNN
+1575 
-1583 DSVKSNTIITN
+1583 
-1594 NYAQQIQNDTHK
+1594 
-1606 NQNVAPSVANNSLP
+1606 SLP

-1668 QADARIM
+1668 RADARIM

-1714 GNAVKL
+1714 GNSVKL

-1770 KGGKISKDENGNIRV
+1770 KGGKINKDENGNIRV

-1844 WRYFSMLANPRTHIR
+1844 WRYFSMLANPKTHIR

-1984 LTPDTMTDKQ
+1984 LTPDTITDKQ

-2069 QLRKGNITF
+2069 QLRKGNITV

-2125 SQNYSVKIGDNT
+2125 SQNYSVTIGDNT

-2158 LMQAQKEK
+2158 LMQTQKEK

-2529 VNGSKKKKV
+2529 VSGSKKKKV

-2597 KDGTFKY
+2597 KDGTFKL

>member
-1 MSWAEYKKKRKE
+1 M
-13 QENMEMSYSQENNDS
+13 
-28 NNETS
+28 
-33 SWQKYKQKREEQKV
+33 
-47 QQTETLPVANKAN
+47 
-60 TAQKTTTNLTEADL
+60 
-74 RKIEQNSGL
+74 
-83 KTGTLNLNK
+83 
-92 MQAQQQKF
+92 
-100 ENLQQKGNEILQDKN
+100 
-115 NKIYDVDYIY
+115 
-125 SDLGIDNGKVFKKSS
+125 
-140 AFKDGYD
+140 
-147 FGDITKTVL
+147 
-156 DTGAT
+156 
-161 LGTEVTKG
+161 
-169 VANIGENIGDLASYG
+169 
-184 IAGVADLLG
+184 
-193 EDEYADKVR
+193 
-202 KNAQVSLVDK
+202 
-212 YTKPLSSKI
+212 
-221 DKNSILGSKGKEM
+221 
-234 AQSLGYVAGTAAI
+234 
-247 GAATGGTAGILGK
+247 
-260 TAEGAAKAANIA
+260 
-272 TTATTFASSMG
+272 
-283 SGVTEAYQNG
+283 
-293 ATDQEALAY
+293 
-302 GIISGIGEAGSE
+302 
-314 LMFGGLGK
+314 
-322 VFGKVGFNPTGGALD
+322 
-337 EVVVQGLSRNIKNKM
+337 
-352 AKTLVQSGL
+352 
-361 MATGEGIEEVVSGVV
+361 
-376 SAIGKKATFMKE
+376 
-388 EDLKNI
+388 
-394 LKDENLAEQFWMGAL
+394 
-409 TSVIAQ
+409 
-415 APSTISSIKNKTDYL
+415 
-430 TGEKW
+430 
-435 ETTQKN
+435 
-441 ETPELPQNVQNN
+441 
-453 IEQQTIQ
+453 
-460 TDTKTAQN
+460 
-468 QNISQINNANNNN
+468 
-481 LKNTAIN
+481 
-488 EINNSKISEQAKK
+488 
-501 DMLNAINGMEN
+501 
-512 VDEESYNNIKQTLN
+512 
-526 EINKNELQTNSKY
+526 
-539 QDNLERRKNYVKYK
+539 
-553 DDINTYDNSA
+553 
-563 VEEVLSIIPTN
+563 
-574 RNGKRTVNQWLQVAD
+574 
-589 EIGKR
+589 
-594 ISGKSNAEIQ
+594 
-604 EIAYKSWFENQPT
+604 
-617 KNITQYD
+617 
-624 SARKTSIGFQKL
+624 
-636 NSDMWVNKIN
+636 
-646 EAVLKERT
+646 
-654 RLENTTNSQQVN
+654 
-666 FNNTQT
+666 
-672 NQESLFEDIL
+672 
-682 NNKELPMQSYIY
+682 
-694 EKSDNPNVDIL
+694 
-705 RKSASKYLNN
+705 
-715 SEQAHKFVQILE
+715 
-727 KISQDKNVE
+727 
-736 IRFNADLKTP
+736 
-746 EGKIANVS
+746 
-754 YSNGVI
+754 
-760 TINPN
+760 
-765 STRAGEFIAIHELT
+765 
-779 HAIGTDSM
+779 
-787 KNIIETYR
+787 
-795 KSNPEFNTSVEKLLQ
+795 
-810 NYNSTEITEEA
+810 
-821 LSDVS
+821 
-826 AQLFG
+826 
-831 NQEFINNIA
+831 
-840 QTNPNIFQKIYSEIK
+840 
-855 YLWHQF
+855 
-861 RGYKNQNQFIE
+861 
-872 DLYYKWTQAYNSNNK
+872 
-887 LNNSENY
+887 
-894 LITQN
+894 
-899 NKGKYV
+899 
-905 KADRQ
+905 
-910 VITGNNPLEWETQVE
+910 
-925 NYINDNIRQGK
+925 
-936 DVQVTTENGD
+936 
-946 ILTITKDTSGKAK
+946 
-959 FRNQITD
+959 
-966 KYGNTRYLNNKEFL
+966 
-980 SKLTAETH
+980 
-988 IDELAQISQKINKNP
+988 
-1003 IPDYK
+1003 
-1008 KHKFAKDG
+1008 
-1016 FDYRSAYFE
+1016 
-1025 DFDGQYYK
+1025 
-1033 ITMSVGKNGNID
+1033 
-1045 TIYNIGKMDKKN
+1045 
-1057 RSKSSLVAQRP
+1057 
-1068 SDKNI
+1068 
-1073 TSNEEL
+1073 
-1079 TSTNSIPSSN
+1079 
-1089 KDVNT
+1089 
-1094 TTKYSIQESENN
+1094 QESENN

-1113 DNQGRTLTKEQ
+1113 DKRFDVTGNENLNNASTLFFNTREDGVYYVQAVNNSGEITYDGTFINKHSLEKTLGANIA
-1124 QEYFKDSKIKDRNG
+1124 EYIVNNSES
-1138 LLMTVYHGT
+1138 T
-1147 NNDFNIFDKQYV
+1147 NNEIYLES
-1159 SKNTKNAGFYG
+1159 SK
-1170 DGFYF
+1170 
-1175 TPDKE
+1175 
-1180 SARQYGKSLKEVY
+1180 
-1193 LDIKNPFSFSELS
+1193 
-1206 KYNGEDYYSD
+1206 
-1216 YVKIKNLVELN
+1216 VE
-1227 SEWGNIPVKFNDKN
+1227 
-1241 TWGDIYEDVKAM
+1241 
-1253 LDGNKTDE
+1253 NKTDYMMTHRPSQE
-1261 EIDNLMYDKYGEISE
+1261 YGNGSNFERNMDGVFEHPEWYVNMREDYNIESLNALKKVRNKPDAEIMIYRATPGNEINFGDWVTPSRKYAELHNNSQLDGKGNILKLKVKAKDILWGGDDINEFGYFPDNNKYSQDNKTWQDYLE
-1276 KINDRL
+1276 K
-1282 YNYSKR
+1282 
-1288 NNYKTL
+1288 NYK
-1294 SQVLEENGY
+1294 
-1303 DGIINRETPENST
+1303 I
-1316 EIVAFNSNQIK
+1316 A
-1327 NVDNTNPT
+1327 
-1335 DNPDIRYSQ
+1335 
-1344 NNGTWQ
+1344 
-1350 SYLDKNFKPTGT
+1350 GT
-1362 RTNMQDILVSKA
+1362 RTNLEDIRIAPKA
-1374 TNNNKERVRD
+1374 KKN
-1384 ILSRNGTF
+1384 ILAT
-1392 SEQVDKYI
+1392 SELTT
-1400 ADKLPSGDFLYLGET
+1400 A
-1415 PTVLQNLGLPNNEV
+1415 
-1429 ILKQNKLK
+1429 KQNK
-1437 TLMQESNNNTDKL
+1437 
-1450 HGLPIETIKKIPEA
+1450 TIKQD
-1464 IANPLNI
+1464 NI
-1471 LQSSTDENSVVII
+1471 QTEKNSLP
-1484 TDLAD
+1484 TAKSK
-1489 ANERPIIAS
+1489 AS
-1498 IEVNYDG
+1498 
-1505 QIGNIDFLSNRLT
+1505 
-1518 SAYGK
+1518 
-1523 NNYDRFMKTEIAKG
+1523 
-1537 NLLYDIDEGII
+1537 
-1548 KELPATR
+1548 AT
-1555 LQSPKGI
+1555 Q
-1562 SSFVDTN
+1562 
-1569 NNVSTI
+1569 
-1575 NSSISQNN
+1575 
-1583 DSVKSNTIITN
+1583 
-1594 NYAQQIQNDTHK
+1594 
-1606 NQNVAPSVANNSLP
+1606 SLP

-1668 QADARIM
+1668 RADARIM

-1770 KGGKISKDENGNIRV
+1770 KGGKINKDENGNIRV

-1817 ELNKNLNKVYEQ
+1817 ELNNNLNKVYEQ

-1859 NITGNVAMGGVQGI
+1859 NITGNLAMGGVQGI
-1873 KNKVAGVIEGVANK
+1873 KNKVAGVIEGVTNK

-1942 DVMENT
+1942 NVMENT

-1984 LTPDTMTDKQ
+1984 LTPDTITDKQ

-2057 VGLVKSAIYDTV
+2057 VGLVKSAINDTV
-2069 QLRKGNITF
+2069 QLRKGNITV

-2125 SQNYSVKIGDNT
+2125 SQNYSVTIGDNT

-2166 KTSSSDEDELYNK
+2166 KTSSSDEDEIYNK

-2307 FENAVF
+2307 FENAAF

-2501 LNTTKYLKYK
+2501 LNTTKYLEYK

-2578 KTQQE
+2578 KTKQE

>member
-1 MSWAEYKKKRKE
+1 MSWAEYKKKREE

-60 TAQKTTTNLTEADL
+60 TAPKTTTNLTEADL

-441 ETPELPQNVQNN
+441 ETPELAQNVQNST
-453 IEQQTIQ
+453 EQQTILNDIKTLQ
-460 TDTKTAQN
+460 NENTAQ
-468 QNISQINNANNNN
+468 
-481 LKNTAIN
+481 LD
-488 EINNSKISEQAKK
+488 
-501 DMLNAINGMEN
+501 DM
-512 VDEESYNNIKQTLN
+512 
-526 EINKNELQTNSKY
+526 
-539 QDNLERRKNYVKYK
+539 
-553 DDINTYDNSA
+553 
-563 VEEVLSIIPTN
+563 
-574 RNGKRTVNQWLQVAD
+574 
-589 EIGKR
+589 
-594 ISGKSNAEIQ
+594 
-604 EIAYKSWFENQPT
+604 
-617 KNITQYD
+617 
-624 SARKTSIGFQKL
+624 
-636 NSDMWVNKIN
+636 
-646 EAVLKERT
+646 
-654 RLENTTNSQQVN
+654 
-666 FNNTQT
+666 
-672 NQESLFEDIL
+672 L
-682 NNKELPMQSYIY
+682 NNKELPMQNYIY
-694 EKSDNPNVDIL
+694 EKSNNTKIDNL
-705 RKSASKYLNN
+705 RKDASRYFNN
-715 SEQAHKFVQILE
+715 LE
-727 KISQDKNVE
+727 KTHNYMQMLEKVIEDKNID

-746 EGKIANVS
+746 DGKIANGS

-765 STRAGEFIAIHELT
+765 STRTGEFIAIHELT

-795 KSNPEFNTSVEKLLQ
+795 KSNTEFNTAVEKLLQ
-810 NYNSTEITEEA
+810 NYNSTEITEET

-831 NQEFINNIA
+831 NQEFINNVA

-887 LNNSENY
+887 LNNTENYHVSENFSSEIDKALNNKLQANTQVKARDY
-894 LITQN
+894 TPQILVDNGVDNLPMLITQRHIKSTIYTLQEAENLGLPTKNVNYHGLGKDLLIKAIDNLDSPQAIYKTSEN
-899 NKGKYV
+899 NYLVVTEFKDNNGKEI
-905 KADRQ
+905 
-910 VITGNNPLEWETQVE
+910 VIPIQINGNGRYNNVFIDENQIKSVYGRNNLN
-925 NYINDNIRQGK
+925 NYINKNNF
-936 DVQVTTENGD
+936 E
-946 ILTITKDTSGKAK
+946 
-959 FRNQITD
+959 QI
-966 KYGNTRYLNNKEFL
+966 
-980 SKLTAETH
+980 
-988 IDELAQISQKINKNP
+988 
-1003 IPDYK
+1003 YK
-1008 KHKFAKDG
+1008 K
-1016 FDYRSAYFE
+1016 
-1025 DFDGQYYK
+1025 
-1033 ITMSVGKNGNID
+1033 
-1045 TIYNIGKMDKKN
+1045 
-1057 RSKSSLVAQRP
+1057 
-1068 SDKNI
+1068 
-1073 TSNEEL
+1073 NEEL
-1079 TSTNSIPSSN
+1079 DFNEGIQYSNVANSSI
-1089 KDVNT
+1089 KDSITPQNENVNT
-1094 TTKYSIQESENN
+1094 TTKYSMQESENN
-1106 SGSFSMQ
+1106 AQLSEEAKKQLHRYIYM
-1113 DNQGRTLTKEQ
+1113 NKEQ
-1124 QEYFKDSKIKDRNG
+1124 LNNAFSEAIKNKENMLQEYN
-1138 LLMTVYHGT
+1138 
-1147 NNDFNIFDKQYV
+1147 
-1159 SKNTKNAGFYG
+1159 
-1170 DGFYF
+1170 
-1175 TPDKE
+1175 
-1180 SARQYGKSLKEVY
+1180 
-1193 LDIKNPFSFSELS
+1193 
-1206 KYNGEDYYSD
+1206 
-1216 YVKIKNLVELN
+1216 
-1227 SEWGNIPVKFNDKN
+1227 
-1241 TWGDIYEDVKAM
+1241 
-1253 LDGNKTDE
+1253 
-1261 EIDNLMYDKYGEISE
+1261 
-1276 KINDRL
+1276 
-1282 YNYSKR
+1282 
-1288 NNYKTL
+1288 TL
-1294 SQVLEENGY
+1294 SQEYKNFQKTEEFMKALENGDLDSNAWNKAGKYADKLRYYNEQYEKYKAQQEAINSLLMDNQTETRSIEQVAEEAEKHFGTTTNFKETAYIDVNGKQIDFSGKHEGGPSGTRTLDHRQINEIDIDMDSFINMGNIRVLPEVGGINLSIEPNPKQYSKLKEYIDSVNGEIYIDIDKSNHTY
-1303 DGIINRETPENST
+1303 DSAEYKAGTST
-1316 EIVAFNSNQIK
+1316 DRILSDLQYYFK
-1327 NVDNTNPT
+1327 NGKFPKQSELAQF
-1335 DNPDIRYSQ
+1335 RYSQ
-1344 NNGTWQ
+1344 NNKTWQ
-1350 SYLDKNFKPTGT
+1350 DYLEKNYKTAGT
-1362 RTNMQDILVSKA
+1362 RTNLEDIRIAPKAKKDILA
-1374 TNNNKERVRD
+1374 TSELTTAKQNVKNN
-1384 ILSRNGTF
+1384 S
-1392 SEQVDKYI
+1392 
-1400 ADKLPSGDFLYLGET
+1400 
-1415 PTVLQNLGLPNNEV
+1415 
-1429 ILKQNKLK
+1429 KQNK
-1437 TLMQESNNNTDKL
+1437 
-1450 HGLPIETIKKIPEA
+1450 TIKQD
-1464 IANPLNI
+1464 NI
-1471 LQSSTDENSVVII
+1471 QTEKNSLP
-1484 TDLAD
+1484 TAKSK
-1489 ANERPIIAS
+1489 AS
-1498 IEVNYDG
+1498 
-1505 QIGNIDFLSNRLT
+1505 
-1518 SAYGK
+1518 
-1523 NNYDRFMKTEIAKG
+1523 
-1537 NLLYDIDEGII
+1537 
-1548 KELPATR
+1548 AT
-1555 LQSPKGI
+1555 Q
-1562 SSFVDTN
+1562 
-1569 NNVSTI
+1569 
-1575 NSSISQNN
+1575 
-1583 DSVKSNTIITN
+1583 
-1594 NYAQQIQNDTHK
+1594 
-1606 NQNVAPSVANNSLP
+1606 SLP

-1668 QADARIM
+1668 RADARIM

-1817 ELNKNLNKVYEQ
+1817 ELNKNLNKVYEK

-1984 LTPDTMTDKQ
+1984 LTPDTITDKQ

-2029 FSKFILDSTLPFK
+2029 FSKFILDATLPFK

-2057 VGLVKSAIYDTV
+2057 VGLVKSAIYDTI
-2069 QLRKGNITF
+2069 QLRKGNITV

-2125 SQNYSVKIGDNT
+2125 SQNYSVTIGDNT

-2158 LMQAQKEK
+2158 LMQAQREK

-2229 VKSYVNQFVPTALGQ
+2229 VKSYVNQFIPTALGQ

-2339 AVLPDSINKEITIN
+2339 AVLPDSINKDITIN

-2378 LNSLVTANGYKKM
+2378 LNGLVTSNGYKKM
-2391 SDEEKRVAISKI
+2391 SDEEKRVAISKVC
-2403 YSYATEQIKV
+2403 SYATEQIKV

-2511 SQEFESDKTDDGT
+2511 GQEFESDKTDDGT

>member
-1 MSWAEYKKKRKE
+1 MSWAEYKKKREE

-60 TAQKTTTNLTEADL
+60 TAPKTTTNLTEADL

-100 ENLQQKGNEILQDKN
+100 NNLQQKGNEILQDKN

-193 EDEYADKVR
+193 KDEYADKVR

-247 GAATGGTAGILGK
+247 GTATGGTAGILGK

-283 SGVTEAYQNG
+283 SGITEAYQNG

-352 AKTLVQSGL
+352 VKTLVQSGL

-415 APSTISSIKNKTDYL
+415 TPSTISSIKNKTDYL

-441 ETPELPQNVQNN
+441 KTPELSQNVQNN
-453 IEQQTIQ
+453 IEQQTVQ

-468 QNISQINNANNNN
+468 QNMSQISDTNENN

-488 EINNSKISEQAKK
+488 EVNSGQTTQNQKIPQLNN
-501 DMLNAINGMEN
+501 
-512 VDEESYNNIKQTLN
+512 
-526 EINKNELQTNSKY
+526 
-539 QDNLERRKNYVKYK
+539 
-553 DDINTYDNSA
+553 
-563 VEEVLSIIPTN
+563 
-574 RNGKRTVNQWLQVAD
+574 
-589 EIGKR
+589 
-594 ISGKSNAEIQ
+594 
-604 EIAYKSWFENQPT
+604 
-617 KNITQYD
+617 
-624 SARKTSIGFQKL
+624 
-636 NSDMWVNKIN
+636 
-646 EAVLKERT
+646 
-654 RLENTTNSQQVN
+654 
-666 FNNTQT
+666 
-672 NQESLFEDIL
+672 IL

-746 EGKIANVS
+746 EGKIANGS

-779 HAIGTDSM
+779 HAIGTKQM
-787 KNIIETYR
+787 ENIIEKYS
-795 KSNPEFNTSVEKLLQ
+795 KSNIEFNEETKKLLQ
-810 NYNSTEITEEA
+810 NYSNTEINEEA
-821 LSDVS
+821 LADISG
-826 AQLFG
+826 QLFG
-831 NQEFINNIA
+831 TQEFINNIF
-840 QTNPNIFQKIYSEIK
+840 QNNPNVFQRIYSEIK

-861 RGYKNQNQFIE
+861 RGYKTQDQFID
-872 DLYYKWTQAYNSNNK
+872 DLYYKWTQVYNSNNK
-887 LNNSENY
+887 LNNTENYHVSENFSSEIDKALNNKLQANTQVKARDY
-894 LITQN
+894 TPQILVDNGVDNLPMLITQRHIKSTIYTLQEAENLGLPTKNVNYHGLGKDLLIKAIDNLDSPQAIYKTSEN
-899 NKGKYV
+899 NYLVVTEFKDNNGKEI
-905 KADRQ
+905 
-910 VITGNNPLEWETQVE
+910 VIPIQINGNGRYNNVFIDENQIKSVYGRNNLN
-925 NYINDNIRQGK
+925 NYINKNNF
-936 DVQVTTENGD
+936 E
-946 ILTITKDTSGKAK
+946 
-959 FRNQITD
+959 QI
-966 KYGNTRYLNNKEFL
+966 
-980 SKLTAETH
+980 
-988 IDELAQISQKINKNP
+988 
-1003 IPDYK
+1003 YK
-1008 KHKFAKDG
+1008 K
-1016 FDYRSAYFE
+1016 
-1025 DFDGQYYK
+1025 
-1033 ITMSVGKNGNID
+1033 
-1045 TIYNIGKMDKKN
+1045 
-1057 RSKSSLVAQRP
+1057 
-1068 SDKNI
+1068 
-1073 TSNEEL
+1073 NEEL
-1079 TSTNSIPSSN
+1079 DFNEGIQYSNVANSSI
-1089 KDVNT
+1089 KDSITPQNENVNT
-1094 TTKYSIQESENN
+1094 TTKYSMQESENN
-1106 SGSFSMQ
+1106 SGSFKF
-1113 DNQGRTLTKEQ
+1113 DNKGRELSKEQ
-1124 QEYFKDSKIKDRNG
+1124 QEYFKNSKVRDENG
-1138 LLMTVYHGT
+1138 NLQEVYHGSNT
-1147 NNDFNIFDKQYV
+1147 DGITIFDIDKTNEDNV
-1159 SKNTKNAGFYG
+1159 FGK
-1170 DGFYF
+1170 GFYF
-1175 TPDKE
+1175 TDNELMAE
-1180 SARQYGKSLKEVY
+1180 SYAEEAVDYNGGTKQIYKGY
-1193 LDIKNPFSFSELS
+1193 LNIKNPFVVEGENTVDLANKIRNIDYNADIIDSNYGVASTEKMKEWLIS
-1206 KYNGEDYYSD
+1206 K
-1216 YVKIKNLVELN
+1216 
-1227 SEWGNIPVKFNDKN
+1227 
-1241 TWGDIYEDVKAM
+1241 
-1253 LDGNKTDE
+1253 
-1261 EIDNLMYDKYGEISE
+1261 
-1276 KINDRL
+1276 
-1282 YNYSKR
+1282 
-1288 NNYKTL
+1288 
-1294 SQVLEENGY
+1294 GY
-1303 DGIINRETPENST
+1303 DGIEVKLKKGDGSYY
-1316 EIVAFNSNQIK
+1316 VAFNSNQIK
-1327 NVDNTNPT
+1327 KVDNISPT
-1335 DNPDIRYSQ
+1335 SNSDIRYSQ
-1344 NNGTWQ
+1344 NNKTWQ
-1350 SYLDKNFKPTGT
+1350 DYLEKNYKTAGT

-1384 ILSRNGTF
+1384 ILSRNGSF

-1429 ILKQNKLK
+1429 ILKQSKLK

-1450 HGLPIETIKKIPEA
+1450 HELPIETIKKIPEA

-1569 NNVSTI
+1569 NNASTI
-1575 NSSISQNN
+1575 NNSISQNN

-1594 NYAQQIQNDTHK
+1594 NYAQQTQNDTHN

-1620 IGEYTGKQRKH
+1620 VGEYTGKQRKH

-1668 QADARIM
+1668 RADARIM

-1817 ELNKNLNKVYEQ
+1817 ELNNNLNKVYEQ

-1859 NITGNVAMGGVQGI
+1859 NITGNVAMGGVQEI

-1984 LTPDTMTDKQ
+1984 LTPDTITDKQ

-2057 VGLVKSAIYDTV
+2057 VGLVKSAINDTV
-2069 QLRKGNITF
+2069 QLRKGNITV

-2125 SQNYSVKIGDNT
+2125 SQNYSVTIGDNT

-2191 ANAMNPMTEMSMLS
+2191 ANAMNPMTEMYMLS

>member
-1 MSWAEYKKKRKE
+1 MSWAEYKKKREE

-60 TAQKTTTNLTEADL
+60 TAPKTTTNLTEADL

-125 SDLGIDNGKVFKKSS
+125 SDLGIDNGKVFNKSS

-161 LGTEVTKG
+161 LGTEVVKG

-193 EDEYADKVR
+193 KDEYADKVR

-234 AQSLGYVAGTAAI
+234 AESLGYVAGTAAI
-247 GAATGGTAGILGK
+247 GTATGGTAGILGK

-283 SGVTEAYQNG
+283 SGITEAYQNG

-352 AKTLVQSGL
+352 VKTLVQSGL

-415 APSTISSIKNKTDYL
+415 TPSTISSIKNKTDYL
-430 TGEKW
+430 TGKKW

-441 ETPELPQNVQNN
+441 ETPGLPQNVQNN

-488 EINNSKISEQAKK
+488 EVNSGQTTQNQKIPQLNN
-501 DMLNAINGMEN
+501 
-512 VDEESYNNIKQTLN
+512 
-526 EINKNELQTNSKY
+526 
-539 QDNLERRKNYVKYK
+539 
-553 DDINTYDNSA
+553 
-563 VEEVLSIIPTN
+563 
-574 RNGKRTVNQWLQVAD
+574 
-589 EIGKR
+589 
-594 ISGKSNAEIQ
+594 
-604 EIAYKSWFENQPT
+604 
-617 KNITQYD
+617 
-624 SARKTSIGFQKL
+624 
-636 NSDMWVNKIN
+636 
-646 EAVLKERT
+646 
-654 RLENTTNSQQVN
+654 
-666 FNNTQT
+666 
-672 NQESLFEDIL
+672 IL

-736 IRFNADLKTP
+736 IRFDADLKTP
-746 EGKIANVS
+746 EGKIANGS

-779 HAIGTDSM
+779 HAIGTKQM
-787 KNIIETYR
+787 ENIIEKYS
-795 KSNPEFNTSVEKLLQ
+795 KSNIEFNEETKKLLQ
-810 NYNSTEITEEA
+810 NYSNTEMNEEA
-821 LSDVS
+821 LADISG
-826 AQLFG
+826 QLFG
-831 NQEFINNIA
+831 TQEFINNIS
-840 QTNPNIFQKIYSEIK
+840 QNNPNVFQRIYSEIK

-861 RGYKNQNQFIE
+861 KGYKTQDQFID

-887 LNNSENY
+887 LNNTENYHVSENFSSEIDKALNNKLQANTQVKARDY
-894 LITQN
+894 TPQILVDNGVDNLPMLITQRHIKSTIYTLQEAENLGLPTKNVNYHGLGKDLLIKAIDNLDSPQAIYKTSEN
-899 NKGKYV
+899 NYLVVTEFKDNNGKEI
-905 KADRQ
+905 
-910 VITGNNPLEWETQVE
+910 VIPIQINGNGRYNNVFIDENQIKSVYGRNNLN
-925 NYINDNIRQGK
+925 NYINKNNF
-936 DVQVTTENGD
+936 E
-946 ILTITKDTSGKAK
+946 
-959 FRNQITD
+959 QI
-966 KYGNTRYLNNKEFL
+966 
-980 SKLTAETH
+980 
-988 IDELAQISQKINKNP
+988 
-1003 IPDYK
+1003 YK
-1008 KHKFAKDG
+1008 K
-1016 FDYRSAYFE
+1016 
-1025 DFDGQYYK
+1025 
-1033 ITMSVGKNGNID
+1033 
-1045 TIYNIGKMDKKN
+1045 
-1057 RSKSSLVAQRP
+1057 
-1068 SDKNI
+1068 
-1073 TSNEEL
+1073 NEEL
-1079 TSTNSIPSSN
+1079 DFNEGIQYSNVANSSI
-1089 KDVNT
+1089 KDSITPQNENVNT
-1094 TTKYSIQESENN
+1094 TTKYSMQESENN

-1113 DNQGRTLTKEQ
+1113 DKRFDVTGNENLNNASTLFFNTREDGVYYVQAVNNSGEITYDGTFINKHSLEKTLGANIA
-1124 QEYFKDSKIKDRNG
+1124 EYIVNNSES
-1138 LLMTVYHGT
+1138 T
-1147 NNDFNIFDKQYV
+1147 NNEIYLES
-1159 SKNTKNAGFYG
+1159 SK
-1170 DGFYF
+1170 
-1175 TPDKE
+1175 
-1180 SARQYGKSLKEVY
+1180 
-1193 LDIKNPFSFSELS
+1193 
-1206 KYNGEDYYSD
+1206 
-1216 YVKIKNLVELN
+1216 VE
-1227 SEWGNIPVKFNDKN
+1227 
-1241 TWGDIYEDVKAM
+1241 
-1253 LDGNKTDE
+1253 NKTDYMMTHRPSQE
-1261 EIDNLMYDKYGEISE
+1261 YGNGSNFERNMDGVFEHPEWYVNMREDYNIESLNALKKVRNKPDAEIMIYRATPGNEINFGDWVTPSRKYAELHNNSQLDGKGNILKLKVKAKDILWGGDDINEFGYFPDNNKYSQDNKTWQDYLE
-1276 KINDRL
+1276 K
-1282 YNYSKR
+1282 
-1288 NNYKTL
+1288 NYK
-1294 SQVLEENGY
+1294 
-1303 DGIINRETPENST
+1303 I
-1316 EIVAFNSNQIK
+1316 A
-1327 NVDNTNPT
+1327 
-1335 DNPDIRYSQ
+1335 
-1344 NNGTWQ
+1344 
-1350 SYLDKNFKPTGT
+1350 GT
-1362 RTNMQDILVSKA
+1362 RTNLEDIRIAPKA
-1374 TNNNKERVRD
+1374 KKN
-1384 ILSRNGTF
+1384 ILAT
-1392 SEQVDKYI
+1392 SELTT
-1400 ADKLPSGDFLYLGET
+1400 A
-1415 PTVLQNLGLPNNEV
+1415 
-1429 ILKQNKLK
+1429 KQNK
-1437 TLMQESNNNTDKL
+1437 
-1450 HGLPIETIKKIPEA
+1450 TIKQD
-1464 IANPLNI
+1464 NI
-1471 LQSSTDENSVVII
+1471 QTEKNSLP
-1484 TDLAD
+1484 TAKSK
-1489 ANERPIIAS
+1489 AS
-1498 IEVNYDG
+1498 
-1505 QIGNIDFLSNRLT
+1505 
-1518 SAYGK
+1518 
-1523 NNYDRFMKTEIAKG
+1523 
-1537 NLLYDIDEGII
+1537 
-1548 KELPATR
+1548 AT
-1555 LQSPKGI
+1555 Q
-1562 SSFVDTN
+1562 
-1569 NNVSTI
+1569 
-1575 NSSISQNN
+1575 
-1583 DSVKSNTIITN
+1583 
-1594 NYAQQIQNDTHK
+1594 
-1606 NQNVAPSVANNSLP
+1606 SLP

-1668 QADARIM
+1668 RADARIM

-1770 KGGKISKDENGNIRV
+1770 KGGKINKDENGNIRV

-1817 ELNKNLNKVYEQ
+1817 ELNNNLNKVYEQ

-1859 NITGNVAMGGVQGI
+1859 NITGNLAMGGVQGI
-1873 KNKVAGVIEGVANK
+1873 KNKVAGVIEGVTNK

-1942 DVMENT
+1942 NVMENT

-1984 LTPDTMTDKQ
+1984 LTPDTITDKQ

-2057 VGLVKSAIYDTV
+2057 VGLVKSAINDTV
-2069 QLRKGNITF
+2069 QLRKGNITV

-2125 SQNYSVKIGDNT
+2125 SQNYSVTIGDNT

-2166 KTSSSDEDELYNK
+2166 KTSSSDEDEIYNK

-2307 FENAVF
+2307 FENAAF

-2578 KTQQE
+2578 KTKQE

>member
-1 MSWAEYKKKRKE
+1 
-13 QENMEMSYSQENNDS
+13 
-28 NNETS
+28 
-33 SWQKYKQKREEQKV
+33 
-47 QQTETLPVANKAN
+47 
-60 TAQKTTTNLTEADL
+60 
-74 RKIEQNSGL
+74 
-83 KTGTLNLNK
+83 
-92 MQAQQQKF
+92 
-100 ENLQQKGNEILQDKN
+100 
-115 NKIYDVDYIY
+115 
-125 SDLGIDNGKVFKKSS
+125 
-140 AFKDGYD
+140 
-147 FGDITKTVL
+147 
-156 DTGAT
+156 
-161 LGTEVTKG
+161 
-169 VANIGENIGDLASYG
+169 
-184 IAGVADLLG
+184 
-193 EDEYADKVR
+193 
-202 KNAQVSLVDK
+202 
-212 YTKPLSSKI
+212 
-221 DKNSILGSKGKEM
+221 
-234 AQSLGYVAGTAAI
+234 
-247 GAATGGTAGILGK
+247 
-260 TAEGAAKAANIA
+260 
-272 TTATTFASSMG
+272 
-283 SGVTEAYQNG
+283 
-293 ATDQEALAY
+293 
-302 GIISGIGEAGSE
+302 
-314 LMFGGLGK
+314 MF
-322 VFGKVGFNPTGGALD
+322 FGK
-337 EVVVQGLSRNIKNKM
+337 
-352 AKTLVQSGL
+352 
-361 MATGEGIEEVVSGVV
+361 
-376 SAIGKKATFMKE
+376 
-388 EDLKNI
+388 
-394 LKDENLAEQFWMGAL
+394 
-409 TSVIAQ
+409 
-415 APSTISSIKNKTDYL
+415 
-430 TGEKW
+430 
-435 ETTQKN
+435 
-441 ETPELPQNVQNN
+441 
-453 IEQQTIQ
+453 
-460 TDTKTAQN
+460 
-468 QNISQINNANNNN
+468 
-481 LKNTAIN
+481 
-488 EINNSKISEQAKK
+488 
-501 DMLNAINGMEN
+501 
-512 VDEESYNNIKQTLN
+512 
-526 EINKNELQTNSKY
+526 
-539 QDNLERRKNYVKYK
+539 
-553 DDINTYDNSA
+553 
-563 VEEVLSIIPTN
+563 
-574 RNGKRTVNQWLQVAD
+574 
-589 EIGKR
+589 
-594 ISGKSNAEIQ
+594 
-604 EIAYKSWFENQPT
+604 
-617 KNITQYD
+617 
-624 SARKTSIGFQKL
+624 
-636 NSDMWVNKIN
+636 
-646 EAVLKERT
+646 
-654 RLENTTNSQQVN
+654 
-666 FNNTQT
+666 
-672 NQESLFEDIL
+672 
-682 NNKELPMQSYIY
+682 
-694 EKSDNPNVDIL
+694 
-705 RKSASKYLNN
+705 
-715 SEQAHKFVQILE
+715 
-727 KISQDKNVE
+727 
-736 IRFNADLKTP
+736 
-746 EGKIANVS
+746 
-754 YSNGVI
+754 
-760 TINPN
+760 
-765 STRAGEFIAIHELT
+765 
-779 HAIGTDSM
+779 
-787 KNIIETYR
+787 
-795 KSNPEFNTSVEKLLQ
+795 
-810 NYNSTEITEEA
+810 
-821 LSDVS
+821 
-826 AQLFG
+826 
-831 NQEFINNIA
+831 
-840 QTNPNIFQKIYSEIK
+840 
-855 YLWHQF
+855 
-861 RGYKNQNQFIE
+861 
-872 DLYYKWTQAYNSNNK
+872 
-887 LNNSENY
+887 
-894 LITQN
+894 
-899 NKGKYV
+899 
-905 KADRQ
+905 
-910 VITGNNPLEWETQVE
+910 
-925 NYINDNIRQGK
+925 
-936 DVQVTTENGD
+936 
-946 ILTITKDTSGKAK
+946 
-959 FRNQITD
+959 
-966 KYGNTRYLNNKEFL
+966 
-980 SKLTAETH
+980 
-988 IDELAQISQKINKNP
+988 
-1003 IPDYK
+1003 
-1008 KHKFAKDG
+1008 
-1016 FDYRSAYFE
+1016 
-1025 DFDGQYYK
+1025 
-1033 ITMSVGKNGNID
+1033 
-1045 TIYNIGKMDKKN
+1045 
-1057 RSKSSLVAQRP
+1057 
-1068 SDKNI
+1068 
-1073 TSNEEL
+1073 
-1079 TSTNSIPSSN
+1079 
-1089 KDVNT
+1089 
-1094 TTKYSIQESENN
+1094 
-1106 SGSFSMQ
+1106 
-1113 DNQGRTLTKEQ
+1113 
-1124 QEYFKDSKIKDRNG
+1124 
-1138 LLMTVYHGT
+1138 
-1147 NNDFNIFDKQYV
+1147 
-1159 SKNTKNAGFYG
+1159 
-1170 DGFYF
+1170 GFYF
-1175 TPDKE
+1175 TDNELMAESYAEDAVDISGGSKKIYKE
-1180 SARQYGKSLKEVY
+1180 Y
-1193 LDIKNPFSFSELS
+1193 LDIKKPFIVE
-1206 KYNGEDYYSD
+1206 GENT
-1216 YVKIKNLVELN
+1216 VNLANKIK
-1227 SEWGNIPVKFNDKN
+1227 
-1241 TWGDIYEDVKAM
+1241 
-1253 LDGNKTDE
+1253 
-1261 EIDNLMYDKYGEISE
+1261 EIDASADIIDTNYGVASTG
-1276 KINDRL
+1276 KMTQWLQN
-1282 YNYSKR
+1282 
-1288 NNYKTL
+1288 
-1294 SQVLEENGY
+1294 NGY
-1303 DGIINRETPENST
+1303 DGIEVKLKKDDTSYY
-1316 EIVAFNSNQIK
+1316 IVFNSNQIK
-1327 NVDNTNPT
+1327 NIDNTNPT
-1335 DNPDIRYSQ
+1335 SNSDIRYSQ
-1344 NNGTWQ
+1344 NNKTWQ
-1350 SYLDKNFKPTGT
+1350 DYLEKNYKTAGT
-1362 RTNMQDILVSKA
+1362 RTNLEDIRIAPKAKKDILAISELTTAKQNVK
-1374 TNNNKERVRD
+1374 NN
-1384 ILSRNGTF
+1384 S
-1392 SEQVDKYI
+1392 
-1400 ADKLPSGDFLYLGET
+1400 
-1415 PTVLQNLGLPNNEV
+1415 
-1429 ILKQNKLK
+1429 KQNK
-1437 TLMQESNNNTDKL
+1437 
-1450 HGLPIETIKKIPEA
+1450 TIKQD
-1464 IANPLNI
+1464 NI
-1471 LQSSTDENSVVII
+1471 QTEKNSLP
-1484 TDLAD
+1484 TAKSK
-1489 ANERPIIAS
+1489 AS
-1498 IEVNYDG
+1498 
-1505 QIGNIDFLSNRLT
+1505 
-1518 SAYGK
+1518 
-1523 NNYDRFMKTEIAKG
+1523 
-1537 NLLYDIDEGII
+1537 
-1548 KELPATR
+1548 AT
-1555 LQSPKGI
+1555 Q
-1562 SSFVDTN
+1562 
-1569 NNVSTI
+1569 
-1575 NSSISQNN
+1575 
-1583 DSVKSNTIITN
+1583 
-1594 NYAQQIQNDTHK
+1594 
-1606 NQNVAPSVANNSLP
+1606 SLP

-1668 QADARIM
+1668 RADARIM

-1817 ELNKNLNKVYEQ
+1817 ELNNNLNKVYEQ

-1844 WRYFSMLANPRTHIR
+1844 WRYFSMLANPKTHIR

-1873 KNKVAGVIEGVANK
+1873 KNKVAGAIEGVVNK

-1984 LTPDTMTDKQ
+1984 LTPDTITDKQ

-2029 FSKFILDSTLPFK
+2029 FSKFILDATLPFK
-2042 KTPINVAKAGLEYSP
+2042 KTPVNVAKAGLEYSP

-2069 QLRKGNITF
+2069 QLRKGNITV
-2078 NTYIDNISKGLTGSG
+2078 NTYIDNVSKGLTGSG

-2137 YSLDWLAPSGIPL
+2137 YSLDWLAPAGIPL

-2218 SKMLASIGTNA
+2218 SKILASIGTNA

-2286 PIKTDIWGN
+2286 PIKTGIWGN

-2320 NSNSVD
+2320 NSNSVY

-2421 EYEQSTLSQVT
+2421 EYEQSTLTQVT

-2597 KDGTFKY
+2597 KDGTFKF

>member
-1 MSWAEYKKKRKE
+1 MSWAEYKKKREE

-60 TAQKTTTNLTEADL
+60 TAPKTTTNLTEADL

-161 LGTEVTKG
+161 LGTEVVKG
-169 VANIGENIGDLASYG
+169 AANIGENIGDLASYG

-193 EDEYADKVR
+193 KDEYAEKVR

-234 AQSLGYVAGTAAI
+234 AESLGYVAGTAAI
-247 GAATGGTAGILGK
+247 GTATGGTAGILGK

-283 SGVTEAYQNG
+283 SGITEAYQNG

-352 AKTLVQSGL
+352 VKTLVQSGL

-394 LKDENLAEQFWMGAL
+394 LKDENLAEQFWMGTL

-441 ETPELPQNVQNN
+441 ETPESPQNVQNN

-468 QNISQINNANNNN
+468 QNMSQISDTNENN

-736 IRFNADLKTP
+736 IRFDADLKTP
-746 EGKIANVS
+746 EGKIANGS

-765 STRAGEFIAIHELT
+765 STRTGEFIAIHELT

-831 NQEFINNIA
+831 NQEFINNVA

-1033 ITMSVGKNGNID
+1033 ITMSVGKNGDID

-1180 SARQYGKSLKEVY
+1180 SARQYGKSSKEVY

-1206 KYNGEDYYSD
+1206 KYNGEDYYSN
-1216 YVKIKNLVELN
+1216 YVQIKNLVELN
-1227 SEWGNIPVKFNDKN
+1227 SEWGNIPVKFNDKK

-1575 NSSISQNN
+1575 NNSISQNN
-1583 DSVKSNTIITN
+1583 DSVKSNTITN
-1594 NYAQQIQNDTHK
+1594 NYAQQTQNDTHN

-1620 IGEYTGKQRKH
+1620 VGEYTGKQRKH

-1668 QADARIM
+1668 RADARIM

-1770 KGGKISKDENGNIRV
+1770 KGGKINKDENGNIRV